1 MSIKIKP
8 KFSFKLLSV
17 LLAVLMVISSFPV
30 AVGSAFA
37 EDETN
42 QISMTFVVTDTAEQS
57 VKGATVEIRDNDT
70 KNVLTTSTLIGRFK
84 NTYETD
90 ENGKVTFDV
99 DEVDVYDYTVTA
111 KGMSTVSGKIN
122 KTDLADP
129 KKNDGTIS
137 VSLNYLVECSI
148 CKGTGEQNCPKCN
161 GTGKIC
167 STCSGKGK
175 IDQECPECN
184 GVDSENCA
192 KCLGK
197 GTVEEECP
205 DCNDESKQI
214 DCPDC
219 NGNKTVECKTCYGT
233 KEIEARDFE
242 FKFDGD
248 VSVPYKGSVE
258 NPVSVQD
265 ETNTNKATY
274 SSDNAD
280 ITVDENGTITAGKKA
295 KVGDSA
301 IITAIIP
308 VDKENGYK
316 AKRATCKVTVCKSGD
331 IESLYSVKYSMSY
344 IAAPVEFITA
354 KAQDD
359 KNAQDSKDDQKI
371 SVVYYKKDD
380 ESKTPVKPEDVG
392 TYRAEVSADGY
403 ENKIIEEDFV
413 ITPAKL
419 TIIPDEGQSK
429 EYGEVPNIKF
439 DYKVYDEEKPEDKV
453 ETINFKKID
462 DSKKPVFASKDN
474 TYRLSYKGFKGET
487 AENDEEPDHI
497 GDNEITL
504 GKLILDESA
513 KANKNYVIGG
523 IEKVYITVKDIPSEK
538 DKGLITLPTG
548 YYEYKNGE
556 KTEYWYNK
564 EYFDIH
570 NNVVEFKV
578 PNSEK
583 VTYKINTERN
593 FSGKR
598 DSVSFTK
605 ECHFTGHT
613 IYVKKIY
620 ENETNIFKKYSYTK
634 VTVNFGIDT
643 TAPKLNIKEGPNAQ
657 KPIKFVTQDESKNPV
672 KILGRLLGFGN
683 FFNTKIE
690 ATVDAIDD
698 GKFASGIAENSYGMW
713 LGTQNV
719 KKAEVEGESDKIE
732 DNVIRWFTSDKNK
745 LSYTLTNDE
754 KKNKT
759 KLEGNVFVSVKDNAG
774 NELKNEMV
782 NKSNSEG
789 LENTGFMIENNAPYI
804 GSEVETQ
811 NEKGET
817 KSEFEKGKIEVVHD
831 EKVKSNGNDVYSGD
845 VTFKFTAKDDDSG
858 IFSTKITVNG
868 KNEYDDTSK
877 AGSPLYEENIHIN
890 DGDNE
895 KKCTEREYE
904 IPTNGFD
911 KAATYII
918 KVIVADNAGNTD
930 EFEKTIHIDRQ
941 APVVTKFEV
950 KGTGTKDSDE
960 VPQKVISTSYGFY
973 FKESAD
979 VTVSFE
985 DAGTDVDWASGVAK
999 VKIYLQDK
1007 NGTIYQVTKNSNGN
1021 TVLTTA
1027 NSSDNITEIDFG
1039 DKISSKT
1046 TVTFTVGPDFKG
1058 QIYAMAY
1065 DAVGNCPTNSYVP
1078 SNYDKSSFVDGY
1090 QKPDG
1095 NIIESLEKHNSSYA
1109 INFNAPETKNKDKDG
1124 TPLYSDLDNKGINLD
1139 LTVSDTYSGIKSI
1152 SVEVSAPYDTDEN
1165 FKHKVTVGK
1174 NAKDSGALTYDNS
1187 GTRENDWVIT
1197 DTDENLATEMKNTI
1211 NITNNSNDIEV
1222 KVTLVDRASHESTKS
1237 YKLSIDKTKPE
1248 IEITYKNNDVQN
1260 GKYYQDDRT
1269 ATVTVRELNLSNP
1282 AQFNITALCDKTDIK
1297 PSEQALAELIKKTYD
1312 KKNFEKFHKEAGED
1326 GKKTEYYEF
1335 IFEIPA
1341 KTQGDYEITA
1351 SVTDNAGNKSD
1362 YNRVDRFSVDTTTP
1376 FITVTFDNDQSRN
1389 GNYFATKRTATITV
1403 TDRYFDAT
1411 QSPVVINSTDNGDKI
1426 SAPSQSG
1433 WSKQNGKYEQSCT
1446 VDFSKDG
1453 KYSFTVDTTDL
1464 SGKQATQYTVSD
1476 FIIDNTDPTIKL
1488 YINNEEVKDG
1498 ENRAYIDEVMP
1509 KVVVEDTNFSQTDTK
1524 VTITPVVAKDKTNFG
1539 YESTLISKKAKYE
1552 NGMTYVFN
1560 NFTGEDGKERKYDNI
1575 YNLDVSTTDKSGHT
1589 TKAQR
1594 ITFSVNRYG
1603 SVYICKPNKYYA
1615 EKPVIQVEE
1624 INVNPIN
1631 FKSKETY
1638 VNVISSS
1645 GKTQTLKSKDLI
1657 IQKQEASDKNW
1668 YSYLYAIPSSCF
1680 DIDDVYSIK
1689 VSSKDNAKRVSTNIN
1704 DANKKDIMFT
1714 VDTTNPYFEVTNY
1727 IENENIKADS
1737 KELEIALMDD
1747 TSGVASYSILF
1758 DGQPI
1763 ENIDTKIY
1771 ENKVN
1776 FKFNVKGATA
1786 LRDAKGRQLEVR
1798 ITDAAGRTNTMSEN
1812 DKSTF
1817 NVRISSNVFV
1827 EALAT
1832 MQDFY
1837 QKTTAF
1843 WCTVAGIIAAIG
1855 IVIWIILAK
1864 KKKKSNENE

>member
-1 MSIKIKP
+1 MSTKIKP

-17 LLAVLMVISSFPV
+17 LLAVLMVASSFPV
-30 AVGSAFA
+30 AAGSAFA
-37 EDETN
+37 ADDEEMITVE
-42 QISMTFVVTDTAEQS
+42 FKVTDSAEQP
-57 VKGATVEIRDNDT
+57 VNGAKIEVVDDKSDE
-70 KNVLTTSTLIGRFK
+70 VLTKHTLIDKIK
-84 NTYETD
+84 NTYETN
-90 ENGKVTFDV
+90 EKGEASFEIKK
-99 DEVDVYDYTVTA
+99 VDVYSYTITA
-111 KGMSTVSGKIN
+111 DDMFD
-122 KTDLADP
+122 KTDNFTI
-129 KKNDGTIS
+129 KKTEDGKVEPVK
-137 VSLNYLVECSI
+137 VSMEYKI
-148 CKGTGEQNCPKCN
+148 TCKKCNGDGEIQCPVCEGRGKVLKPCEICN
-161 GTGKIC
+161 GTGYTRVKC
-167 STCSGKGK
+167 PVCNGVDSAACERCSGKGDVEAECPVNAEPEEFITCKKCGGNKK
-175 IDQECPECN
+175 ITCPECN
-184 GVDSENCA
+184 G
-192 KCLGK
+192 
-197 GTVEEECP
+197 
-205 DCNDESKQI
+205 SK
-214 DCPDC
+214 
-219 NGNKTVECKTCYGT
+219 V
-233 KEIEARDFE
+233 IEAKDFRFSFNSTGIDLP
-242 FKFDGD
+242 FKG
-248 VSVPYKGSVE
+248 KAL
-258 NPVSVQD
+258 NPVVVEPLIDGEGKSQG
-265 ETNTNKATY
+265 KITY
-274 SSDNAD
+274 SSNNKNIAVEPDTGEVTATKNAQKGD
-280 ITVDENGTITAGKKA
+280 YATITAVIA
-295 KVGDSA
+295 F
-301 IITAIIP
+301 
-308 VDKENGYK
+308 DKENGYK
-316 AKRATCKVTVCKSGD
+316 AKKAEYTVTVVPNDEDSIENYIDKFDNLTYNGKSQEYIKAKTEGDYIPVDLKCQYYKGEAKEENKID
-331 IESLYSVKYSMSY
+331 IEDVKNAGDYSVEVSDKNHNPVILNFTIKKAPLTIKPCKPNNENPKKKWGAKTDIKYDVYGAVNGETPTFKGGLSY
-344 IAAPVEFITA
+344 KSLLPDEKGSHLIIKGSLELDESNEINRNYTIDSINPDRVEIEVLSIEEVEPSEVLNPLPKGYPESDEAFPKDGYWYNANFMNNNKVVTITA
-354 KAQDD
+354 K
-359 KNAQDSKDDQKI
+359 
-371 SVVYYKKDD
+371 
-380 ESKTPVKPEDVG
+380 
-392 TYRAEVSADGY
+392 
-403 ENKIIEEDFV
+403 
-413 ITPAKL
+413 
-419 TIIPDEGQSK
+419 
-429 EYGEVPNIKF
+429 
-439 DYKVYDEEKPEDKV
+439 
-453 ETINFKKID
+453 
-462 DSKKPVFASKDN
+462 
-474 TYRLSYKGFKGET
+474 
-487 AENDEEPDHI
+487 
-497 GDNEITL
+497 
-504 GKLILDESA
+504 
-513 KANKNYVIGG
+513 
-523 IEKVYITVKDIPSEK
+523 
-538 DKGLITLPTG
+538 
-548 YYEYKNGE
+548 
-556 KTEYWYNK
+556 NK
-564 EYFDIH
+564 EYKICTKESELFGI
-570 NNVVEFKV
+570 
-578 PNSEK
+578 NSNS
-583 VTYKINTERN
+583 VT
-593 FSGKR
+593 
-598 DSVSFTK
+598 FTK
-605 ECHFTGHT
+605 DKSCDKVT
-613 IYVKKIY
+613 IYVKRGAFDY
-620 ENETNIFKKYSYTK
+620 CQTK
-634 VTVNFGIDT
+634 VTFGIDT
-643 TAPKLNIKEGPNAQ
+643 TPPILSPSKGYD
-657 KPIKFVTQDESKNPV
+657 KPIRFDVQNKNPLAS
-672 KILGRLLGFGN
+672 IGRLLTFGN
-683 FFNTKIE
+683 FFNKQIV
-690 ATVDAIDD
+690 ATVEADD
-698 GKFASGIAENSYGMW
+698 SGSGIAENSYEMW
-713 LGTQNV
+713 LEEV
-719 KKAEVEGESDKIE
+719 SKDKKIKHSFNKYGNNDDKLVLKKE
-732 DNVIRWFTSDKNK
+732 DVLKGK
-745 LSYTLTNDE
+745 LYVN
-754 KKNKT
+754 
-759 KLEGNVFVSVKDNAG
+759 VKDNAG
-774 NELKNEMV
+774 NELETNGTKV
-782 NKSNSEG
+782 TTANSES
-789 LENTGFMIENNAPYI
+789 LSDTDFMIENNNPYLE
-804 GSEVETQ
+804 GS
-811 NEKGET
+811 
-817 KSEFEKGKIEVVHD
+817 KIEVD
-831 EKVKSNGNDVYSGD
+831 YDKNKVRTNGKDVYSGD
-845 VTFKFTAKDDDSG
+845 VTFKFTAKDVDSG
-858 IFSTKITVNG
+858 LYNVDIEAYTNKKPEGRDIPYTVAIDEDGHKLGINGVQTDSESFS
-868 KNEYDDTSK
+868 
-877 AGSPLYEENIHIN
+877 IN
-890 DGDNE
+890 TADLGQ
-895 KKCTEREYE
+895 
-904 IPTNGFD
+904 
-911 KAATYII
+911 AATYTI
-918 KVIVADNAGNTD
+918 KITVADNAGNVSQTYT
-930 EFEKTIHIDRQ
+930 KTIHIDRQ
-941 APVVTKFEV
+941 APVVTEFKI
-950 KGTGTKDSDE
+950 TGTAGGTSDGDTAPHDVRE
-960 VPQKVISTSYGFY
+960 TSYGFY
-973 FKESAD
+973 FKKSAD
-979 VTVSFE
+979 VTVSFK
-985 DAGTDVDWASGVAK
+985 DAGTDDNWASGVAK

-1007 NGTIYQVTKNSNGN
+1007 SGAIYQVNRDKS
-1021 TVLTTA
+1021 LTDVK
-1027 NSSDNITEIDFG
+1027 SVSDVTEITLPSVSNETSF
-1039 DKISSKT
+1039 
-1046 TVTFTVGPDFKG
+1046 TFSINQDFKG

-1065 DAVGNCPTNSYVP
+1065 DAVENYPKNSERP
-1078 SNYDKSSFVDGY
+1078 SGYTDDMFTKDGY

-1095 NIIESLEKHNSSYA
+1095 DIIESLEKHNLSYA

-1152 SVEVSAPYDTDEN
+1152 SVEVSAPYDTAEN

-1269 ATVTVRELNLSNP
+1269 ATVTVRELNLSTP

-1403 TDRYFDAT
+1403 TDRYFDPT

-1433 WSKQNGKYEQSCT
+1433 WSKQNSKYEQSCT

-1488 YINNEEVKDG
+1488 YINNKEVKDG

-1524 VTITPVVAKDKTNFG
+1524 VTITPVIAKDKTNFG

-1575 YNLDVSTTDKSGHT
+1575 YNLDVSTIDKSGHT

-1603 SVYICKPNKYYA
+1603 SVYICKPNRYYA

-1680 DIDDVYSIK
+1680 DVDDVYSIK
-1689 VSSKDNAKRVSTNIN
+1689 LSSKDNAKRVSTNIN

-1763 ENIDTKIY
+1763 EDFDTKIY

-1837 QKTTAF
+1837 QKTAAF
-1843 WCTVAGIIAAIG
+1843 WCTVAGIIAVIG
-1855 IVIWIILAK
+1855 IAIWIILAK
-1864 KKKKSNENE
+1864 KKKKSNEN

>member
-1 MSIKIKP
+1 MSTKIKP

-17 LLAVLMVISSFPV
+17 LLAVLMVASSFPV
-30 AVGSAFA
+30 AAGSAFA
-37 EDETN
+37 AGEDEKKKITVE
-42 QISMTFVVTDTAEQS
+42 FKVTDSAEQP
-57 VKGATVEIRDNDT
+57 VNGAKITVFNKDNS
-70 KNVLTTSTLIGRFK
+70 KILTENTILERIK
-84 NTYETD
+84 ETYETD
-90 ENGKVTFDV
+90 EKGEASFEIELVDEYEYSVTADNMFEKNGVFVKPGTADGKVT
-99 DEVDVYDYTVTA
+99 VDVPMEYCVTCLTCA
-111 KGMSTVSGKIN
+111 GNGEIQCPACEGQGKVLKPCEI
-122 KTDLADP
+122 
-129 KKNDGTIS
+129 
-137 VSLNYLVECSI
+137 
-148 CKGTGEQNCPKCN
+148 CN
-161 GTGKIC
+161 GTGYTRVKC
-167 STCSGKGK
+167 PVCNGVNSNGCERCSGNGDVEAECPKNAEPKEYITCTKCGGNKK
-175 IDQECPECN
+175 IICPECN
-184 GVDSENCA
+184 GDKIIAA
-192 KCLGK
+192 KDFRFYFSSIETDIYFKGK
-197 GTVEEECP
+197 VL
-205 DCNDESKQI
+205 
-214 DCPDC
+214 
-219 NGNKTVECKTCYGT
+219 
-233 KEIEARDFE
+233 
-242 FKFDGD
+242 
-248 VSVPYKGSVE
+248 
-258 NPVSVQD
+258 NPVVVEPLTSEEGISQG
-265 ETNTNKATY
+265 KITY
-274 SSDNAD
+274 SSNNKN
-280 ITVDENGTITAGKKA
+280 ITVDPNTGEVTATTDANIGDPATITAVIA
-295 KVGDSA
+295 F
-301 IITAIIP
+301 
-308 VDKENGYK
+308 DKENGYK
-316 AKRATCKVTVCKSGD
+316 AKKAEYTVKVVQSPTGISNELK
-331 IESLYSVKYSMSY
+331 INTKVKYQ
-344 IAAPVEFITA
+344 AKGLDLVENINNLKKYKITYY
-354 KAQDD
+354 DEN
-359 KNAQDSKDDQKI
+359 KNALSGLPENVGK
-371 SVVYYKKDD
+371 YY
-380 ESKTPVKPEDVG
+380 
-392 TYRAEVSADGY
+392 AMVSAEGY
-403 ENKIIEEDFV
+403 SKQRVPSEKADIKFLE
-413 ITPAKL
+413 ITPAEL
-419 TIIPDEGQSK
+419 TIIPDEGQKK
-429 EYGEVPNIKF
+429 EYGEQPIIDF
-439 DYKVYDEEKPEDKV
+439 TYKADDIDFESENMKDKQPQFTGMLSYNGYNPDSDDEPDKV
-453 ETINFKKID
+453 G
-462 DSKKPVFASKDN
+462 
-474 TYRLSYKGFKGET
+474 YR
-487 AENDEEPDHI
+487 
-497 GDNEITL
+497 EITQDDL
-504 GKLILDESA
+504 ALDNSNI
-513 KANKNYVIGG
+513 NKNYVIKPENVNPGPNKVKIYVKEIQEEKTEG
-523 IEKVYITVKDIPSEK
+523 I
-538 DKGLITLPTG
+538 LQLPEGFTK
-548 YYEYKNGE
+548 YTYKKEGKE
-556 KTEYWYNK
+556 ITEYWYNAAYFEKHK
-564 EYFDIH
+564 EEGLVFEPKKDG
-570 NNVVEFKV
+570 NVG
-578 PNSEK
+578 
-583 VTYKINTERN
+583 YKISINPRN
-593 FSGKR
+593 YANSK
-598 DSVSFTK
+598 D
-605 ECHFTGHT
+605 
-613 IYVKKIY
+613 KISY
-620 ENETNIFKKYSYTK
+620 ENEQEIQK
-634 VTVNFGIDT
+634 VTFYISKSNSSVITKKTLEFGIDT
-643 TAPKLNIKEGPNAQ
+643 TAPKLNIKDKPEAP
-657 KPIKFVTQDESKNPV
+657 KPIKFEHNNDSKLAS
-672 KILGRLLGFGN
+672 IGRLLTFGN
-683 FFNTKIE
+683 FFNEKIN
-690 ATVDAIDD
+690 ATVDAIDENKD
-698 GKFASGIAENSYGMW
+698 KSSGIDEDSYKMY
-713 LGTQNV
+713 L
-719 KKAEVEGESDKIE
+719 KLSK
-732 DNVIRWFTSDKNK
+732 DNKDIKDFTADKNK
-745 LSYTLTNDE
+745 LSYTLTDKE
-754 KKNKT
+754 KKDKT
-759 KLEGNVFVSVKDNAG
+759 KLEGNVFVSVKDKAG
-774 NELKNEMV
+774 NELEDAKPIDG
-782 NKSNSEG
+782 KSDKTGVMATGGNS
-789 LENTGFMIENNAPYI
+789 NITHTRFMIENIKPTLRQ
-804 GSEVETQ
+804 VETKDE
-811 NEKGET
+811 NGEI
-817 KSEFEKGKIEVVHD
+817 KKVSIEVVHD

-845 VTFKFTAKDDDSG
+845 VTFKFTAEDYESGLYNVDIRVCTNKNKDGVG
-858 IFSTKITVNG
+858 IDEIYK
-868 KNEYDDTSK
+868 D
-877 AGSPLYEENIHIN
+877 YEEKHKLGIN
-890 DGDNE
+890 GVQKYSESFSVN
-895 KKCTEREYE
+895 TEDITKEL
-904 IPTNGFD
+904 G
-911 KAATYII
+911 KAATYTI
-918 KVIVADNAGNTD
+918 KITVADNAGNVSQTYT
-930 EFEKTIHIDRQ
+930 KTIYIDRQ
-941 APVVTKFEV
+941 APVVTKFEITNTAG
-950 KGTGTKDSDE
+950 GTSDGDTAPHDVRE
-960 VPQKVISTSYGFY
+960 TSYGFY

-985 DAGTDVDWASGVAK
+985 DAGTDDNWASGVAK

-1007 NGTIYQVTKNSNGN
+1007 SGAIYRVNRDKSLTKVDS
-1021 TVLTTA
+1021 V
-1027 NSSDNITEIDFG
+1027 SDVTEITLPS
-1039 DKISSKT
+1039 ISNNTSF
-1046 TVTFTVGPDFKG
+1046 TFSINQDFKG

-1065 DAVGNCPTNSYVP
+1065 DAVGNCPTNSTLPEEYKN
-1078 SNYDKSSFVDGY
+1078 SELFKDGY
-1090 QKPDG
+1090 QKPNGD
-1095 NIIESLEKHNSSYA
+1095 IIESLKKHNSSYA

-1197 DTDENLATEMKNTI
+1197 NTDENLATEMKNTI

-1269 ATVTVRELNLSNP
+1269 ATVTVRELNLSTP

-1326 GKKTEYYEF
+1326 GKKIEYYEF

-1389 GNYFATKRTATITV
+1389 ANYFATKRTATITV

-1433 WSKQNGKYEQSCT
+1433 WSKQNSKYEQSCT

-1524 VTITPVVAKDKTNFG
+1524 VTITPVIAKDKTNFG

-1575 YNLDVSTTDKSGHT
+1575 YNLDVSTIDKSGHT

-1603 SVYICKPNKYYA
+1603 SVYICKPNRYYA

-1638 VNVISSS
+1638 INVISSS
-1645 GKTQTLKSKDLI
+1645 GKIQTLKSKDLI
-1657 IQKQEASDKNW
+1657 IQKQEASNKNW
-1668 YSYLYAIPSSCF
+1668 YSYLYAIPSKCF

-1689 VSSKDNAKRVSTNIN
+1689 ISSKDTAKRVSTNIN

-1727 IENENIKADS
+1727 IENENIKAES

-1747 TSGVASYSILF
+1747 TSGVASYNISF

-1763 ENIDTKIY
+1763 ENVETKVY

-1776 FKFNVKGATA
+1776 FKFDVKGATA
-1786 LRDAKGRQLEVR
+1786 LKDAKGRQLEVK

-1843 WCTVAGIIAAIG
+1843 WCTVAGIVAVIG
-1855 IVIWIILAK
+1855 VVAWIIIAK
-1864 KKKKSNENE
+1864 TKKKSNENE

>member
-1 MSIKIKP
+1 MSTKIKP

-17 LLAVLMVISSFPV
+17 LLAVLMMASSFPV
-30 AVGSAFA
+30 AAGSAFA
-37 EDETN
+37 KDETN
-42 QISMTFVVTDTAEQS
+42 QISMTFVVTDTAEQP
-57 VKGATVEIRDNDT
+57 VKGATVEIRDNNT
-70 KNVLTTSTLIGRFK
+70 KNVLTTSTLIDRFK

-111 KGMSTVSGKIN
+111 KGMSTISGKIN

-129 KKNDGTIS
+129 KKNDGTIY
-137 VSLNYLVECSI
+137 VSLNYLVECST
-148 CKGTGEQNCPKCN
+148 CKGTGKQNCPKCN

-167 STCSGKGK
+167 STCSGTGK
-175 IDQECPECN
+175 IDQKCPECN
-184 GVDSENCA
+184 GVDFENCA

-205 DCNDESKQI
+205 DCKDESKQI

-248 VSVPYKGSVE
+248 VSVSFKGSVK
-258 NPVSVQD
+258 NPVYVQD
-265 ETNTNKATY
+265 ETNTNKVTY
-274 SSDNAD
+274 SSDNADNTD
-280 ITVDENGTITAGKKA
+280 ITVDENGTITAGEKA
-295 KVGDSA
+295 KIGDWA

-316 AKRATCKVTVCKSGD
+316 AKKATCKVTVGESGD

-359 KNAQDSKDDQKI
+359 KDAQDSKDDQKI
-371 SVVYYKKDD
+371 NVVYYKKGD

-392 TYRAEVSADGY
+392 KYYAMVSAEGY
-403 ENKIIEEDFV
+403 SEQRVPAEDSEYLE
-413 ITPAKL
+413 ITPAEL
-419 TIIPDEGQSK
+419 TITPDSGPDPDQFQEKEFGEDYTITFKYSAEG
-429 EYGEVPNIKF
+429 
-439 DYKVYDEEKPEDKV
+439 
-453 ETINFKKID
+453 INFDNVDEKKHPQFKGELTYDKTGFESYPDNEPGNYDIQIGSLELD
-462 DSKKPVFASKDN
+462 DSKEINNNYKLNGFTDN
-474 TYRLSYKGFKGET
+474 VK
-487 AENDEEPDHI
+487 
-497 GDNEITL
+497 
-504 GKLILDESA
+504 
-513 KANKNYVIGG
+513 
-523 IEKVYITVKDIPSEK
+523 ITVEEIESIKDIVE
-538 DKGLITLPTG
+538 LPEG
-548 YYEYKNGE
+548 AYNG
-556 KTEYWYNK
+556 WYNK
-564 EYFDIH
+564 EYF
-570 NNVVEFKV
+570 NNKQLSISAPEGFEISKTLINYSDNVIF
-578 PNSEK
+578 EK
-583 VTYKINTERN
+583 QDEQSVGEVTLYLKNLN
-593 FSGKR
+593 FPDNNLR
-598 DSVSFTK
+598 L
-605 ECHFTGHT
+605 
-613 IYVKKIY
+613 YY
-620 ENETNIFKKYSYTK
+620 QTK
-634 VTVNFGIDT
+634 VTFGIDT
-643 TAPKLNIKEGPNAQ
+643 TPPILSPSKGYD
-657 KPIKFVTQDESKNPV
+657 KPIRFDVQNKNPLAS
-672 KILGRLLGFGN
+672 IGRLLTFGN
-683 FFNTKIE
+683 FFNKQIV
-690 ATVDAIDD
+690 ATVEADD
-698 GKFASGIAENSYGMW
+698 SGSGIAENSYEMR
-713 LGTQNV
+713 LEEV
-719 KKAEVEGESDKIE
+719 SKDKKIKHSFNKYG
-732 DNVIRWFTSDKNK
+732 DNDNK
-745 LSYTLTNDE
+745 LVLKFDDKE
-754 KKNKT
+754 DVLKG
-759 KLEGNVFVSVKDNAG
+759 KLYVNVKDNAG
-774 NELKNEMV
+774 NELETNGTKV
-782 NKSNSEG
+782 TTANSES
-789 LENTGFMIENNAPYI
+789 LSDTDFMIENIKPDIEGSTEKDKNAGI
-804 GSEVETQ
+804 
-811 NEKGET
+811 K
-817 KSEFEKGKIEVVHD
+817 VVAD
-831 EKVKSNGNDVYSGD
+831 NGVRQSGDVYSGD
-845 VTFKFTAKDDDSG
+845 VTFKFTAEDYESGLYNVDIKAYTNKNPNGVGIEEIDKDYKNKHKLG
-858 IFSTKITVNG
+858 IDHVQTYSESFSVNTKTIT
-868 KNEYDDTSK
+868 NEL
-877 AGSPLYEENIHIN
+877 GQ
-890 DGDNE
+890 
-895 KKCTEREYE
+895 
-904 IPTNGFD
+904 
-911 KAATYII
+911 AATYTI
-918 KVIVADNAGNTD
+918 KITVADNAGNTD

-985 DAGTDVDWASGVAK
+985 DAGTDDNWASGVAK

-1109 INFNAPETKNKDKDG
+1109 INFNAPETKNKDKEG

-1269 ATVTVRELNLSNP
+1269 ATVTVRELNLSTP

-1297 PSEQALAELIKKTYD
+1297 PSEQAFAELIKKTYD

-1524 VTITPVVAKDKTNFG
+1524 VTITPVIAKDKTNFG

-1575 YNLDVSTTDKSGHT
+1575 YNLDVSTIDKSGHT

-1603 SVYICKPNKYYA
+1603 SVYICKPNRYYA

-1638 VNVISSS
+1638 INVISSS
-1645 GKTQTLKSKDLI
+1645 GKIQTLKSKDLI
-1657 IQKQEASDKNW
+1657 IQKQEASNKNW
-1668 YSYLYAIPSSCF
+1668 YSYLYAIPSKCF

-1689 VSSKDNAKRVSTNIN
+1689 VSSKDTAKRVSTNIN

-1727 IENENIKADS
+1727 IENENIKAES

-1747 TSGVASYSILF
+1747 TSGVASYNISF

-1763 ENIDTKIY
+1763 ENVETKVY

-1776 FKFNVKGATA
+1776 FKFDVKGATA
-1786 LRDAKGRQLEVR
+1786 LKDAKGRQLEVK

-1843 WCTVAGIIAAIG
+1843 WCTVAGIVAVIG
-1855 IVIWIILAK
+1855 VVAWIIIAK
-1864 KKKKSNENE
+1864 TKKKSNENE

>member
-1 MSIKIKP
+1 MSTKIKP

-17 LLAVLMVISSFPV
+17 LLAVLMVASSFPV
-30 AVGSAFA
+30 AAGSAFA
-37 EDETN
+37 ADDEEMITVE
-42 QISMTFVVTDTAEQS
+42 FKVTDSAEQP
-57 VKGATVEIRDNDT
+57 VNGAKIEVVDDKSDE
-70 KNVLTTSTLIGRFK
+70 VLTKHTLIDKIK
-84 NTYETD
+84 NTYETN
-90 ENGKVTFDV
+90 EKGEASFEIKK
-99 DEVDVYDYTVTA
+99 VDVYSYTITA
-111 KGMSTVSGKIN
+111 DDMFD
-122 KTDLADP
+122 KTDNFTI
-129 KKNDGTIS
+129 KKTEDGKVEPVK
-137 VSLNYLVECSI
+137 VSMEYKI
-148 CKGTGEQNCPKCN
+148 TCKKCNGDGEIQCPVCEGRGKVLKPCEICN
-161 GTGKIC
+161 GTGYTRVKC
-167 STCSGKGK
+167 PVCNGVDSAACERCSGKGDVEAECPVNAEPEEFITCKKCGGNKK
-175 IDQECPECN
+175 ITCPECN
-184 GVDSENCA
+184 G
-192 KCLGK
+192 
-197 GTVEEECP
+197 
-205 DCNDESKQI
+205 SK
-214 DCPDC
+214 
-219 NGNKTVECKTCYGT
+219 V
-233 KEIEARDFE
+233 IEAKDFRFSFNSTGIDLP
-242 FKFDGD
+242 FKG
-248 VSVPYKGSVE
+248 KAL
-258 NPVSVQD
+258 NPVVVEPLIDGEGKSQG
-265 ETNTNKATY
+265 KITY
-274 SSDNAD
+274 SSNNKNIAVDPDTGEVTATKNAQKGD
-280 ITVDENGTITAGKKA
+280 YATITAVIA
-295 KVGDSA
+295 F
-301 IITAIIP
+301 
-308 VDKENGYK
+308 DKENGYK
-316 AKRATCKVTVCKSGD
+316 AKKAEYTVTVVPNDEDSIENYIDKFDNLTYNGKSQEYIKAKTEGDYIPVDLKCQYYKGEAKEENKID
-331 IESLYSVKYSMSY
+331 IEDVKNAGDYSVEVSDKNHNPVILNFTIKKAPLTIKPCKPNNENPKKKWGAKTDIKYDVYGAVNGETPTFKGGLSY
-344 IAAPVEFITA
+344 KSLLPDEKGSHLIIKGSLELDESNEINRNYTIDSINPDRVEIEVLSIEEVEPSEVLNPLPKGYPESDEAFPKDGYWYNANFMNNNKVVTITA
-354 KAQDD
+354 K
-359 KNAQDSKDDQKI
+359 
-371 SVVYYKKDD
+371 
-380 ESKTPVKPEDVG
+380 
-392 TYRAEVSADGY
+392 
-403 ENKIIEEDFV
+403 
-413 ITPAKL
+413 
-419 TIIPDEGQSK
+419 
-429 EYGEVPNIKF
+429 
-439 DYKVYDEEKPEDKV
+439 
-453 ETINFKKID
+453 
-462 DSKKPVFASKDN
+462 
-474 TYRLSYKGFKGET
+474 
-487 AENDEEPDHI
+487 
-497 GDNEITL
+497 
-504 GKLILDESA
+504 
-513 KANKNYVIGG
+513 
-523 IEKVYITVKDIPSEK
+523 
-538 DKGLITLPTG
+538 
-548 YYEYKNGE
+548 
-556 KTEYWYNK
+556 NK
-564 EYFDIH
+564 EYKICTKESELFGI
-570 NNVVEFKV
+570 
-578 PNSEK
+578 NSNS
-583 VTYKINTERN
+583 VT
-593 FSGKR
+593 
-598 DSVSFTK
+598 FTK
-605 ECHFTGHT
+605 DKSCDKVT
-613 IYVKKIY
+613 IYVKRGAFDY
-620 ENETNIFKKYSYTK
+620 CQTK
-634 VTVNFGIDT
+634 VTFGIDT
-643 TAPKLNIKEGPNAQ
+643 TPPILSPSKGYD
-657 KPIKFVTQDESKNPV
+657 KPIRFDVQNKNPLAS
-672 KILGRLLGFGN
+672 IGRLLTFGN
-683 FFNTKIE
+683 FFNKQIV
-690 ATVDAIDD
+690 ATVEADD
-698 GKFASGIAENSYGMW
+698 SGSGIAENSYEMW
-713 LGTQNV
+713 LEEV
-719 KKAEVEGESDKIE
+719 SKDKKIKHSFNKYGNNDDKLVLKKE
-732 DNVIRWFTSDKNK
+732 DVLKGK
-745 LSYTLTNDE
+745 LYVN
-754 KKNKT
+754 
-759 KLEGNVFVSVKDNAG
+759 VKDNAG
-774 NELKNEMV
+774 NELETNGTKV
-782 NKSNSEG
+782 TTANSES
-789 LENTGFMIENNAPYI
+789 LSDTDFMIENNNPYLE
-804 GSEVETQ
+804 GS
-811 NEKGET
+811 
-817 KSEFEKGKIEVVHD
+817 KIEVD
-831 EKVKSNGNDVYSGD
+831 YDKNKVRTNGKDVYSGD
-845 VTFKFTAKDDDSG
+845 VTFKFTAKDVDSG
-858 IFSTKITVNG
+858 LYNVDIEAYTNKKPEGRDIPYTVAIDEDGHKLGINGVQTDSESFS
-868 KNEYDDTSK
+868 
-877 AGSPLYEENIHIN
+877 IN
-890 DGDNE
+890 TADLGQ
-895 KKCTEREYE
+895 
-904 IPTNGFD
+904 
-911 KAATYII
+911 AATYTI
-918 KVIVADNAGNTD
+918 KITVADNAGNVSQTYT
-930 EFEKTIHIDRQ
+930 KTIHIDRQ
-941 APVVTKFEV
+941 APVVTEFKI
-950 KGTGTKDSDE
+950 TGTAGGTSDGDTAPHDVRE
-960 VPQKVISTSYGFY
+960 TSYGFY
-973 FKESAD
+973 FKKSAD
-979 VTVSFE
+979 VTVSFK
-985 DAGTDVDWASGVAK
+985 DAGTDDNWASGVAK

-1007 NGTIYQVTKNSNGN
+1007 SGAIYQVNRDKS
-1021 TVLTTA
+1021 LTDVK
-1027 NSSDNITEIDFG
+1027 SVSDVTEITLPSVSNETSF
-1039 DKISSKT
+1039 
-1046 TVTFTVGPDFKG
+1046 TFSINQDFKG

-1065 DAVGNCPTNSYVP
+1065 DTVENYPKNSERP
-1078 SNYDKSSFVDGY
+1078 SGYTDDMFTKDGY
-1090 QKPDG
+1090 QKPNGD
-1095 NIIESLEKHNSSYA
+1095 IIESLEKHNASYA

-1269 ATVTVRELNLSNP
+1269 ATVTVRELNLSTP

-1335 IFEIPA
+1335 IFKIPA

-1433 WSKQNGKYEQSCT
+1433 WSKQNSKYEQSCT

-1488 YINNEEVKDG
+1488 YINNKEVKDG

-1524 VTITPVVAKDKTNFG
+1524 VTITPVIAKDKTNFG

-1560 NFTGEDGKERKYDNI
+1560 NFKGEDGKERKYDNI
-1575 YNLDVSTTDKSGHT
+1575 YNLDVSTIDKSGHT

-1603 SVYICKPNKYYA
+1603 SVYICKPNRYYA

-1680 DIDDVYSIK
+1680 DVDDVYSIK
-1689 VSSKDNAKRVSTNIN
+1689 LSSKDNAKRVSTNIN

-1758 DGQPI
+1758 DGQPV
-1763 ENIDTKIY
+1763 EDFDTKIY

-1837 QKTTAF
+1837 QKTAAF
-1843 WCTVAGIIAAIG
+1843 WCTVAGIIAVIG
-1855 IVIWIILAK
+1855 IAIWIILAK
-1864 KKKKSNENE
+1864 KKKKSNEN

>member
-1 MSIKIKP
+1 MSTKIKP

-17 LLAVLMVISSFPV
+17 LLAVLMVASSFPV
-30 AVGSAFA
+30 AAGSAFA
-37 EDETN
+37 KDETN
-42 QISMTFVVTDTAEQS
+42 QISMTFVVTDTAEQP
-57 VKGATVEIRDNDT
+57 VNGATVEIKDNDT
-70 KNVLTTSTLIGRFK
+70 RKVLTTSTLIDRFK

-111 KGMSTVSGKIN
+111 KGMSTISGKIN

-129 KKNDGTIS
+129 KKNNGTIS
-137 VSLNYLVECSI
+137 VSLNYLVECST
-148 CKGTGEQNCPKCN
+148 CKGTGKQNCPKCN

-167 STCSGKGK
+167 STCSGTGK
-175 IDQECPECN
+175 IDQKCPECN
-184 GVDSENCA
+184 GVDFENCA

-205 DCNDESKQI
+205 DCKDESKQI

-248 VSVPYKGSVE
+248 VSVSFKGSVK
-258 NPVSVQD
+258 NPVYVQD
-265 ETNTNKATY
+265 ETNTNKVTY
-274 SSDNAD
+274 SSDNADNTD
-280 ITVDENGTITAGKKA
+280 ITVDENGTITAGEKA
-295 KVGDSA
+295 KIGDWA

-316 AKRATCKVTVCKSGD
+316 AKKATCKVTVGESGD

-359 KNAQDSKDDQKI
+359 KDDQDSKDDQKI
-371 SVVYYKKDD
+371 NVDYYKKGD

-392 TYRAEVSADGY
+392 KYYAMVSAEGY
-403 ENKIIEEDFV
+403 SEQRVPSEDNEYLE
-413 ITPAKL
+413 ITPAEL
-419 TIIPDEGQSK
+419 TITPDSGPDPDQFQEK
-429 EYGEVPNIKF
+429 EYGE
-439 DYKVYDEEKPEDKV
+439 DYTITFKYSAEG
-453 ETINFKKID
+453 INFDNVDEKKHPQFKGELTYNKTGFESYPDNKPGNYYILIGSLKLD
-462 DSKKPVFASKDN
+462 DSKEINNNYNKIVKF
-474 TYRLSYKGFKGET
+474 TEGVQI
-487 AENDEEPDHI
+487 HI
-497 GDNEITL
+497 
-504 GKLILDESA
+504 
-513 KANKNYVIGG
+513 
-523 IEKVYITVKDIPSEK
+523 KDIEDN
-538 DKGLITLPTG
+538 DKIKVALPEG
-548 YYEYKNGE
+548 AYNG
-556 KTEYWYNK
+556 WYNK
-564 EYFDIH
+564 EYFE
-570 NNVVEFKV
+570 NNNKQLLISAPEG
-578 PNSEK
+578 
-583 VTYKINTERN
+583 YKISKTLINYSDNVIFEKQDEQSVGEVTLYLKNLN
-593 FSGKR
+593 FPDNNSR
-598 DSVSFTK
+598 LYYQTR
-605 ECHFTGHT
+605 
-613 IYVKKIY
+613 
-620 ENETNIFKKYSYTK
+620 
-634 VTVNFGIDT
+634 VTFGIDT
-643 TAPKLNIKEGPNAQ
+643 TAPKLNIKDKPEAP
-657 KPIKFVTQDESKNPV
+657 KPIKFEHNNDSKLAS
-672 KILGRLLGFGN
+672 IGRLLTFGN
-683 FFNTKIE
+683 FFNEKIN

-698 GKFASGIAENSYGMW
+698 GKFASGIDENSYKMY
-713 LGTQNV
+713 LKLSN
-719 KKAEVEGESDKIE
+719 DNE
-732 DNVIRWFTSDKNK
+732 DIKNFTADKNK
-745 LSYTLTNDE
+745 LTYTYKDE
-754 KKNKT
+754 QYQK
-759 KLEGNVFVSVKDNAG
+759 GNIFVGFCDKAG
-774 NELKNEMV
+774 NAVEEMA
-782 NKSNSEG
+782 NTENSNIY
-789 LENTGFMIENNAPYI
+789 NTDFMIENKDPYLENSNNPI
-804 GSEVETQ
+804 S
-811 NEKGET
+811 
-817 KSEFEKGKIEVVHD
+817 VVPKTGVRKQPD
-831 EKVKSNGNDVYSGD
+831 RDDVYSGD
-845 VTFKFTAKDDDSG
+845 VIFKFTATDKDSG
-858 IFSTKITVNG
+858 LYHVEVSVNNEIVKENKNKKFSFSTQQMSQDYEI
-868 KNEYDDTSK
+868 DTSEF
-877 AGSPLYEENIHIN
+877 AMAP
-890 DGDNE
+890 
-895 KKCTEREYE
+895 EY
-904 IPTNGFD
+904 T
-911 KAATYII
+911 I
-918 KVIVADNAGNTD
+918 KVQVSDNAGNVSQTYT
-930 EFEKTIHIDRQ
+930 KKIYIDRQ
-941 APVVTKFEV
+941 APVVTKFEITNTAG
-950 KGTGTKDSDE
+950 GTSDGDT
-960 VPQKVISTSYGFY
+960 VPHDVRKTSYGFY

-979 VTVSFE
+979 VTITFKDFDSK
-985 DAGTDVDWASGVAK
+985 TSYASGIKSA
-999 VKIYLQDK
+999 KIYLVDK
-1007 NGTIYQVTKNSNGN
+1007 DNGVIYQIKNKQMDSVSNLN
-1021 TVLTTA
+1021 DVK
-1027 NSSDNITEIDFG
+1027 EIDLKSNYG
-1039 DKISSKT
+1039 YSTEVKY
-1046 TVTFTVGPDFKG
+1046 TFRIDSDFKG

-1065 DAVGNCPTNSYVP
+1065 DSVENYPMNRNSERP
-1078 SNYDKSSFVDGY
+1078 SGYTDDMFTKDGY

-1095 NIIESLEKHNSSYA
+1095 DIIESLKKHNSSYA
-1109 INFNAPETKNKDKDG
+1109 INFNAPETKNKDKEG

-1269 ATVTVRELNLSNP
+1269 ATVTVRELNLSTP

-1351 SVTDNAGNKSD
+1351 SVTDNSGNKSD

-1433 WSKQNGKYEQSCT
+1433 WSKQNSKYEQSCT

-1524 VTITPVVAKDKTNFG
+1524 VTITPVIAKDKTNFG

-1575 YNLDVSTTDKSGHT
+1575 YNLDVSTIDKSGHT

-1603 SVYICKPNKYYA
+1603 SVYICKPNRYYA

-1638 VNVISSS
+1638 INVISSS
-1645 GKTQTLKSKDLI
+1645 GKIQTLKSKDLI
-1657 IQKQEASDKNW
+1657 IQKQEASNKNW
-1668 YSYLYAIPSSCF
+1668 YSYLYAIPSKCF

-1689 VSSKDNAKRVSTNIN
+1689 VSSKDTAKRVSTNIN

-1727 IENENIKADS
+1727 IENENIKAES

-1747 TSGVASYSILF
+1747 TSGVASYNISF

-1763 ENIDTKIY
+1763 ENVETKVY

-1776 FKFNVKGATA
+1776 FKFDVKGATA
-1786 LRDAKGRQLEVR
+1786 LKDAKGRQLEVK

-1843 WCTVAGIIAAIG
+1843 WCTVAGIVAVIG
-1855 IVIWIILAK
+1855 VVAWIIIAK
-1864 KKKKSNENE
+1864 TKKKSNENE

>member
-1 MSIKIKP
+1 MSTKIKP

-17 LLAVLMVISSFPV
+17 LLAVLMVASSFPV
-30 AVGSAFA
+30 AAGSAFA
-37 EDETN
+37 ADDEEMITVE
-42 QISMTFVVTDTAEQS
+42 FKVTDSAEQP
-57 VKGATVEIRDNDT
+57 VNGAKIEVVDDKSDE
-70 KNVLTTSTLIGRFK
+70 VLTKHTLIDKIK
-84 NTYETD
+84 NTYETN
-90 ENGKVTFDV
+90 EKGEASFEIKK
-99 DEVDVYDYTVTA
+99 VDVYSYTVTA
-111 KGMSTVSGKIN
+111 DDMFDKTDNFTIKKTEDGKIEPV
-122 KTDLADP
+122 KVSMEYKITC
-129 KKNDGTIS
+129 KKCNGDGEI
-137 VSLNYLVECSI
+137 
-148 CKGTGEQNCPKCN
+148 QCPVCEGLGKVLKPCEICN
-161 GTGKIC
+161 GTGYTRVKC
-167 STCSGKGK
+167 PVCNGVNSNGCERCSGNGDVEAECPKNAEPKEYITCKKCGGNKK
-175 IDQECPECN
+175 ITCPECN
-184 GVDSENCA
+184 GNKIIAA
-192 KCLGK
+192 KDFRFYFNSTGIDIFFKGK
-197 GTVEEECP
+197 VL
-205 DCNDESKQI
+205 
-214 DCPDC
+214 
-219 NGNKTVECKTCYGT
+219 
-233 KEIEARDFE
+233 
-242 FKFDGD
+242 
-248 VSVPYKGSVE
+248 
-258 NPVSVQD
+258 NPVVVEPLPDGEGKSQG
-265 ETNTNKATY
+265 KITY
-274 SSDNAD
+274 SSNNKNIA
-280 ITVDENGTITAGKKA
+280 VDPDTGEVTATELDEEATITAVIA
-295 KVGDSA
+295 F
-301 IITAIIP
+301 
-308 VDKENGYK
+308 DKENGYK
-316 AKRATCKVTVCKSGD
+316 AKKAEYTVTVVQSPTGISNELK
-331 IESLYSVKYSMSY
+331 INTKVKYQ
-344 IAAPVEFITA
+344 AKGLDLVENINNLKKYKITYY
-354 KAQDD
+354 DEN
-359 KNAQDSKDDQKI
+359 KNALSGLPENVGK
-371 SVVYYKKDD
+371 YY
-380 ESKTPVKPEDVG
+380 
-392 TYRAEVSADGY
+392 AMVSAEGY
-403 ENKIIEEDFV
+403 SKQRVPSEKADIKFLE
-413 ITPAKL
+413 ITPAEL
-419 TIIPDEGQSK
+419 TIIPDEGQKK
-429 EYGEVPNIKF
+429 EYGEDCKITYQYSA
-439 DYKVYDEEKPEDKV
+439 DG
-453 ETINFKKID
+453 INFDKNFDVNKKPIFTGKLSYQYDTTYPDVVGEHDIINDTNDMLRLD
-462 DSKKPVFASKDN
+462 DSKKINNNYKINGF
-474 TYRLSYKGFKGET
+474 TY
-487 AENDEEPDHI
+487 N
-497 GDNEITL
+497 
-504 GKLILDESA
+504 
-513 KANKNYVIGG
+513 VQ
-523 IEKVYITVKDIPSEK
+523 IEVKDIDEIK
-538 DKGLITLPTG
+538 DIVKLPEG
-548 YYEYKNGE
+548 AYNG
-556 KTEYWYNK
+556 WYNK
-564 EYFDIH
+564 EYF
-570 NNVVEFKV
+570 
-578 PNSEK
+578 EK
-583 VTYKINTERN
+583 K
-593 FSGKR
+593 GKKLQIKAPQGFTI
-598 DSVSFTK
+598 STTGESSTFGENISFTEEQSMGEVPLYLK
-605 ECHFTGHT
+605 
-613 IYVKKIY
+613 
-620 ENETNIFKKYSYTK
+620 NEKGSADHPRKYYKTT
-634 VTVNFGIDT
+634 VTFGIDT
-643 TAPKLNIKEGPNAQ
+643 TAPKLKEDGK
-657 KPIKFVTQDESKNPV
+657 KPIKFEHNNDSKLAS
-672 KILGRLLGFGN
+672 IGRLLTFGN
-683 FFNTKIE
+683 FFNEKIN
-690 ATVDAIDD
+690 ATVNAEDE
-698 GKFASGIAENSYGMW
+698 GKYPSGIDENSYKMY
-713 LGTQNV
+713 L
-719 KKAEVEGESDKIE
+719 KLSDNE
-732 DNVIRWFTSDKNK
+732 DIKNFTADKNK
-745 LSYTLTNDE
+745 LSYTLTDIE
-754 KKNKT
+754 KKEKT
-759 KLEGNVFVSVKDNAG
+759 KLEGNVFVSVKDRAG
-774 NELKNEMV
+774 NKLENEMV
-782 NKSNSEG
+782 SQSNAEG
-789 LENTGFMIENNAPYI
+789 LENTGFMIENIKPTLRQ
-804 GSEVETQ
+804 VETKDE
-811 NEKGET
+811 N
-817 KSEFEKGKIEVVHD
+817 GKIKKVSIEVVHD

-845 VTFKFTAKDDDSG
+845 VTFKFTAEDYESGLYNVDIRVNGDSAAESG
-858 IFSTKITVNG
+858 LVIPEGDAPNAKEAVTSKNYEVSTAKFKKAASYKIKIT
-868 KNEYDDTSK
+868 
-877 AGSPLYEENIHIN
+877 
-890 DGDNE
+890 
-895 KKCTEREYE
+895 
-904 IPTNGFD
+904 
-911 KAATYII
+911 
-918 KVIVADNAGNTD
+918 VADNAGNTD

-941 APVVTKFEV
+941 APVVTEFKITNTAG
-950 KGTGTKDSDE
+950 GTSDGDT
-960 VPQKVISTSYGFY
+960 VPQNVSLTSYGFY

-979 VTVSFE
+979 VTITFKDFDSK
-985 DAGTDVDWASGVAK
+985 TSYASGIKSA
-999 VKIYLQDK
+999 KIYLVDK
-1007 NGTIYQVTKNSNGN
+1007 DNGAIYQIKDKKMDSVSNLN
-1021 TVLTTA
+1021 DVK
-1027 NSSDNITEIDFG
+1027 EIDLKSNYG
-1039 DKISSKT
+1039 YSTEAKY
-1046 TVTFTVGPDFKG
+1046 TFRIDSDFKG

-1065 DAVGNCPTNSYVP
+1065 DAVGNCPTNSTLPEEYNN
-1078 SNYDKSSFVDGY
+1078 SELFKDGY

-1095 NIIESLEKHNSSYA
+1095 DIIESLKKHNATYA
-1109 INFNAPETKNKDKDG
+1109 INFKAPETKNKDKDG

-1269 ATVTVRELNLSNP
+1269 ATVTVRELNLSTP

-1326 GKKTEYYEF
+1326 GKRTEYYEF

-1362 YNRVDRFSVDTTTP
+1362 YNRIDRFSVDTTTP

-1433 WSKQNGKYEQSCT
+1433 WSKQNSKYEQSCT

-1524 VTITPVVAKDKTNFG
+1524 VTITPVIAKDKTNFG

-1575 YNLDVSTTDKSGHT
+1575 YNLDVSTIDKSGHT

-1603 SVYICKPNKYYA
+1603 SVYICKPNRYYA

-1638 VNVISSS
+1638 INVISSS
-1645 GKTQTLKSKDLI
+1645 GKIQTLKSKDLI
-1657 IQKQEASDKNW
+1657 IQKQEASNKNW
-1668 YSYLYAIPSSCF
+1668 YSYLYAIPSKCF

-1689 VSSKDNAKRVSTNIN
+1689 ISSKDTAKRVSTNIN

-1727 IENENIKADS
+1727 IENENIKAES

-1747 TSGVASYSILF
+1747 TSGVASYNISF

-1763 ENIDTKIY
+1763 ENVETKVY

-1776 FKFNVKGATA
+1776 FKFDVKGATA
-1786 LRDAKGRQLEVR
+1786 LKDAKGRQLEVK

-1843 WCTVAGIIAAIG
+1843 WCTVAGIVAVIG
-1855 IVIWIILAK
+1855 VVAWIIIAK
-1864 KKKKSNENE
+1864 TKKKSNENE

>member
-1 MSIKIKP
+1 MSTKIKP

-17 LLAVLMVISSFPV
+17 LLAVLMVASSFPV
-30 AVGSAFA
+30 AAGSAFA
-37 EDETN
+37 AGEDEKKKITVE
-42 QISMTFVVTDTAEQS
+42 FKVTDSAEQP
-57 VKGATVEIRDNDT
+57 VNGAKITVFNKDNS
-70 KNVLTTSTLIGRFK
+70 KILTENTILERIK
-84 NTYETD
+84 ETYETD
-90 ENGKVTFDV
+90 EKGEASFEIELVDEYEYSVTADNMFEKNGVFVKPGTADGKVT
-99 DEVDVYDYTVTA
+99 VDVPMEYCVTCLTCA
-111 KGMSTVSGKIN
+111 GNGEIQCPACEGQGKVLKPCEI
-122 KTDLADP
+122 
-129 KKNDGTIS
+129 
-137 VSLNYLVECSI
+137 
-148 CKGTGEQNCPKCN
+148 CN
-161 GTGKIC
+161 GTGYTRVKC
-167 STCSGKGK
+167 PVCNGVDSAACERCSGNGDVEAECPKNAEPKEYITCTKCGGNKK
-175 IDQECPECN
+175 ITCPECN
-184 GVDSENCA
+184 GDKIIAA
-192 KCLGK
+192 KDFRFSFNSTGIDLPFKGK
-197 GTVEEECP
+197 VSNSVVVEP
-205 DCNDESKQI
+205 L
-214 DCPDC
+214 
-219 NGNKTVECKTCYGT
+219 T
-233 KEIEARDFE
+233 
-242 FKFDGD
+242 DGEGK
-248 VSVPYKGSVE
+248 SQGKI
-258 NPVSVQD
+258 
-265 ETNTNKATY
+265 TY
-274 SSDNAD
+274 SSNNKN
-280 ITVDENGTITAGKKA
+280 ITVDPNTGEVTATTDANIGDPATITAVIA
-295 KVGDSA
+295 F
-301 IITAIIP
+301 
-308 VDKENGYK
+308 DKENGYK
-316 AKRATCKVTVCKSGD
+316 AKKAEYTVTVVQSPTGISNELK
-331 IESLYSVKYSMSY
+331 INTKVKYQ
-344 IAAPVEFITA
+344 AKGLDLVENINNLKKYKITYY
-354 KAQDD
+354 DEN
-359 KNAQDSKDDQKI
+359 KNALSGLPENVGK
-371 SVVYYKKDD
+371 YY
-380 ESKTPVKPEDVG
+380 
-392 TYRAEVSADGY
+392 AMVSAEGY
-403 ENKIIEEDFV
+403 SEQRVPSEDNEYLE
-413 ITPAKL
+413 ITPAEL
-419 TIIPDEGQSK
+419 TIIPDSDPLQEK
-429 EYGEVPNIKF
+429 EYGEQPIIDF
-439 DYKVYDEEKPEDKV
+439 TYKADDIDFVSENMKDKRPQFTGMLSYDGYNPDSDDEPDKV
-453 ETINFKKID
+453 G
-462 DSKKPVFASKDN
+462 
-474 TYRLSYKGFKGET
+474 Y
-487 AENDEEPDHI
+487 H
-497 GDNEITL
+497 EITQGDL
-504 GKLILDESA
+504 ALDNSNI
-513 KANKNYVIGG
+513 NKNYVIKPENVNPGPNKVTIHVKEIQEAKDLNLDMKKPYVYTAPDG
-523 IEKVYITVKDIPSEK
+523 TTQNWYNSEILGENKNLVINAPKDGENVKYKISKEKVSFKK
-538 DKGLITLPTG
+538 A
-548 YYEYKNGE
+548 GE
-556 KTEYWYNK
+556 S
-564 EYFDIH
+564 
-570 NNVVEFKV
+570 VEF
-578 PNSEK
+578 SEQQFGE
-583 VTYKINTERN
+583 VEIYII
-593 FSGKR
+593 
-598 DSVSFTK
+598 TK
-605 ECHFTGHT
+605 ETKEKQFGWPIKRT
-613 IYVKKIY
+613 ISVT
-620 ENETNIFKKYSYTK
+620 NETVYKKTFS
-634 VTVNFGIDT
+634 FGIDT
-643 TAPKLNIKEGPNAQ
+643 TSPTLSNVNFEHNNDSKLASI
-657 KPIKFVTQDESKNPV
+657 
-672 KILGRLLGFGN
+672 GRLLTFGN
-683 FFNTKIE
+683 FFNEKIN
-690 ATVDAIDD
+690 ATVDAIDEKKDKD
-698 GKFASGIAENSYGMW
+698 GNDISSGIDENSYKMW
-713 LGTQNV
+713 LGTQKV
-719 KKAEVEGESDKIE
+719 TKAEVEGESDKIE
-732 DNVIRWFTSDKNK
+732 KNVIRDFTSKNNV
-745 LSYTLTNDE
+745 LTLEENESTL
-754 KKNKT
+754 K
-759 KLEGNVFVSVKDNAG
+759 GNVFVSVKDKAG
-774 NELKNEMV
+774 NELKDEMV
-782 NKSNSEG
+782 TDKNSEG
-789 LENTGFMIENNAPYI
+789 LRNTDFMIENIKPDIEGSTEKDKNAGI
-804 GSEVETQ
+804 
-811 NEKGET
+811 K
-817 KSEFEKGKIEVVHD
+817 VVAD
-831 EKVKSNGNDVYSGD
+831 NGVRQQQDSDVYSGD

-858 IFSTKITVNG
+858 KANNSGLYNVDIEAYTNKTEKGKKFKYNEVIDEKEHKLGIDGVQTYSESFSVNTKTIT
-868 KNEYDDTSK
+868 NEL
-877 AGSPLYEENIHIN
+877 GQ
-890 DGDNE
+890 
-895 KKCTEREYE
+895 
-904 IPTNGFD
+904 
-911 KAATYII
+911 AATYTI
-918 KVIVADNAGNTD
+918 KVTVADNAGNTD

-941 APVVTKFEV
+941 APVVTEFKITNTAG
-950 KGTGTKDSDE
+950 GTSDGDT
-960 VPQKVISTSYGFY
+960 VPQNVSLTSYGFY

-979 VTVSFE
+979 VTITFKDFDSK
-985 DAGTDVDWASGVAK
+985 TSYASGIKSA
-999 VKIYLQDK
+999 KIYLVDK
-1007 NGTIYQVTKNSNGN
+1007 DNGAIYQIKDKKMDSVSNLN
-1021 TVLTTA
+1021 NVK
-1027 NSSDNITEIDFG
+1027 EIDLKSNYG
-1039 DKISSKT
+1039 YSTEVKY
-1046 TVTFTVGPDFKG
+1046 TFEIGPDFKG

-1065 DAVGNCPTNSYVP
+1065 DAVGNCPTNSTLPEEYNN
-1078 SNYDKSSFVDGY
+1078 SELFKDGY

-1095 NIIESLEKHNSSYA
+1095 DIIESLKKHNATYA
-1109 INFNAPETKNKDKDG
+1109 INFKAPETKNKDKDG

-1269 ATVTVRELNLSNP
+1269 ATVTVRELNLSTP

-1426 SAPSQSG
+1426 SAPSQSS
-1433 WSKQNGKYEQSCT
+1433 WSKQNSKYEQSCT

-1524 VTITPVVAKDKTNFG
+1524 VTITPVIAKDKTNFG

-1575 YNLDVSTTDKSGHT
+1575 YNLDVSTIDKSGHT

-1603 SVYICKPNKYYA
+1603 SVYICKPNRYYA

-1638 VNVISSS
+1638 INVISSS
-1645 GKTQTLKSKDLI
+1645 GKIQTLKSKDLI
-1657 IQKQEASDKNW
+1657 IQKQEASNKNW
-1668 YSYLYAIPSSCF
+1668 YSYLYAIPSKCF

-1689 VSSKDNAKRVSTNIN
+1689 ISSKDTAKRVSTNIN

-1727 IENENIKADS
+1727 IENENIKAES

-1747 TSGVASYSILF
+1747 TSGVASYNISF

-1763 ENIDTKIY
+1763 ENVETKVY

-1776 FKFNVKGATA
+1776 FKFDVKGATA
-1786 LRDAKGRQLEVR
+1786 LKDAKGRQLEVK

-1843 WCTVAGIIAAIG
+1843 WCTVAGIVAVIG
-1855 IVIWIILAK
+1855 VVAWIIIAK
-1864 KKKKSNENE
+1864 TKKKSNENE

>member
-1 MSIKIKP
+1 MSTKIKP
-8 KFSFKLLSV
+8 KFSFKLLS
-17 LLAVLMVISSFPV
+17 LFMAVLMVASSFPV
-30 AVGSAFA
+30 TAGSAFA
-37 EDETN
+37 ADDEEMITVE
-42 QISMTFVVTDTAEQS
+42 FKVTDSAEQP
-57 VKGATVEIRDNDT
+57 VNGAKIEVVDDKSDE
-70 KNVLTTSTLIGRFK
+70 VLTKHTLIDKIK
-84 NTYETD
+84 NTYETN
-90 ENGKVTFDV
+90 EKGEASFEIKK
-99 DEVDVYDYTVTA
+99 VDVYSYTVTA
-111 KGMSTVSGKIN
+111 DDMFD
-122 KTDLADP
+122 KTDNFTI
-129 KKNDGTIS
+129 KKTEDGKVEPVK
-137 VSLNYLVECSI
+137 VSMEYKI
-148 CKGTGEQNCPKCN
+148 TCKKCNGDGEIQCPVCEGLGKVLKPCEICN
-161 GTGKIC
+161 GTGYTRVKC
-167 STCSGKGK
+167 PVCNGVDSAACERCSGNGDVEAECPKNAEPKEYITCTKCGGNKK
-175 IDQECPECN
+175 IICPECN
-184 GVDSENCA
+184 GDKIIAA
-192 KCLGK
+192 KDFRFYFNSTGIDIFFKGK
-197 GTVEEECP
+197 VL
-205 DCNDESKQI
+205 
-214 DCPDC
+214 
-219 NGNKTVECKTCYGT
+219 
-233 KEIEARDFE
+233 
-242 FKFDGD
+242 
-248 VSVPYKGSVE
+248 
-258 NPVSVQD
+258 NPVVVEPLPDGEGKSQG
-265 ETNTNKATY
+265 KITY
-274 SSDNAD
+274 SSNNKNIA
-280 ITVDENGTITAGKKA
+280 VDPDTGEVTATELDEEATITAVIA
-295 KVGDSA
+295 F
-301 IITAIIP
+301 
-308 VDKENGYK
+308 DKENGYK
-316 AKRATCKVTVCKSGD
+316 AKKAEYTVTVVQSPTGISNELK
-331 IESLYSVKYSMSY
+331 INTKVKYQ
-344 IAAPVEFITA
+344 AKGLDLVENINNLKKYKITYY
-354 KAQDD
+354 DEN
-359 KNAQDSKDDQKI
+359 KNALSGLPENVGK
-371 SVVYYKKDD
+371 YY
-380 ESKTPVKPEDVG
+380 
-392 TYRAEVSADGY
+392 AMVSAEGY
-403 ENKIIEEDFV
+403 SKQRVPAEDTEFLE
-413 ITPAKL
+413 ITPAEL
-419 TIIPDEGQSK
+419 TIIPDSDPLQEK
-429 EYGEVPNIKF
+429 EYGEQPIIDF
-439 DYKVYDEEKPEDKV
+439 TYKADDIDFESENMKDKQPQFTGMLSYDGYNPDSDDEPDKV
-453 ETINFKKID
+453 G
-462 DSKKPVFASKDN
+462 
-474 TYRLSYKGFKGET
+474 YR
-487 AENDEEPDHI
+487 
-497 GDNEITL
+497 EITQGDL
-504 GKLILDESA
+504 ALDNSNI
-513 KANKNYVIGG
+513 NKNYVIKPENVNPGPNKVKIHVKEIQEAKALNLDMKKPYVYTAPDG
-523 IEKVYITVKDIPSEK
+523 TTQNWYNSEILGENKNLVINAPKDGENVKYKISKEKVSFKK
-538 DKGLITLPTG
+538 A
-548 YYEYKNGE
+548 GE
-556 KTEYWYNK
+556 S
-564 EYFDIH
+564 
-570 NNVVEFKV
+570 VEF
-578 PNSEK
+578 SEQQFGE
-583 VTYKINTERN
+583 VEIYII
-593 FSGKR
+593 
-598 DSVSFTK
+598 TK
-605 ECHFTGHT
+605 ETKEKQFGWLIKRT
-613 IYVKKIY
+613 ISVT
-620 ENETNIFKKYSYTK
+620 NETVYKKTFS
-634 VTVNFGIDT
+634 FGIDT
-643 TAPKLNIKEGPNAQ
+643 TAPKLNIKEDPKAP
-657 KPIKFVTQDESKNPV
+657 KPIEFVTQDESKNPV

-698 GKFASGIAENSYGMW
+698 GKFASGIDENSYKMY
-713 LGTQNV
+713 LKLSNDKDIKDFKAD
-719 KKAEVEGESDKIE
+719 KK
-732 DNVIRWFTSDKNK
+732 DKNK
-745 LSYTLTNDE
+745 LTLTLPNDPDVWQ
-754 KKNKT
+754 
-759 KLEGNVFVSVKDNAG
+759 GNVYVNVKDKAG
-774 NELKNEMV
+774 NELEDAKPIDGKPDKTGVMATGGN
-782 NKSNSEG
+782 SNIT
-789 LENTGFMIENNAPYI
+789 NTRFMIENIKPTLRQ
-804 GSEVETQ
+804 VETKDE
-811 NEKGET
+811 NGEI
-817 KSEFEKGKIEVVHD
+817 KKVSIEVVHD

-845 VTFKFTAKDDDSG
+845 VTFKFTAEDYESG
-858 IFSTKITVNG
+858 LYNVDIEAYTNKTEKGKKFKYNEVIEKEHKLGIDHVQTYSESFSVNTKTIT
-868 KNEYDDTSK
+868 
-877 AGSPLYEENIHIN
+877 
-890 DGDNE
+890 
-895 KKCTEREYE
+895 
-904 IPTNGFD
+904 D
-911 KAATYII
+911 KLGQAATYTI
-918 KVIVADNAGNTD
+918 KITVADNAGNVSQTYT
-930 EFEKTIHIDRQ
+930 KTIHIDRQ
-941 APVVTKFEV
+941 APVVTKFEITNTAG
-950 KGTGTKDSDE
+950 GTSDGDTAPHDVRE
-960 VPQKVISTSYGFY
+960 TSYGFY

-985 DAGTDVDWASGVAK
+985 DVGTDDNWASGVAK

-1007 NGTIYQVTKNSNGN
+1007 SGAIYRVNRDKSITKVDS
-1021 TVLTTA
+1021 V
-1027 NSSDNITEIDFG
+1027 SDVTEITLPS
-1039 DKISSKT
+1039 ISNNTSF
-1046 TVTFTVGPDFKG
+1046 TFSINQDFKG

-1065 DAVGNCPTNSYVP
+1065 DAVENYPMNRNSERP
-1078 SNYDKSSFVDGY
+1078 SGYTDDNLFTKDGY
-1090 QKPDG
+1090 QKPNGD
-1095 NIIESLEKHNSSYA
+1095 IIESLKKHNATYA
-1109 INFNAPETKNKDKDG
+1109 INFKAPETKNKDKDG

-1269 ATVTVRELNLSNP
+1269 ATVTVRELNLSTP

-1433 WSKQNGKYEQSCT
+1433 WSKQNSKYEQSCT

-1524 VTITPVVAKDKTNFG
+1524 VTITPVIAKDKTNFG

-1575 YNLDVSTTDKSGHT
+1575 YNLDVSTIDKSGHT

-1603 SVYICKPNKYYA
+1603 SVYICKPNRYYA

-1638 VNVISSS
+1638 INVISSS
-1645 GKTQTLKSKDLI
+1645 GKIQTLKSKDLI
-1657 IQKQEASDKNW
+1657 IQKQEASNKNW
-1668 YSYLYAIPSSCF
+1668 YSYLYAIPSKCF

-1689 VSSKDNAKRVSTNIN
+1689 VSSKDTAKRVSTNIN

-1727 IENENIKADS
+1727 IENENIKAES

-1747 TSGVASYSILF
+1747 TSGVASYNISF

-1763 ENIDTKIY
+1763 ENVETKVY

-1776 FKFNVKGATA
+1776 FKFDVKGATA
-1786 LRDAKGRQLEVR
+1786 LKDAKGRQLEVK

-1843 WCTVAGIIAAIG
+1843 WCTVAGIVAVIG
-1855 IVIWIILAK
+1855 VVAWIIIAK
-1864 KKKKSNENE
+1864 TKKKSNENE

>member
-1 MSIKIKP
+1 MSTKIKP
-8 KFSFKLLSV
+8 KSSFKLLSV
-17 LLAVLMVISSFPV
+17 LLAVLMVTSSFPV
-30 AVGSAFA
+30 AAGSAFA
-37 EDETN
+37 ADDEEMITVE
-42 QISMTFVVTDTAEQS
+42 FKVTDSAEQP
-57 VKGATVEIRDNDT
+57 VNGAKIEVVDDKRDE
-70 KNVLTTSTLIGRFK
+70 VLTKHTLIDKIK
-84 NTYETD
+84 NTYETNEKGEASFEIKKAD
-90 ENGKVTFDV
+90 VYSYTITADDMFDKTDNFTIKKTEDGKVEPV
-99 DEVDVYDYTVTA
+99 
-111 KGMSTVSGKIN
+111 KVSMEYKITCKKCNGDGEIQCPVCEGRGKVLKPCEI
-122 KTDLADP
+122 
-129 KKNDGTIS
+129 
-137 VSLNYLVECSI
+137 
-148 CKGTGEQNCPKCN
+148 CN
-161 GTGKIC
+161 GTGYTRVK
-167 STCSGKGK
+167 
-175 IDQECPECN
+175 CPECN
-184 GVDSENCA
+184 GVDSAACERCS
-192 KCLGK
+192 GK
-197 GTVEEECP
+197 GDVEAECP
-205 DCNDESKQI
+205 VNAEPEEFITCKKCGGNKKI
-214 DCPDC
+214 TCPEC
-219 NGNKTVECKTCYGT
+219 NGNKIIAAK
-233 KEIEARDFE
+233 DFRFYFNSTGIDIF
-242 FKFDGD
+242 FKGK
-248 VSVPYKGSVE
+248 VL
-258 NPVSVQD
+258 NPVVVEPLPDGEGKSQG
-265 ETNTNKATY
+265 KITY
-274 SSDNAD
+274 SSNNKNIAVDPDTGEVTATKNAQKGD
-280 ITVDENGTITAGKKA
+280 SATITAVIA
-295 KVGDSA
+295 F
-301 IITAIIP
+301 
-308 VDKENGYK
+308 DKENGYK
-316 AKRATCKVTVCKSGD
+316 AKKAEYTVTVVQSPTGISNELK
-331 IESLYSVKYSMSY
+331 VNTKAKYQ
-344 IAAPVEFITA
+344 AKGLDFVENINNLKEYKITYY
-354 KAQDD
+354 DEN
-359 KNAQDSKDDQKI
+359 KNALSGLPENVGK
-371 SVVYYKKDD
+371 YY
-380 ESKTPVKPEDVG
+380 
-392 TYRAEVSADGY
+392 AMVSAEGY
-403 ENKIIEEDFV
+403 SKQRVPAENTEFLE
-413 ITPAKL
+413 ITPAEL
-419 TIIPDEGQSK
+419 TIIPDSGQHK
-429 EYGEVPNIKF
+429 EYGE
-439 DYKVYDEEKPEDKV
+439 DYTITYKYSADGINFDKV
-453 ETINFKKID
+453 DKK
-462 DSKKPVFASKDN
+462 KHPQ
-474 TYRLSYKGFKGET
+474 FKGELT
-487 AENDEEPDHI
+487 YDKTGFESYP
-497 GDNEITL
+497 DNEPGAYNI
-504 GKLILDESA
+504 LIGSLELDDSDA
-513 KANKNYVIGG
+513 SKAINNNYKINGFTDKVQ
-523 IEKVYITVKDIPSEK
+523 IEVKDIEDN
-538 DKGLITLPTG
+538 DKIKVALPEG
-548 YYEYKNGE
+548 AYNG
-556 KTEYWYNK
+556 WYNK
-564 EYFDIH
+564 EYFNK
-570 NNVVEFKV
+570 NNNQLLISAPEG
-578 PNSEK
+578 
-583 VTYKINTERN
+583 YKISKTIINY
-593 FSGKR
+593 S
-598 DSVSFTK
+598 DSV
-605 ECHFTGHT
+605 
-613 IYVKKIY
+613 
-620 ENETNIFKKYSYTK
+620 IFKKDKDEQSKGEVTLYLKNLNFPDNNSRLYYKTK
-634 VTVNFGIDT
+634 VTFGIDT
-643 TAPKLNIKEGPNAQ
+643 TSPVLSNVNFEHNNDSKLASI
-657 KPIKFVTQDESKNPV
+657 
-672 KILGRLLGFGN
+672 GRLLTFGN
-683 FFNTKIE
+683 FFNEKIT
-690 ATVDAIDD
+690 ATVTAKDENKDKHNKDIS
-698 GKFASGIAENSYGMW
+698 SGIDENSYKMY
-713 LGTQNV
+713 LKLSN
-719 KKAEVEGESDKIE
+719 DNE
-732 DNVIRWFTSDKNK
+732 DIKNFTADKNK
-745 LSYTLTNDE
+745 LSYTYTD
-754 KKNKT
+754 KG
-759 KLEGNVFVSVKDNAG
+759 KLKGNVFVSVKDKAG
-774 NELKNEMV
+774 NELNDEMV
-782 NKSNSEG
+782 TDKNSEG
-789 LENTGFMIENNAPYI
+789 LRNTDFMIENIKPDIEGSTEKDKNAGI
-804 GSEVETQ
+804 
-811 NEKGET
+811 K
-817 KSEFEKGKIEVVHD
+817 VVAD
-831 EKVKSNGNDVYSGD
+831 GVRQSGDVYSGD
-845 VTFKFTAKDDDSG
+845 VTFKFTAKDVDSG
-858 IFSTKITVNG
+858 LYNVDIEAYTNKTEKGKELKFKYNEVIDEKEHKLGIDGVQKYSESFSVNTEDITKELG
-868 KNEYDDTSK
+868 Q
-877 AGSPLYEENIHIN
+877 
-890 DGDNE
+890 
-895 KKCTEREYE
+895 
-904 IPTNGFD
+904 
-911 KAATYII
+911 AATYTI
-918 KVIVADNAGNTD
+918 KITVADNAGNTD

-941 APVVTKFEV
+941 APVVTRFEI
-950 KGTGTKDSDE
+950 TGTAGGTSDGDTLPHDVRE
-960 VPQKVISTSYGFY
+960 TSYGFY
-973 FKESAD
+973 FKEKAY
-979 VTVSFE
+979 VTVTFK
-985 DAGTDVDWASGVAK
+985 DAGTDDNWASGVAK
-999 VKIYLQDK
+999 AKIYLQDK
-1007 NGTIYQVTKNSNGN
+1007 SGAIYQIKDKKMDSVSNLN
-1021 TVLTTA
+1021 NVE
-1027 NSSDNITEIDFG
+1027 EIDLKSNYG
-1039 DKISSKT
+1039 YSTEAKY
-1046 TVTFTVGPDFKG
+1046 TFEIGPDFKG

-1065 DAVGNCPTNSYVP
+1065 DAVGNCPTNSTLPEKYNN
-1078 SNYDKSSFVDGY
+1078 SELFKDGY

-1095 NIIESLEKHNSSYA
+1095 DIIESLEKHNSSYA

-1152 SVEVSAPYDTDEN
+1152 SVEVSAPYDTAEN

-1248 IEITYKNNDVQN
+1248 IEISYKNNDVQN

-1269 ATVTVRELNLSNP
+1269 ATVTVRELNLSTP

-1411 QSPVVINSTDNGDKI
+1411 QSPVVINSTDNGEKI
-1426 SAPSQSG
+1426 SAPSQSA

-1464 SGKQATQYTVSD
+1464 SGKQAAQYTVSD

-1488 YINNEEVKDG
+1488 YINNKEVKDG

-1524 VTITPVVAKDKTNFG
+1524 VTITPVIAKDKTNFG

-1575 YNLDVSTTDKSGHT
+1575 YNLDVSTIDKSGHT

-1603 SVYICKPNKYYA
+1603 SVYICKPNRYYA

-1680 DIDDVYSIK
+1680 DVDDVYSIK
-1689 VSSKDNAKRVSTNIN
+1689 LSSKDNAKRVSTNIN

-1758 DGQPI
+1758 DGQPV
-1763 ENIDTKIY
+1763 EDFDTKIY

-1837 QKTTAF
+1837 QKTAAF
-1843 WCTVAGIIAAIG
+1843 WCTVAGIIAVIG
-1855 IVIWIILAK
+1855 IAIWIILAK
-1864 KKKKSNENE
+1864 KKKKSNEN

>member
-1 MSIKIKP
+1 MSTKNKSKI
-8 KFSFKLLSV
+8 SLKLLS
-17 LLAVLMVISSFPV
+17 LFMAVLMVISSFPV
-30 AVGSAFA
+30 AAGSAFA
-37 EDETN
+37 KDETN
-42 QISMTFVVTDTAEQS
+42 QISMTFVVTDTAEQP
-57 VKGATVEIRDNDT
+57 VKGATVEIRDNNT
-70 KNVLTTSTLIGRFK
+70 KNVLTTSTLIDRFK

-111 KGMSTVSGKIN
+111 KGMSTISGKIN

-137 VSLNYLVECSI
+137 VSLNYLVECST
-148 CKGTGEQNCPKCN
+148 CKGTGKQNCPKCN

-167 STCSGKGK
+167 STCSGTGK
-175 IDQECPECN
+175 IDQKCPECN
-184 GVDSENCA
+184 GVDFENCA

-205 DCNDESKQI
+205 DCKDESKQI

-248 VSVPYKGSVE
+248 VSVSFKGSVK
-258 NPVSVQD
+258 NPVYVQD
-265 ETNTNKATY
+265 ETNTNKVTY
-274 SSDNAD
+274 SSDNADNTD
-280 ITVDENGTITAGKKA
+280 ITVDENGTITAGEKA
-295 KVGDSA
+295 KIGDWA

-316 AKRATCKVTVCKSGD
+316 AKKATCKVSVGESGD

-359 KNAQDSKDDQKI
+359 KDAQDSKDDQKI
-371 SVVYYKKDD
+371 NVVYYKKGD

-392 TYRAEVSADGY
+392 KYYAMVSAEGY
-403 ENKIIEEDFV
+403 SEQRVPSEDNEYLE
-413 ITPAKL
+413 ITPAEL
-419 TIIPDEGQSK
+419 TITPDSGPDPDQFQEKEFGEDYTITFKYSAEG
-429 EYGEVPNIKF
+429 
-439 DYKVYDEEKPEDKV
+439 
-453 ETINFKKID
+453 INFDNVDKKKHPQFKGELTYDKTGFESYPDNEPGNYYILIGSLELD
-462 DSKKPVFASKDN
+462 DSKEINNNYNKIVKF
-474 TYRLSYKGFKGET
+474 TEGVQI
-487 AENDEEPDHI
+487 HI
-497 GDNEITL
+497 
-504 GKLILDESA
+504 
-513 KANKNYVIGG
+513 
-523 IEKVYITVKDIPSEK
+523 KDIDVIEN
-538 DKGLITLPTG
+538 IVELPTG
-548 YYEYKNGE
+548 AYNG
-556 KTEYWYNK
+556 WYNK
-564 EYFDIH
+564 EYF
-570 NNVVEFKV
+570 NNKQLSISAPKGFEISTTVEASTF
-578 PNSEK
+578 
-583 VTYKINTERN
+583 
-593 FSGKR
+593 GK
-598 DSVSFTK
+598 DVSFTDEQSK
-605 ECHFTGHT
+605 RAVPLYLKNKNLSDDHPR
-613 IYVKKIY
+613 
-620 ENETNIFKKYSYTK
+620 KYYQTK
-634 VTVNFGIDT
+634 VTFGIDT
-643 TAPKLNIKEGPNAQ
+643 IAPKLNIKEDPKAL

-672 KILGRLLGFGN
+672 KILGHLLRFGN

-690 ATVDAIDD
+690 ATVDAIDENKDKD
-698 GKFASGIAENSYGMW
+698 GENIASSIDEDSYGMW
-713 LGTQNV
+713 LGTQEV
-719 KKAEVEGESDKIE
+719 TKAEVEGESDKTKN
-732 DNVIRWFTSDKNK
+732 NVIRNFTSKNNV
-745 LSYTLTNDE
+745 LTLE
-754 KKNKT
+754 ENKST
-759 KLEGNVFVSVKDNAG
+759 LKGNVFVSVKDNAG
-774 NELKNEMV
+774 NKLENEQV
-782 NKSNSEG
+782 SQSNAEG
-789 LENTGFMIENNAPYI
+789 LENTGFMIENKAPYI
-804 GSEVETQ
+804 GSNVETT

-817 KSEFEKGKIEVVHD
+817 KSEFEEGIIEVD
-831 EKVKSNGNDVYSGD
+831 YDKNKVRTNGNDVYSGD

-858 IFSTKITVNG
+858 LYNVDIRVNG
-868 KNEYDDTSK
+868 DSAAESRLVIPEEDAPNAKEAVTSK
-877 AGSPLYEENIHIN
+877 IYEVSTANL
-890 DGDNE
+890 
-895 KKCTEREYE
+895 K
-904 IPTNGFD
+904 
-911 KAATYII
+911 KAASYKIEIT
-918 KVIVADNAGNTD
+918 VADNAGNVSQTYT
-930 EFEKTIHIDRQ
+930 KTIHIDRQ
-941 APVVTKFEV
+941 APVVTEFKITNTAG
-950 KGTGTKDSDE
+950 GTSDGDT
-960 VPQKVISTSYGFY
+960 VPQNVSLTSYGFY

-979 VTVSFE
+979 VTITFKDFDSK
-985 DAGTDVDWASGVAK
+985 TSYASGIKSA
-999 VKIYLQDK
+999 KIYLVDK
-1007 NGTIYQVTKNSNGN
+1007 DNGAIYQIKDKKMDSVSNLN
-1021 TVLTTA
+1021 NVK
-1027 NSSDNITEIDFG
+1027 EIDLKSNYG
-1039 DKISSKT
+1039 YSTEVKY
-1046 TVTFTVGPDFKG
+1046 TFEIGPDFKG

-1065 DAVGNCPTNSYVP
+1065 DAVENYPKNSERP
-1078 SNYDKSSFVDGY
+1078 SDYTDDNLFTKDGY

-1095 NIIESLEKHNSSYA
+1095 NIIESLKKHNSSYA

-1269 ATVTVRELNLSNP
+1269 ATVTVRELNLSTP

-1326 GKKTEYYEF
+1326 GKKIEYYEF

-1433 WSKQNGKYEQSCT
+1433 WSKQNSKYEQSCT

-1524 VTITPVVAKDKTNFG
+1524 VTITPVIAKDKTNFG

-1575 YNLDVSTTDKSGHT
+1575 YNLDVSTIDKSGHT

-1603 SVYICKPNKYYA
+1603 SVYICKPNRYYA

-1638 VNVISSS
+1638 INVISSS
-1645 GKTQTLKSKDLI
+1645 GKIQTLKSKDLI
-1657 IQKQEASDKNW
+1657 IQKQEASNKNW
-1668 YSYLYAIPSSCF
+1668 YSYLYAIPSKCF

-1689 VSSKDNAKRVSTNIN
+1689 ISSKDTAKRVSTNIN

-1727 IENENIKADS
+1727 IENENIKAES

-1747 TSGVASYSILF
+1747 TSGVASYNISF

-1763 ENIDTKIY
+1763 ENVETKVY

-1776 FKFNVKGATA
+1776 FKFDVKGATA
-1786 LRDAKGRQLEVR
+1786 LKDAKGRQLEVK

-1843 WCTVAGIIAAIG
+1843 WCTVAGIVAVIG
-1855 IVIWIILAK
+1855 VVAWIIIAK
-1864 KKKKSNENE
+1864 TKKKSNENE

>member
-1 MSIKIKP
+1 MSTKIKP
-8 KFSFKLLSV
+8 KFSFKLLS
-17 LLAVLMVISSFPV
+17 LFMAVLMVASSFPV
-30 AVGSAFA
+30 AAGSAFA
-37 EDETN
+37 KDETN
-42 QISMTFVVTDTAEQS
+42 QISMTFVVTDTAEQP
-57 VKGATVEIRDNDT
+57 VNGATVEIKDNDT
-70 KNVLTTSTLIGRFK
+70 RKVLTTSTLIGRLK

-111 KGMSTVSGKIN
+111 KGMSTISGKIN

-129 KKNDGTIS
+129 KKNNGTIS
-137 VSLNYLVECSI
+137 VSLNYLVECST
-148 CKGTGEQNCPKCN
+148 CKGTGKQNCPKCN

-167 STCSGKGK
+167 STCSGTGK
-175 IDQECPECN
+175 IDQKCPECN
-184 GVDSENCA
+184 GVDFENCA

-205 DCNDESKQI
+205 DCKDESKQI

-248 VSVPYKGSVE
+248 VSVSFKGSVK
-258 NPVSVQD
+258 NPVYVQD
-265 ETNTNKATY
+265 ETNTNKVTY

-295 KVGDSA
+295 KVGDWA

-359 KNAQDSKDDQKI
+359 KDAQDSKDDQKI
-371 SVVYYKKDD
+371 NVVYYKKDD

-392 TYRAEVSADGY
+392 TYRAEVSADDY

-419 TIIPDEGQSK
+419 TIIPDSDPRQEK

-439 DYKVYDEEKPEDKV
+439 DYKVYDEEKPEDKI
-453 ETINFKKID
+453 ETIDFEKID

-523 IEKVYITVKDIPSEK
+523 IEKVYIKVKDIPFEK
-538 DKGLITLPTG
+538 DKELIKLPTG

-564 EYFDIH
+564 EYFDNH
-570 NNVVEFKV
+570 KNVVEFKA

-605 ECHFTGHT
+605 ECHFIEHI

-634 VTVNFGIDT
+634 VKVTFGIDR
-643 TAPKLNIKEGPNAQ
+643 TAPKLKCGEDGK
-657 KPIKFVTQDESKNPV
+657 KPIKFVTQDESKNPI
-672 KILGRLLGFGN
+672 KIFGHLLRFGN

-690 ATVDAIDD
+690 ATVDAIDENKDKD
-698 GKFASGIAENSYGMW
+698 GENIASGIDEKSYGMW
-713 LGTQNV
+713 LGTQEV
-719 KKAEVEGESDKIE
+719 IKAS
-732 DNVIRWFTSDKNK
+732 FTSDKNK
-745 LSYTLTNDE
+745 LSYTYTDKE
-754 KKNKT
+754 

-774 NELKNEMV
+774 NKLENEMV
-782 NKSNSEG
+782 SQSNAEG

-804 GSEVETQ
+804 TAEVETKDE
-811 NEKGET
+811 NGEIKKVST
-817 KSEFEKGKIEVVHD
+817 TGQIAVVHD

-845 VTFKFTAKDDDSG
+845 VTFKFTAEDYESGLYNVDIKAYTNKKPEDTEGMDIPYINAIDNNDNKEHKLGIDGVQTDSES
-858 IFSTKITVNG
+858 FS
-868 KNEYDDTSK
+868 
-877 AGSPLYEENIHIN
+877 IN
-890 DGDNE
+890 TADLGQ
-895 KKCTEREYE
+895 
-904 IPTNGFD
+904 
-911 KAATYII
+911 AATYTIEI
-918 KVIVADNAGNTD
+918 TVADNAGNVSQTYT
-930 EFEKTIHIDRQ
+930 KTIHIDRQ

-1174 NAKDSGALTYDNS
+1174 NAKDSSALTYDNS

-1197 DTDENLATEMKNTI
+1197 NTDENLATEMKNTI

-1269 ATVTVRELNLSNP
+1269 ATVTVRELNLSTP

-1433 WSKQNGKYEQSCT
+1433 WSKQNSKYEQSCT

-1524 VTITPVVAKDKTNFG
+1524 VTITPVIAKDKTNFG

-1575 YNLDVSTTDKSGHT
+1575 YNLDVSTIDKSGHT

-1603 SVYICKPNKYYA
+1603 SVYICKPNRYYA

-1638 VNVISSS
+1638 INVISSS
-1645 GKTQTLKSKDLI
+1645 GKIQTLKSKDLI
-1657 IQKQEASDKNW
+1657 IQKQEASNKNW
-1668 YSYLYAIPSSCF
+1668 YSYLYAIPSKCF

-1689 VSSKDNAKRVSTNIN
+1689 ISSKDTAKRVSTNIN

-1727 IENENIKADS
+1727 IENENIKAES

-1747 TSGVASYSILF
+1747 TSGVASYNISF

-1763 ENIDTKIY
+1763 ENVETKVY

-1776 FKFNVKGATA
+1776 FKFDVKGATA
-1786 LRDAKGRQLEVR
+1786 LKDAKGRQLEVK

-1843 WCTVAGIIAAIG
+1843 WCTVAGIVAVIG
-1855 IVIWIILAK
+1855 VVAWIIIAK
-1864 KKKKSNENE
+1864 TKKKSNEN

>member
-1 MSIKIKP
+1 MSTKIKP

-17 LLAVLMVISSFPV
+17 LLAVLMVASSFPV
-30 AVGSAFA
+30 AAGSAFA
-37 EDETN
+37 AGEDEKKKITVE
-42 QISMTFVVTDTAEQS
+42 FKVTDSAEQP
-57 VKGATVEIRDNDT
+57 VNGAKITVFNKDNS
-70 KNVLTTSTLIGRFK
+70 KILTENTILERIK
-84 NTYETD
+84 ETYETD
-90 ENGKVTFDV
+90 EKGEASFEIELVDEYEYSVTADNMFEKNGVFVKPGTADGKVT
-99 DEVDVYDYTVTA
+99 VDVPMEYCVTCLTCA
-111 KGMSTVSGKIN
+111 GNGEIQCPACEGLGKVLKPCEI
-122 KTDLADP
+122 
-129 KKNDGTIS
+129 
-137 VSLNYLVECSI
+137 
-148 CKGTGEQNCPKCN
+148 CN
-161 GTGKIC
+161 GTGYTRVKC
-167 STCSGKGK
+167 PVCNGVDSAACERCSGKGDVKAKCPVNAEPEEFITCKKCGGNKK
-175 IDQECPECN
+175 ITCPECN
-184 GVDSENCA
+184 GDKIIAA
-192 KCLGK
+192 KDFDFQFKDIFVPFKGDAKVELLNEVKSQGK
-197 GTVEEECP
+197 
-205 DCNDESKQI
+205 I
-214 DCPDC
+214 
-219 NGNKTVECKTCYGT
+219 
-233 KEIEARDFE
+233 
-242 FKFDGD
+242 
-248 VSVPYKGSVE
+248 
-258 NPVSVQD
+258 
-265 ETNTNKATY
+265 TY
-274 SSDNAD
+274 SSNSKNIAVDPDTGEVTATKNAQKGD
-280 ITVDENGTITAGKKA
+280 SATITAVIA
-295 KVGDSA
+295 F
-301 IITAIIP
+301 
-308 VDKENGYK
+308 DKENGYK
-316 AKRATCKVTVCKSGD
+316 AKKAEYTVTVVPNDEDSIENYIDKFDNLTYNGKSQEYIKAKTEGDYIPVDLKCQYYKGEAKEENKID
-331 IESLYSVKYSMSY
+331 IEDVKNAGDYSVEVSDINHPDPVKLYFTIEKAPLIIKPRKPNNENPTKKWGAKTDIKYDFYGAVNGETPTFKGGLSY
-344 IAAPVEFITA
+344 ERQNPLLPDEKGSHPITIGSLELDESNEINKNYTIDSINPDGVEIEVLPIEEVKPSEVLNPLPKGYPESDEAFPENGYWYNANFMNNNKVIITA
-354 KAQDD
+354 K
-359 KNAQDSKDDQKI
+359 
-371 SVVYYKKDD
+371 
-380 ESKTPVKPEDVG
+380 
-392 TYRAEVSADGY
+392 
-403 ENKIIEEDFV
+403 
-413 ITPAKL
+413 
-419 TIIPDEGQSK
+419 
-429 EYGEVPNIKF
+429 
-439 DYKVYDEEKPEDKV
+439 
-453 ETINFKKID
+453 
-462 DSKKPVFASKDN
+462 
-474 TYRLSYKGFKGET
+474 
-487 AENDEEPDHI
+487 
-497 GDNEITL
+497 
-504 GKLILDESA
+504 
-513 KANKNYVIGG
+513 
-523 IEKVYITVKDIPSEK
+523 
-538 DKGLITLPTG
+538 
-548 YYEYKNGE
+548 
-556 KTEYWYNK
+556 NK
-564 EYFDIH
+564 EYEICTEESELFR
-570 NNVVEFKV
+570 K
-578 PNSEK
+578 NSNSL
-583 VTYKINTERN
+583 TFTEDK
-593 FSGKR
+593 SCE
-598 DSVSFTK
+598 DV
-605 ECHFTGHT
+605 T
-613 IYVKKIY
+613 IYVKRRDFDY
-620 ENETNIFKKYSYTK
+620 CQTK
-634 VTVNFGIDT
+634 VTFGIDT
-643 TAPKLNIKEGPNAQ
+643 TSPTLSDVQFEHNNDSKLASI
-657 KPIKFVTQDESKNPV
+657 
-672 KILGRLLGFGN
+672 GRLLTFGN
-683 FFNTKIE
+683 FFNEKIN
-690 ATVDAIDD
+690 ATVNAEDE
-698 GKFASGIAENSYGMW
+698 GKYPSGIDEDSYKMY
-713 LGTQNV
+713 LKLSN
-719 KKAEVEGESDKIE
+719 DNE
-732 DNVIRWFTSDKNK
+732 DIKNFTADKNK
-745 LSYTLTNDE
+745 LSYTYTD
-754 KKNKT
+754 KG
-759 KLEGNVFVSVKDNAG
+759 KLKGNVFVSVKDKAG
-774 NELKNEMV
+774 NELKDEMV
-782 NKSNSEG
+782 TDKNSEG
-789 LENTGFMIENNAPYI
+789 LRNTDFMIENIKPDIEGSTEKDKNAGI
-804 GSEVETQ
+804 
-811 NEKGET
+811 K
-817 KSEFEKGKIEVVHD
+817 VVAD
-831 EKVKSNGNDVYSGD
+831 NGVRQSGDVYSGD

-858 IFSTKITVNG
+858 KANNSGLYNVDIEAYTNKTEKGKKFKYNEVIDEKEHKLGIDGVQTYSESFSVNTKTIT
-868 KNEYDDTSK
+868 NEL
-877 AGSPLYEENIHIN
+877 GQ
-890 DGDNE
+890 
-895 KKCTEREYE
+895 
-904 IPTNGFD
+904 
-911 KAATYII
+911 AATYTI
-918 KVIVADNAGNTD
+918 KITVADNAGNTD

-973 FKESAD
+973 FKESVD

-1065 DAVGNCPTNSYVP
+1065 DAVENYPKNSEIP
-1078 SNYDKSSFVDGY
+1078 SDYTDDMFTKDGY

-1095 NIIESLEKHNSSYA
+1095 DIIESLEKHNSSYA

-1174 NAKDSGALTYDNS
+1174 NAKDSSALTYDNS

-1269 ATVTVRELNLSNP
+1269 ATVTVRELNLSTP

-1433 WSKQNGKYEQSCT
+1433 WSKQNSKYEQSCT

-1524 VTITPVVAKDKTNFG
+1524 VTITPVIAKDKTNFG

-1575 YNLDVSTTDKSGHT
+1575 YNLDVSTIDKSGHT

-1603 SVYICKPNKYYA
+1603 SVYICKPNRYYA

-1638 VNVISSS
+1638 INVISSS
-1645 GKTQTLKSKDLI
+1645 GKIQTLKSKDLI
-1657 IQKQEASDKNW
+1657 IQKQEASNKNW
-1668 YSYLYAIPSSCF
+1668 YSYLYAIPSKCF

-1689 VSSKDNAKRVSTNIN
+1689 VSSKDTAKRVSTNIN

-1727 IENENIKADS
+1727 IENENIKAES

-1747 TSGVASYSILF
+1747 TSGVASYNISF

-1763 ENIDTKIY
+1763 ENVETKVY

-1776 FKFNVKGATA
+1776 FKFDVKGATA
-1786 LRDAKGRQLEVR
+1786 LKDAKGRQLEVK

-1843 WCTVAGIIAAIG
+1843 WCTVAGIVAVIG
-1855 IVIWIILAK
+1855 VVAWIIIAK
-1864 KKKKSNENE
+1864 TKKKSNENE

>member
-1 MSIKIKP
+1 MSTKIKP

-17 LLAVLMVISSFPV
+17 LLAVLMVASSFPV
-30 AVGSAFA
+30 AAGSAFA
-37 EDETN
+37 ADDEELITVE
-42 QISMTFVVTDTAEQS
+42 FKVTDSAEQP
-57 VKGATVEIRDNDT
+57 VNGAKIEVVDDKSDE
-70 KNVLTTSTLIGRFK
+70 VLTKHTLIDKIK
-84 NTYETD
+84 NTYETN
-90 ENGKVTFDV
+90 EKGEASFEIKK
-99 DEVDVYDYTVTA
+99 VDVYSYTVTA
-111 KGMSTVSGKIN
+111 DDMFD
-122 KTDLADP
+122 KTDNFTI
-129 KKNDGTIS
+129 KKTEDGKVEPVK
-137 VSLNYLVECSI
+137 VSMEYKI
-148 CKGTGEQNCPKCN
+148 TCKKCNGDGEIQCPVCEGRGKVLKPCEICN
-161 GTGKIC
+161 GTGYTRVKC
-167 STCSGKGK
+167 PVCNGVDSAACERCSGKGDVEAECPVNAEPEEFITCKKCGGNKK
-175 IDQECPECN
+175 ITCPECN
-184 GVDSENCA
+184 GDKIIAA
-192 KCLGK
+192 KDFDFQFKDIFVPFKGDAKVELLNEVKSQGK
-197 GTVEEECP
+197 
-205 DCNDESKQI
+205 I
-214 DCPDC
+214 
-219 NGNKTVECKTCYGT
+219 
-233 KEIEARDFE
+233 
-242 FKFDGD
+242 
-248 VSVPYKGSVE
+248 
-258 NPVSVQD
+258 
-265 ETNTNKATY
+265 TY
-274 SSDNAD
+274 SSNNEN
-280 ITVDENGTITAGKKA
+280 ITVDSDGKVTATKNAQK
-295 KVGDSA
+295 GDSA
-301 IITAIIP
+301 TITVVIAF
-308 VDKENGYK
+308 DKGNGYK
-316 AKRATCKVTVCKSGD
+316 AKKAEYTVTVVQSPTGISNELK
-331 IESLYSVKYSMSY
+331 INTKVKYQAKGLDLLENINNLKEY
-344 IAAPVEFITA
+344 KITYY
-354 KAQDD
+354 DEN
-359 KNAQDSKDDQKI
+359 KNALSGLPENVGK
-371 SVVYYKKDD
+371 YY
-380 ESKTPVKPEDVG
+380 
-392 TYRAEVSADGY
+392 AMVSAEGY
-403 ENKIIEEDFV
+403 SKQRVPAENTEFLE
-413 ITPAKL
+413 ITPAEL
-419 TIIPDEGQSK
+419 TIIPDEGQHK
-429 EYGEVPNIKF
+429 EYGEEPIIDF
-439 DYKVYDEEKPEDKV
+439 TYKADDIDFASENMKDKQPQFTGMLSYDGYNPDSDNEPDKV
-453 ETINFKKID
+453 
-462 DSKKPVFASKDN
+462 
-474 TYRLSYKGFKGET
+474 
-487 AENDEEPDHI
+487 
-497 GDNEITL
+497 GDREITQGDL
-504 GKLILDESA
+504 ALDNSNI
-513 KANKNYVIGG
+513 NKNYVIKPENVNPGPNKVTIHVKEIQEAKDLNLDMKKPYVYTAPDG
-523 IEKVYITVKDIPSEK
+523 TTQNWYNSEILGENKNLVINAPKDGENVKYKISKEKVSFKK
-538 DKGLITLPTG
+538 A
-548 YYEYKNGE
+548 GE
-556 KTEYWYNK
+556 
-564 EYFDIH
+564 F
-570 NNVVEFKV
+570 VEFSEQQFGKV
-578 PNSEK
+578 EIYIIAK
-583 VTYKINTERN
+583 E
-593 FSGKR
+593 
-598 DSVSFTK
+598 TK
-605 ECHFTGHT
+605 EKQIGWLIKRT
-613 IYVKKIY
+613 ISVT
-620 ENETNIFKKYSYTK
+620 NETVYKKTFS
-634 VTVNFGIDT
+634 FGIDT
-643 TAPKLNIKEGPNAQ
+643 TSPTLSDVQFEHNNDSKLASI
-657 KPIKFVTQDESKNPV
+657 
-672 KILGRLLGFGN
+672 GRLLTFGN
-683 FFNTKIE
+683 FFNKKIT
-690 ATVDAIDD
+690 ATVTADD
-698 GKFASGIAENSYGMW
+698 ENKDKHNKDISSGIDETSYEMW
-713 LGTQNV
+713 LGTQKV
-719 KKAEVEGESDKIE
+719 TKAEVEGESDKIE
-732 DNVIRWFTSDKNK
+732 NNVIRDFTS
-745 LSYTLTNDE
+745 
-754 KKNKT
+754 KKNVLT
-759 KLEGNVFVSVKDNAG
+759 LEENDSTLKGNVFVSVKDKAG
-774 NELKNEMV
+774 NELKDEMV
-782 NKSNSEG
+782 TDKNSEG
-789 LENTGFMIENNAPYI
+789 LRNTDFMIENIKPDIEGSTEKDKNAGI
-804 GSEVETQ
+804 
-811 NEKGET
+811 K
-817 KSEFEKGKIEVVHD
+817 VVAD
-831 EKVKSNGNDVYSGD
+831 GVRQSGDVYSGD
-845 VTFKFTAKDDDSG
+845 VTFKFTAKDDESGLYNVDIKAYTNKKPEDTEGMDIPYASVIDKEHKLGIDGVQTDSES
-858 IFSTKITVNG
+858 FSVNTKSITEELGQAAKYTIKITV
-868 KNEYDDTSK
+868 
-877 AGSPLYEENIHIN
+877 
-890 DGDNE
+890 
-895 KKCTEREYE
+895 
-904 IPTNGFD
+904 
-911 KAATYII
+911 
-918 KVIVADNAGNTD
+918 ADNSGNTD
-930 EFEKTIHIDRQ
+930 EFEKTIYIDRQ
-941 APVVTKFEV
+941 APVVTDFKITSTAG
-950 KGTGTKDSDE
+950 GTSDGDT
-960 VPQKVISTSYGFY
+960 VPHDVRETSYGFY
-973 FKESAD
+973 FKEKAD
-979 VTVSFE
+979 VTVTFE
-985 DAGTDVDWASGVAK
+985 DFKTDDNWASGVAK

-1021 TVLTTA
+1021 TVLTTK
-1027 NSSDNITEIDFG
+1027 NSSENVAEINFG

-1046 TVTFTVGPDFKG
+1046 TVTFTVNQDFKG
-1058 QIYAMAY
+1058 QIYAVAY
-1065 DAVGNCPTNSYVP
+1065 DAVENYPMNSERP
-1078 SNYDKSSFVDGY
+1078 SGYTDDNLFTKDGY

-1095 NIIESLEKHNSSYA
+1095 DIIESLEKHNSSYA

-1152 SVEVSAPYDTDEN
+1152 SVEVSAPYDTAEN

-1269 ATVTVRELNLSNP
+1269 ATVTVRELNLSTP

-1433 WSKQNGKYEQSCT
+1433 WSKQNSKYEQSCT

-1464 SGKQATQYTVSD
+1464 SGKKATQYTVSD

-1488 YINNEEVKDG
+1488 YINNKEVKDG

-1524 VTITPVVAKDKTNFG
+1524 VTITPVIAKDKTNFG

-1575 YNLDVSTTDKSGHT
+1575 YNLDVSTIDKSGHT

-1603 SVYICKPNKYYA
+1603 SVYICKPNRYYA

-1680 DIDDVYSIK
+1680 DVDDVYSIK

-1758 DGQPI
+1758 DGQPV
-1763 ENIDTKIY
+1763 EDFDTKIY

-1837 QKTTAF
+1837 QKTAAF
-1843 WCTVAGIIAAIG
+1843 WCTVAGIIAVIG
-1855 IVIWIILAK
+1855 IAIWIILAK
-1864 KKKKSNENE
+1864 KKKKSNEN

>member
-1 MSIKIKP
+1 MSTKIKP

-17 LLAVLMVISSFPV
+17 LLAVLMVASSFPV
-30 AVGSAFA
+30 AAGSAFA
-37 EDETN
+37 ADDEEMITVE
-42 QISMTFVVTDTAEQS
+42 FKVTDSAEQP
-57 VKGATVEIRDNDT
+57 VNGAKIEVVDDKSDE
-70 KNVLTTSTLIGRFK
+70 VLTKHTLIDKIK
-84 NTYETD
+84 NTYETN
-90 ENGKVTFDV
+90 EKGEASFEIKKA
-99 DEVDVYDYTVTA
+99 DVYSYTVTA
-111 KGMSTVSGKIN
+111 DDMFD
-122 KTDLADP
+122 KTDNFTI
-129 KKNDGTIS
+129 KKTEDGKVEPVK
-137 VSLNYLVECSI
+137 VSMEYKI
-148 CKGTGEQNCPKCN
+148 TCKKCNGDGEIQCPVCEGRGKVLKPCEICN
-161 GTGKIC
+161 GTGYTRVK
-167 STCSGKGK
+167 
-175 IDQECPECN
+175 CPECN
-184 GVDSENCA
+184 GVDSAACERCS
-192 KCLGK
+192 GK
-197 GTVEEECP
+197 GDVEAECP
-205 DCNDESKQI
+205 VNAEPEEFITCKKCGGNKKI
-214 DCPDC
+214 TCPEC
-219 NGNKTVECKTCYGT
+219 NGDKIIAAKDFDFQFKDIFVPFKGDAKVELLNEVKSQG
-233 KEIEARDFE
+233 KI
-242 FKFDGD
+242 
-248 VSVPYKGSVE
+248 
-258 NPVSVQD
+258 
-265 ETNTNKATY
+265 TY
-274 SSDNAD
+274 SSNNEN
-280 ITVDENGTITAGKKA
+280 ITVDSDGKVTATDNA
-295 KVGDSA
+295 KLDEEA
-301 IITAIIP
+301 IITAVIAF
-308 VDKENGYK
+308 DKENGYK
-316 AKRATCKVTVCKSGD
+316 AEKTTFNVRVDESDDIQGKLDKTYSLNYIGANQEFVKAKTDSG
-331 IESLYSVKYSMSY
+331 IKINVKYFEVTDEG
-344 IAAPVEFITA
+344 VE
-354 KAQDD
+354 KEL
-359 KNAQDSKDDQKI
+359 KDDNGENIAPENVGK
-371 SVVYYKKDD
+371 YYAK
-380 ESKTPVKPEDVG
+380 
-392 TYRAEVSADGY
+392 VSAEGY
-403 ENKIIEEDFV
+403 SEQRVPAENTEFLE
-413 ITPAKL
+413 ITPAEL
-419 TIIPDEGQSK
+419 TIIPDSGQHK
-429 EYGEVPNIKF
+429 EYGE
-439 DYKVYDEEKPEDKV
+439 DYTITFKYSADG
-453 ETINFKKID
+453 INFDKNFDVNKKPIFTGKLSYQYDTTYPDVVGKHDIINDTNDMLRLD
-462 DSKKPVFASKDN
+462 DSKEINNNYKIIKFIDN
-474 TYRLSYKGFKGET
+474 VKITV
-487 AENDEEPDHI
+487 ND
-497 GDNEITL
+497 ITL
-504 GKLILDESA
+504 IKELVSLPES
-513 KANKNYVIGG
+513 Y
-523 IEKVYITVKDIPSEK
+523 
-538 DKGLITLPTG
+538 
-548 YYEYKNGE
+548 NG
-556 KTEYWYNK
+556 WYNK
-564 EYFDIH
+564 KYFDD
-570 NNVVEFKV
+570 NNDQLLISAPEGFKISKTKKLLSYS
-578 PNSEK
+578 NSVAFDKDKPMGE
-583 VTYKINTERN
+583 VI
-593 FSGKR
+593 
-598 DSVSFTK
+598 
-605 ECHFTGHT
+605 
-613 IYVKKIY
+613 IYLKKLP
-620 ENETNIFKKYSYTK
+620 ENKKYPKRYYSTK
-634 VTVNFGIDT
+634 IKFGIDT
-643 TAPKLNIKEGPNAQ
+643 TPPVLSNVNFEHNNDSKLASI
-657 KPIKFVTQDESKNPV
+657 
-672 KILGRLLGFGN
+672 GRLFTFGN
-683 FFNTKIE
+683 FFNEKIT
-690 ATVDAIDD
+690 ATVTAKDENKDIS
-698 GKFASGIAENSYGMW
+698 SGIDENSYKMY
-713 LGTQNV
+713 LKLSN
-719 KKAEVEGESDKIE
+719 DNE
-732 DNVIRWFTSDKNK
+732 DIKNFTADKNK
-745 LSYTLTNDE
+745 LSYTYTD
-754 KKNKT
+754 KG
-759 KLEGNVFVSVKDNAG
+759 KLKGNVFVSVKDKAG
-774 NELKNEMV
+774 NELNDEMV
-782 NKSNSEG
+782 TDKNSEG
-789 LENTGFMIENNAPYI
+789 LRNTDFMIENIKPDIEGSTEKDKNAGI
-804 GSEVETQ
+804 
-811 NEKGET
+811 K
-817 KSEFEKGKIEVVHD
+817 VVAD
-831 EKVKSNGNDVYSGD
+831 GVRQSGDVYSGD
-845 VTFKFTAKDDDSG
+845 VTFKFTAKDVDSG
-858 IFSTKITVNG
+858 LYNVDIEAYTNKTEKGKELKFKYNEVIDEKEHKLGIDGVQTDSESFSVNTKTITDELG
-868 KNEYDDTSK
+868 Q
-877 AGSPLYEENIHIN
+877 
-890 DGDNE
+890 
-895 KKCTEREYE
+895 
-904 IPTNGFD
+904 
-911 KAATYII
+911 AATYTI
-918 KVIVADNAGNTD
+918 KITVADNAGNTD

-950 KGTGTKDSDE
+950 KGTAGGTSDGDTLPHDVRE
-960 VPQKVISTSYGFY
+960 TSYGFY
-973 FKESAD
+973 FKKSAD
-979 VTVSFE
+979 VTVSFK
-985 DAGTDVDWASGVAK
+985 DAGTDDNWASGVAK

-1007 NGTIYQVTKNSNGN
+1007 SGAIYRVNRDKSLTKVDS
-1021 TVLTTA
+1021 V
-1027 NSSDNITEIDFG
+1027 SDVTEISLPPV
-1039 DKISSKT
+1039 SSVSNET
-1046 TVTFTVGPDFKG
+1046 SFTFSINQDFKG

-1065 DAVGNCPTNSYVP
+1065 DAVENYPMNSKRPLKYT
-1078 SNYDKSSFVDGY
+1078 DDMFTKDGY
-1090 QKPDG
+1090 QKPNGD
-1095 NIIESLEKHNSSYA
+1095 IIESLEKHNSSYA

-1152 SVEVSAPYDTDEN
+1152 SVEVSAPYDTAEN

-1187 GTRENDWVIT
+1187 ETRENDWVIT

-1269 ATVTVRELNLSNP
+1269 ATVTVRELNISTP

-1297 PSEQALAELIKKTYD
+1297 PSEQALEELIKKTYD

-1433 WSKQNGKYEQSCT
+1433 WSKQNSKYEQSCT

-1464 SGKQATQYTVSD
+1464 SGKKATQYTVSD

-1488 YINNEEVKDG
+1488 YINNKEVKDG

-1524 VTITPVVAKDKTNFG
+1524 VTITPVIAKDKTNFG

-1575 YNLDVSTTDKSGHT
+1575 YNLDVSTIDKSGHT

-1603 SVYICKPNKYYA
+1603 SVYICKPNRYYA

-1680 DIDDVYSIK
+1680 DVDDVYSIK
-1689 VSSKDNAKRVSTNIN
+1689 LSSKDNAKRVSTNIN

-1758 DGQPI
+1758 DGQPV
-1763 ENIDTKIY
+1763 EDFDTKIY

-1837 QKTTAF
+1837 QKTAAF
-1843 WCTVAGIIAAIG
+1843 WCTVAGIIAVIG
-1855 IVIWIILAK
+1855 IAIWIILAK
-1864 KKKKSNENE
+1864 KKKKSNEN

>member
-1 MSIKIKP
+1 MSTKIKP

-17 LLAVLMVISSFPV
+17 LLAVLMVASSFPV
-30 AVGSAFA
+30 AAGSAFA
-37 EDETN
+37 AGEDEKKKITVE
-42 QISMTFVVTDTAEQS
+42 FKVTDSAEQP
-57 VKGATVEIRDNDT
+57 VNGAKITVFNKDNS
-70 KNVLTTSTLIGRFK
+70 KILTENTILERIK
-84 NTYETD
+84 ETYETD
-90 ENGKVTFDV
+90 EKGEASFEIELVDEYEYSVTADNMFEKNGVFVKPGTADGKVT
-99 DEVDVYDYTVTA
+99 VDVPMEYCVTCLTCA
-111 KGMSTVSGKIN
+111 GNGEIQCPACEGQGKVLKPCEI
-122 KTDLADP
+122 
-129 KKNDGTIS
+129 
-137 VSLNYLVECSI
+137 
-148 CKGTGEQNCPKCN
+148 CN
-161 GTGKIC
+161 GTGYTRVKCPVCNGVNSNGCERCFGNGDVEAECPKNAEPKEYITCTKCGGNKKI
-167 STCSGKGK
+167 T
-175 IDQECPECN
+175 CPECN
-184 GVDSENCA
+184 GDKIIAA
-192 KCLGK
+192 KDFRFSFNSTGIDLPFKGK
-197 GTVEEECP
+197 VSNSVVVEPLTDGEGK
-205 DCNDESKQI
+205 SQGKI
-214 DCPDC
+214 TYFS
-219 NGNKTVECKTCYGT
+219 NKK
-233 KEIEARDFE
+233 
-242 FKFDGD
+242 
-248 VSVPYKGSVE
+248 
-258 NPVSVQD
+258 N
-265 ETNTNKATY
+265 
-274 SSDNAD
+274 
-280 ITVDENGTITAGKKA
+280 ITVDPNTGEVTATTDANIGDPATITAVIA
-295 KVGDSA
+295 F
-301 IITAIIP
+301 
-308 VDKENGYK
+308 DKENGYK
-316 AKRATCKVTVCKSGD
+316 AKKAEYTVTVVQSPTGISNELK
-331 IESLYSVKYSMSY
+331 INTKVKYQ
-344 IAAPVEFITA
+344 AKGLDLVENINNLKKYKITYY
-354 KAQDD
+354 DEN
-359 KNAQDSKDDQKI
+359 KNALSGLPENVGK
-371 SVVYYKKDD
+371 YY
-380 ESKTPVKPEDVG
+380 
-392 TYRAEVSADGY
+392 AMVSAEGY
-403 ENKIIEEDFV
+403 SKQRVPSEKADIKFLE
-413 ITPAKL
+413 ITPAEL
-419 TIIPDEGQSK
+419 TIIPDKDQKK
-429 EYGEVPNIKF
+429 EYGEDCTIK
-439 DYKVYDEEKPEDKV
+439 YKYLADGINFDKV
-453 ETINFKKID
+453 DEKKHPQFKGELTYDKTGFESYPDNEPGAYKILIGNLELD
-462 DSKKPVFASKDN
+462 DSKKINNNYKINGF
-474 TYRLSYKGFKGET
+474 TY
-487 AENDEEPDHI
+487 N
-497 GDNEITL
+497 
-504 GKLILDESA
+504 
-513 KANKNYVIGG
+513 VQ
-523 IEKVYITVKDIPSEK
+523 IEVKDIDVIE
-538 DKGLITLPTG
+538 DIVELPTG
-548 YYEYKNGE
+548 AYNG
-556 KTEYWYNK
+556 WYNK
-564 EYFDIH
+564 EYFNKK
-570 NNVVEFKV
+570 NNQLLISAPEGFEISK
-578 PNSEK
+578 
-583 VTYKINTERN
+583 TIINY
-593 FSGKR
+593 S
-598 DSVSFTK
+598 DSV
-605 ECHFTGHT
+605 
-613 IYVKKIY
+613 
-620 ENETNIFKKYSYTK
+620 IFIDKDEQSKGEVTLYLKNLNFPDNNLRLYYQTK
-634 VTVNFGIDT
+634 VTFGIDT
-643 TAPKLNIKEGPNAQ
+643 TPPILSPSKGYD
-657 KPIKFVTQDESKNPV
+657 KPIRFDVQNKNPLAS
-672 KILGRLLGFGN
+672 IGRLLTFGN
-683 FFNTKIE
+683 FFNKQIV
-690 ATVDAIDD
+690 ATVEADD
-698 GKFASGIAENSYGMW
+698 SGSGIAENSYEMR
-713 LGTQNV
+713 LEEV
-719 KKAEVEGESDKIE
+719 SKDKKIKHSFNKYG
-732 DNVIRWFTSDKNK
+732 DNDNK
-745 LSYTLTNDE
+745 LVLKFDDKE
-754 KKNKT
+754 DVLKG
-759 KLEGNVFVSVKDNAG
+759 KLYVNVKDNAG
-774 NELKNEMV
+774 NELETNGTKV
-782 NKSNSEG
+782 TTANSES
-789 LENTGFMIENNAPYI
+789 LSDTDFMIENIKPDIEGSTEKDKNAGI
-804 GSEVETQ
+804 
-811 NEKGET
+811 K
-817 KSEFEKGKIEVVHD
+817 VVAD
-831 EKVKSNGNDVYSGD
+831 NGVRQSGDVYSGD
-845 VTFKFTAKDDDSG
+845 VTFKFTAEDYESGLYNVDIKAYTNKNPNGVGIEEIDKDYKNKHKLG
-858 IFSTKITVNG
+858 IDHVQTYSESFSVNTKTIT
-868 KNEYDDTSK
+868 
-877 AGSPLYEENIHIN
+877 
-890 DGDNE
+890 DNL
-895 KKCTEREYE
+895 
-904 IPTNGFD
+904 GQ
-911 KAATYII
+911 AATYTI
-918 KVIVADNAGNTD
+918 KITVADNAGNTD

-985 DAGTDVDWASGVAK
+985 DAGTDDNWASGVAK

-1109 INFNAPETKNKDKDG
+1109 INFNAPETKNKDKEG

-1269 ATVTVRELNLSNP
+1269 ATVTVRELNLSTP

-1326 GKKTEYYEF
+1326 GKKIEYYEF

-1524 VTITPVVAKDKTNFG
+1524 VTITPVIAKDKTNFG

-1575 YNLDVSTTDKSGHT
+1575 YNLDVSTIDKSGHT

-1603 SVYICKPNKYYA
+1603 SVYICKPNRYYA

-1638 VNVISSS
+1638 INVISSS
-1645 GKTQTLKSKDLI
+1645 GKIQTLKSKDLI
-1657 IQKQEASDKNW
+1657 IQKQEASNKNW
-1668 YSYLYAIPSSCF
+1668 YSYLYAIPSKCF

-1689 VSSKDNAKRVSTNIN
+1689 VSSKDTAKRVSTNIN

-1727 IENENIKADS
+1727 IENENIKAES

-1747 TSGVASYSILF
+1747 TSGVASYNISF

-1763 ENIDTKIY
+1763 ENVETKVY

-1776 FKFNVKGATA
+1776 FKFDVKGATA
-1786 LRDAKGRQLEVR
+1786 LKDAKGRQLEVK

-1837 QKTTAF
+1837 EKTTAF
-1843 WCTVAGIIAAIG
+1843 WCTVAGIVAVIG
-1855 IVIWIILAK
+1855 VVAWIIIAK
-1864 KKKKSNENE
+1864 TKKKSNENE

>member
-1 MSIKIKP
+1 MSTKIKP

-17 LLAVLMVISSFPV
+17 LLAVLMVASSFPV
-30 AVGSAFA
+30 AAGSAFA
-37 EDETN
+37 ADDEEMITVE
-42 QISMTFVVTDTAEQS
+42 FKVTDSAEQP
-57 VKGATVEIRDNDT
+57 VNGAKIEVVDDKSDE
-70 KNVLTTSTLIGRFK
+70 VLTKHTLIDKIK
-84 NTYETD
+84 NTYETN
-90 ENGKVTFDV
+90 EKGEASFEIKK
-99 DEVDVYDYTVTA
+99 VDVYSYTITA
-111 KGMSTVSGKIN
+111 DDMFD
-122 KTDLADP
+122 KTDNFTI
-129 KKNDGTIS
+129 KKTEDGKVEPVK
-137 VSLNYLVECSI
+137 VSMEYKI
-148 CKGTGEQNCPKCN
+148 TCKKCNGDGEIQCPVCEGRGKVLKPCEICN
-161 GTGKIC
+161 GTGYTRVKC
-167 STCSGKGK
+167 PVCNGVDSAACERCSGKGDVEAECPVNAEPEEFITCKKCGGNKK
-175 IDQECPECN
+175 ITCPECN
-184 GVDSENCA
+184 G
-192 KCLGK
+192 
-197 GTVEEECP
+197 
-205 DCNDESKQI
+205 SK
-214 DCPDC
+214 
-219 NGNKTVECKTCYGT
+219 V
-233 KEIEARDFE
+233 IEAKDFRFSFNSTGIDLP
-242 FKFDGD
+242 FKG
-248 VSVPYKGSVE
+248 KAL
-258 NPVSVQD
+258 NPVVVEPLIDGEGKSQG
-265 ETNTNKATY
+265 KITY
-274 SSDNAD
+274 SSNNKNIAVEPDTGEVTATKNAQKGD
-280 ITVDENGTITAGKKA
+280 YATITAVIA
-295 KVGDSA
+295 F
-301 IITAIIP
+301 
-308 VDKENGYK
+308 DKENGYK
-316 AKRATCKVTVCKSGD
+316 AKKAEYTVTVVPNDEDSIENYIDKFDNLTYNGKSQEYIKAKTEGDYIPVDLKCQYYKGEAKEENKID
-331 IESLYSVKYSMSY
+331 IEDVKNAGDYSVEVSDKNHNPVILNFTIKKAPLTIKPCKPNNENPKKKWGAKTDIKYDVYGAVNGETPTFKGGLSY
-344 IAAPVEFITA
+344 KSLLPDEKGSHLIIKGSLELDESNEINRNYTIDSINPDRVEIEVLSIEEVEPSEVLNPLPKGYPESDEAFPKDGYWYNANFMNNNKVVTITA
-354 KAQDD
+354 K
-359 KNAQDSKDDQKI
+359 
-371 SVVYYKKDD
+371 
-380 ESKTPVKPEDVG
+380 
-392 TYRAEVSADGY
+392 
-403 ENKIIEEDFV
+403 
-413 ITPAKL
+413 
-419 TIIPDEGQSK
+419 
-429 EYGEVPNIKF
+429 
-439 DYKVYDEEKPEDKV
+439 
-453 ETINFKKID
+453 
-462 DSKKPVFASKDN
+462 
-474 TYRLSYKGFKGET
+474 
-487 AENDEEPDHI
+487 
-497 GDNEITL
+497 
-504 GKLILDESA
+504 
-513 KANKNYVIGG
+513 
-523 IEKVYITVKDIPSEK
+523 
-538 DKGLITLPTG
+538 
-548 YYEYKNGE
+548 
-556 KTEYWYNK
+556 NK
-564 EYFDIH
+564 EYKICTKESELFGI
-570 NNVVEFKV
+570 
-578 PNSEK
+578 NSNS
-583 VTYKINTERN
+583 VT
-593 FSGKR
+593 
-598 DSVSFTK
+598 FTK
-605 ECHFTGHT
+605 DKSCDKVT
-613 IYVKKIY
+613 IYVKRGAFDY
-620 ENETNIFKKYSYTK
+620 CQTK
-634 VTVNFGIDT
+634 VTFGIDT
-643 TAPKLNIKEGPNAQ
+643 TPPILSPSKGYD
-657 KPIKFVTQDESKNPV
+657 KPIRFDVQNKNPLAS
-672 KILGRLLGFGN
+672 IGRLLTFGN
-683 FFNTKIE
+683 FFNKQIV
-690 ATVDAIDD
+690 ATVEADD
-698 GKFASGIAENSYGMW
+698 SGSGIAENSYEMW
-713 LGTQNV
+713 LEEV
-719 KKAEVEGESDKIE
+719 SKDKKIKHSFNKYGNNDDKLVLKKE
-732 DNVIRWFTSDKNK
+732 DVLKGK
-745 LSYTLTNDE
+745 LYVN
-754 KKNKT
+754 
-759 KLEGNVFVSVKDNAG
+759 VKDNAG
-774 NELKNEMV
+774 NELETNGTKV
-782 NKSNSEG
+782 TTANSES
-789 LENTGFMIENNAPYI
+789 LSDTDFMIENNNPYLE
-804 GSEVETQ
+804 GS
-811 NEKGET
+811 
-817 KSEFEKGKIEVVHD
+817 KIEVD
-831 EKVKSNGNDVYSGD
+831 YDKNKVRTNGKDVYSGD
-845 VTFKFTAKDDDSG
+845 VTFKFTAKDVDSG
-858 IFSTKITVNG
+858 LYNVDIEAYTNKKPEGRDIPYTVAIDEDGHKLGINGVQTDSESFS
-868 KNEYDDTSK
+868 
-877 AGSPLYEENIHIN
+877 IN
-890 DGDNE
+890 TADLGQ
-895 KKCTEREYE
+895 
-904 IPTNGFD
+904 
-911 KAATYII
+911 AATYTI
-918 KVIVADNAGNTD
+918 KITVADNAGNVSQTYT
-930 EFEKTIHIDRQ
+930 KTIHIDRQ
-941 APVVTKFEV
+941 APVVTEFKI
-950 KGTGTKDSDE
+950 TGTAGGTSDGDTAPHDVRE
-960 VPQKVISTSYGFY
+960 TSYGFY
-973 FKESAD
+973 FKKSAD
-979 VTVSFE
+979 VTVSFK
-985 DAGTDVDWASGVAK
+985 DAGTDDNWASGVAK

-1007 NGTIYQVTKNSNGN
+1007 SGAIYQVNRDKS
-1021 TVLTTA
+1021 LTDVK
-1027 NSSDNITEIDFG
+1027 SVSDVTEITLPSVSNETSF
-1039 DKISSKT
+1039 
-1046 TVTFTVGPDFKG
+1046 TFSINQDFKG

-1065 DAVGNCPTNSYVP
+1065 DAVENYPKNSERP
-1078 SNYDKSSFVDGY
+1078 SGYTDDMFTKDGY

-1095 NIIESLEKHNSSYA
+1095 DIIESLEKHNLSYA

-1152 SVEVSAPYDTDEN
+1152 SVEVSAPYDTAEN

-1269 ATVTVRELNLSNP
+1269 ATVTVRELNLSTP

-1403 TDRYFDAT
+1403 TDRYFDPT

-1433 WSKQNGKYEQSCT
+1433 WSKQNSKYEQSCT

-1488 YINNEEVKDG
+1488 YINNKEVKDG

-1524 VTITPVVAKDKTNFG
+1524 VTITPVIAKDKTNFG

-1575 YNLDVSTTDKSGHT
+1575 YNLDVSTIDKSGHT

-1603 SVYICKPNKYYA
+1603 SVYICKPNRYYA

-1680 DIDDVYSIK
+1680 DVDDVYSIK
-1689 VSSKDNAKRVSTNIN
+1689 LSSKDNAKRVSTNIN

-1763 ENIDTKIY
+1763 EDFDTKIY

-1837 QKTTAF
+1837 QKTAAF
-1843 WCTVAGIIAAIG
+1843 WCTVAGLIAVIG
-1855 IVIWIILAK
+1855 IAIWIILAK
-1864 KKKKSNENE
+1864 KKKKSNEN

>member
-1 MSIKIKP
+1 MSTKIKP

-17 LLAVLMVISSFPV
+17 LLAVLMVASSFPV
-30 AVGSAFA
+30 AAGSAFA
-37 EDETN
+37 ADDEEMITVE
-42 QISMTFVVTDTAEQS
+42 FKVTDSAEQP
-57 VKGATVEIRDNDT
+57 VNGAKIEVVGNGE
-70 KNVLTTSTLIGRFK
+70 VLTKHTLIDRIK
-84 NTYETD
+84 NTYETN
-90 ENGKVTFDV
+90 EKGEASFEIKK
-99 DEVDVYDYTVTA
+99 VDVYSYTVTA
-111 KGMSTVSGKIN
+111 DDMFD
-122 KTDLADP
+122 KTDNFTI
-129 KKNDGTIS
+129 KKTEDGKVEPVK
-137 VSLNYLVECSI
+137 VSMEYKI
-148 CKGTGEQNCPKCN
+148 TCKKCNGDGEIQCPVCEGRGKVLKPCEICN
-161 GTGKIC
+161 GTGYTRVKC
-167 STCSGKGK
+167 PVCNGVDSAACERCSGKGDVEAECPVNAEPEEFITCKKCGGNKK
-175 IDQECPECN
+175 ITCPECN
-184 GVDSENCA
+184 GDKIIAA
-192 KCLGK
+192 KDFDFQFKDIFVPFKGDAKVELLNEVKSQGK
-197 GTVEEECP
+197 
-205 DCNDESKQI
+205 I
-214 DCPDC
+214 
-219 NGNKTVECKTCYGT
+219 
-233 KEIEARDFE
+233 
-242 FKFDGD
+242 
-248 VSVPYKGSVE
+248 
-258 NPVSVQD
+258 
-265 ETNTNKATY
+265 TY
-274 SSDNAD
+274 SSNNENIIVDSDGKVTATDNAKL
-280 ITVDENGTITAGKKA
+280 DEE
-295 KVGDSA
+295 A
-301 IITAIIP
+301 IITAVIAF
-308 VDKENGYK
+308 DKENGYK
-316 AKRATCKVTVCKSGD
+316 AEKTTFNVRVDESDDIQGKLDKIYSLNYIGANQEFVKAKTDSG
-331 IESLYSVKYSMSY
+331 IKINVKYFEVTDEG
-344 IAAPVEFITA
+344 VE
-354 KAQDD
+354 KEL
-359 KNAQDSKDDQKI
+359 KDDNGENIAPENVGK
-371 SVVYYKKDD
+371 YYAK
-380 ESKTPVKPEDVG
+380 
-392 TYRAEVSADGY
+392 VSAEGY
-403 ENKIIEEDFV
+403 SEQRVPAENTEFLE
-413 ITPAKL
+413 ITPAEL
-419 TIIPDEGQSK
+419 TIIPDSGQHK
-429 EYGEVPNIKF
+429 EYGE
-439 DYKVYDEEKPEDKV
+439 DYTITYKYSADGINFDKV
-453 ETINFKKID
+453 DKK
-462 DSKKPVFASKDN
+462 KHPQ
-474 TYRLSYKGFKGET
+474 FKGELT
-487 AENDEEPDHI
+487 YDKTGFESYP
-497 GDNEITL
+497 DNEPGAYNI
-504 GKLILDESA
+504 LIGSLELDDSDA
-513 KANKNYVIGG
+513 SKTINNNYKINGFTDKVQ
-523 IEKVYITVKDIPSEK
+523 IEVKDIEDN
-538 DKGLITLPTG
+538 DKIKVALPEG
-548 YYEYKNGE
+548 AYNG
-556 KTEYWYNK
+556 WYNK
-564 EYFDIH
+564 EYFNK
-570 NNVVEFKV
+570 NNNQLLISAPEG
-578 PNSEK
+578 
-583 VTYKINTERN
+583 YKISKTIINY
-593 FSGKR
+593 S
-598 DSVSFTK
+598 DSV
-605 ECHFTGHT
+605 
-613 IYVKKIY
+613 
-620 ENETNIFKKYSYTK
+620 IFKDKDEQSKGEVTLYLKNLNFPDNNSRLYYKTK
-634 VTVNFGIDT
+634 VTFGIDT
-643 TAPKLNIKEGPNAQ
+643 TPPILSPSKGYD
-657 KPIKFVTQDESKNPV
+657 KPIRFDVQNKNPLAS
-672 KILGRLLGFGN
+672 IGRLLTFGN
-683 FFNTKIE
+683 FFNKQIV
-690 ATVDAIDD
+690 ATVEADD
-698 GKFASGIAENSYGMW
+698 SGSGIAENSYEMW
-713 LGTQNV
+713 LEEV
-719 KKAEVEGESDKIE
+719 SKDKKIKHSFNKYGNNDDKLVLKKE
-732 DNVIRWFTSDKNK
+732 DVLKGK
-745 LSYTLTNDE
+745 LYVN
-754 KKNKT
+754 
-759 KLEGNVFVSVKDNAG
+759 VKDNAG
-774 NELKNEMV
+774 NELETNGTKV
-782 NKSNSEG
+782 TTANSES
-789 LENTGFMIENNAPYI
+789 LSDTDFMIENNNPYLE
-804 GSEVETQ
+804 GS
-811 NEKGET
+811 
-817 KSEFEKGKIEVVHD
+817 KIEVD
-831 EKVKSNGNDVYSGD
+831 YDKNKVRTNGKDVYSGD
-845 VTFKFTAKDDDSG
+845 VTFKFTAKDVDSG
-858 IFSTKITVNG
+858 LYNVDIEAYTNKTEKGKELKFKYNEVIDEKEHKLGIDGVQTDSESFSVNTKTITDELG
-868 KNEYDDTSK
+868 Q
-877 AGSPLYEENIHIN
+877 
-890 DGDNE
+890 
-895 KKCTEREYE
+895 
-904 IPTNGFD
+904 
-911 KAATYII
+911 AATYTI
-918 KVIVADNAGNTD
+918 KITVADNAGNTD

-941 APVVTKFEV
+941 APVVTEFKI
-950 KGTGTKDSDE
+950 TGTAGGTSDGDYAPHDVRE
-960 VPQKVISTSYGFY
+960 TSYGFY
-973 FKESAD
+973 FKEKAY
-979 VTVSFE
+979 VTVTFK
-985 DAGTDVDWASGVAK
+985 DAGTDDNWASGVAK
-999 VKIYLQDK
+999 AKIYLQDK
-1007 NGTIYQVTKNSNGN
+1007 SGAIYQIKDKKMDSVSNLN
-1021 TVLTTA
+1021 NVE
-1027 NSSDNITEIDFG
+1027 EIDLKSNYG
-1039 DKISSKT
+1039 YSTEAKY
-1046 TVTFTVGPDFKG
+1046 TFEIGPDFKG

-1065 DAVGNCPTNSYVP
+1065 DSVGNCPTNSTLPEKYNN
-1078 SNYDKSSFVDGY
+1078 SELFKDGY

-1095 NIIESLEKHNSSYA
+1095 DIIESLEKHNSSYA

-1152 SVEVSAPYDTDEN
+1152 SVEVSAPYDTAEN

-1269 ATVTVRELNLSNP
+1269 ATVTVRELNLSTP

-1464 SGKQATQYTVSD
+1464 SGKKATQYTVSD

-1488 YINNEEVKDG
+1488 YINNKEVKDG

-1524 VTITPVVAKDKTNFG
+1524 VTITPVIAKDKTNFG

-1575 YNLDVSTTDKSGHT
+1575 YNLDVSTIDKSGHT

-1603 SVYICKPNKYYA
+1603 SVYICKPNRYYA

-1680 DIDDVYSIK
+1680 DVDDVYSIK

-1758 DGQPI
+1758 DGQPV
-1763 ENIDTKIY
+1763 EDFDTKIY

-1837 QKTTAF
+1837 QKTAAF
-1843 WCTVAGIIAAIG
+1843 WCTVAGIIAVIG
-1855 IVIWIILAK
+1855 IAIWIILAK
-1864 KKKKSNENE
+1864 KKKKSNEN

>member
-1 MSIKIKP
+1 MSTKIKP
-8 KFSFKLLSV
+8 KFSFKLLS
-17 LLAVLMVISSFPV
+17 LFMAVLMVASSFPV
-30 AVGSAFA
+30 AAGSAFA
-37 EDETN
+37 ADDEEMITVE
-42 QISMTFVVTDTAEQS
+42 FKVTDSAEQP
-57 VKGATVEIRDNDT
+57 VNGAKIEVVGSGE
-70 KNVLTTSTLIGRFK
+70 VLTKHTLIDKIK
-84 NTYETD
+84 NTYETN
-90 ENGKVTFDV
+90 EKGEASFEIKK
-99 DEVDVYDYTVTA
+99 VDVYSYTVTA
-111 KGMSTVSGKIN
+111 DDMFDKTDNFTIKKTEDGKIEPV
-122 KTDLADP
+122 KVSMEYKITC
-129 KKNDGTIS
+129 KKCNGDGEI
-137 VSLNYLVECSI
+137 
-148 CKGTGEQNCPKCN
+148 QCPVCEGLGKVLKPCEICN
-161 GTGKIC
+161 GTGYTRVKC
-167 STCSGKGK
+167 PVCNGVNSNGCERCSGNGDVEAECPKNAEPKEYITCTKCGGNKK
-175 IDQECPECN
+175 IICPECN
-184 GVDSENCA
+184 GDKIIAAKDFRFSFNSTGIDLPFKGKVSNSVVVEPLTDGEGKSQGKITYFSNKKNIAVDPNTGEVTATTDAN
-192 KCLGK
+192 
-197 GTVEEECP
+197 
-205 DCNDESKQI
+205 I
-214 DCPDC
+214 
-219 NGNKTVECKTCYGT
+219 
-233 KEIEARDFE
+233 
-242 FKFDGD
+242 GD
-248 VSVPYKGSVE
+248 P
-258 NPVSVQD
+258 
-265 ETNTNKATY
+265 A
-274 SSDNAD
+274 
-280 ITVDENGTITAGKKA
+280 TITAVIA
-295 KVGDSA
+295 F
-301 IITAIIP
+301 
-308 VDKENGYK
+308 DKENGYK
-316 AKRATCKVTVCKSGD
+316 AKKAEYTVTVVQSPTGISNELK
-331 IESLYSVKYSMSY
+331 INTKVKYQ
-344 IAAPVEFITA
+344 AKGLDLVENINNLKKYKITYY
-354 KAQDD
+354 DEN
-359 KNAQDSKDDQKI
+359 KNALSGLPENVGK
-371 SVVYYKKDD
+371 YY
-380 ESKTPVKPEDVG
+380 
-392 TYRAEVSADGY
+392 AMVSAEGY
-403 ENKIIEEDFV
+403 SEQRVPAEDNEYLE
-413 ITPAKL
+413 ITPAEL
-419 TIIPDEGQSK
+419 TIIPDSGQHK
-429 EYGEVPNIKF
+429 EYGEEPIIDF
-439 DYKVYDEEKPEDKV
+439 TYKADDIDFVSENMKDKQPQFTGMLSYDGYNPDSDDEPDKV
-453 ETINFKKID
+453 
-462 DSKKPVFASKDN
+462 
-474 TYRLSYKGFKGET
+474 
-487 AENDEEPDHI
+487 
-497 GDNEITL
+497 GDREITQGDL
-504 GKLILDESA
+504 ALDNSNI
-513 KANKNYVIGG
+513 NKNYVIKPENVNPGPNKVTIHVKEIQEAKDLNLDMKKPYVYTAPDG
-523 IEKVYITVKDIPSEK
+523 TTQNWYNSEILGENKSLVINAPKDGENVEYKISKEKVSFKK
-538 DKGLITLPTG
+538 A
-548 YYEYKNGE
+548 GE
-556 KTEYWYNK
+556 S
-564 EYFDIH
+564 
-570 NNVVEFKV
+570 VEFSEQQFGKV
-578 PNSEK
+578 EIYIIAK
-583 VTYKINTERN
+583 E
-593 FSGKR
+593 
-598 DSVSFTK
+598 TK
-605 ECHFTGHT
+605 EKQFGWLIKRT
-613 IYVKKIY
+613 ISVT
-620 ENETNIFKKYSYTK
+620 NETVYKKDFS
-634 VTVNFGIDT
+634 FGIDT
-643 TAPKLNIKEGPNAQ
+643 TSPTLSNVNFEHNNDSKLASI
-657 KPIKFVTQDESKNPV
+657 
-672 KILGRLLGFGN
+672 GRLLTFGN
-683 FFNTKIE
+683 FFNEKIN
-690 ATVDAIDD
+690 ATVDAIDEKKDKD
-698 GKFASGIAENSYGMW
+698 GKDISSGIDEDSYKMY
-713 LGTQNV
+713 LKLSN
-719 KKAEVEGESDKIE
+719 DNE
-732 DNVIRWFTSDKNK
+732 DIKNFTADKNK
-745 LSYTLTNDE
+745 LSYTYTD
-754 KKNKT
+754 KG
-759 KLEGNVFVSVKDNAG
+759 KLKGNVFVSVKDKAG
-774 NELKNEMV
+774 NELKDEMV
-782 NKSNSEG
+782 TDKNSEG
-789 LENTGFMIENNAPYI
+789 LRNTDFMIENIKPDIEGSTEKDKNAGI
-804 GSEVETQ
+804 
-811 NEKGET
+811 K
-817 KSEFEKGKIEVVHD
+817 VVAD
-831 EKVKSNGNDVYSGD
+831 NGVRQQQDSDVYSSD

-858 IFSTKITVNG
+858 KANNSGLYNVDIEAYTNKTEKGKELKFKYNDVIDVIDEKEHKLGIDGVQTYSESFSVNTKTIT
-868 KNEYDDTSK
+868 NEL
-877 AGSPLYEENIHIN
+877 GQ
-890 DGDNE
+890 
-895 KKCTEREYE
+895 
-904 IPTNGFD
+904 
-911 KAATYII
+911 AATYTI
-918 KVIVADNAGNTD
+918 KITVADNAGNTD

-941 APVVTKFEV
+941 APVVTKFEI
-950 KGTGTKDSDE
+950 TGTAGTSDGDTAPHDVRE
-960 VPQKVISTSYGFY
+960 TSYGFY

-979 VTVSFE
+979 VTVSFK
-985 DAGTDVDWASGVAK
+985 DVGTDDNWASGVAK

-1007 NGTIYQVTKNSNGN
+1007 SGAIYQVNRDKSLTKVDS
-1021 TVLTTA
+1021 V
-1027 NSSDNITEIDFG
+1027 SDVTEISLPSV
-1039 DKISSKT
+1039 SSVSNET
-1046 TVTFTVGPDFKG
+1046 SFTFSINQDFKG

-1065 DAVGNCPTNSYVP
+1065 DAVENYPMNRNSERP
-1078 SNYDKSSFVDGY
+1078 SGYTDDMFTKDGY
-1090 QKPDG
+1090 QKPNGD
-1095 NIIESLEKHNSSYA
+1095 IIESLKKHNSSYA

-1269 ATVTVRELNLSNP
+1269 ATVTVRELNLSTP

-1326 GKKTEYYEF
+1326 GKKIEYYEF

-1362 YNRVDRFSVDTTTP
+1362 YNRIDRFSVDTTTP

-1433 WSKQNGKYEQSCT
+1433 WSKQNSKYEQSCT

-1524 VTITPVVAKDKTNFG
+1524 VTITPVIAKDKTNFG

-1575 YNLDVSTTDKSGHT
+1575 YNLDVSTIDKSGHT

-1603 SVYICKPNKYYA
+1603 SVYICKPNRYYA

-1638 VNVISSS
+1638 INVISSS
-1645 GKTQTLKSKDLI
+1645 GKIQTLKSKDLI
-1657 IQKQEASDKNW
+1657 IQKQEASNKNW
-1668 YSYLYAIPSSCF
+1668 YSYLYAIPSKCF

-1689 VSSKDNAKRVSTNIN
+1689 ISSKDTAKRVSTNIN

-1727 IENENIKADS
+1727 IENENIKAES

-1747 TSGVASYSILF
+1747 TSGVASYNISF

-1763 ENIDTKIY
+1763 ENVETKVY

-1776 FKFNVKGATA
+1776 FKFDVKGATA
-1786 LRDAKGRQLEVR
+1786 LKDAKGRQLEVK

-1843 WCTVAGIIAAIG
+1843 WCTVAGIVAVIG
-1855 IVIWIILAK
+1855 VVAWIIIAK
-1864 KKKKSNENE
+1864 TKKKSNENE

>member
-1 MSIKIKP
+1 MSTKIKP

-17 LLAVLMVISSFPV
+17 LLAVLMVASSFPV
-30 AVGSAFA
+30 AAGSAFA
-37 EDETN
+37 ADDEEMITVE
-42 QISMTFVVTDTAEQS
+42 FKVTDSAEQP
-57 VKGATVEIRDNDT
+57 VNGAKIEVVDDKSDE
-70 KNVLTTSTLIGRFK
+70 VLTKHTLIDKIK
-84 NTYETD
+84 NTYETN
-90 ENGKVTFDV
+90 EKGEASFEIKK
-99 DEVDVYDYTVTA
+99 VDVYSYTITA
-111 KGMSTVSGKIN
+111 DDMFD
-122 KTDLADP
+122 KTDNFTI
-129 KKNDGTIS
+129 KKTEDGKVEPVK
-137 VSLNYLVECSI
+137 VSMEYKI
-148 CKGTGEQNCPKCN
+148 TCKKCNGDGEIQCPVCEGRGKVLKPCEICN
-161 GTGKIC
+161 GTGYTRVKC
-167 STCSGKGK
+167 PVCNGVDSAACERCSGKGDVEAECPVNAEPEEFITCKKCGGNKK
-175 IDQECPECN
+175 ITCPECN
-184 GVDSENCA
+184 G
-192 KCLGK
+192 
-197 GTVEEECP
+197 
-205 DCNDESKQI
+205 SK
-214 DCPDC
+214 
-219 NGNKTVECKTCYGT
+219 V
-233 KEIEARDFE
+233 IEAKDFRFSFNSTGIDLP
-242 FKFDGD
+242 FKG
-248 VSVPYKGSVE
+248 KAL
-258 NPVSVQD
+258 NPVVVEPLIDGEGKSQG
-265 ETNTNKATY
+265 KITY
-274 SSDNAD
+274 SSNNKNIAVEPDTGEVTATKNAQKGD
-280 ITVDENGTITAGKKA
+280 YATITAVIA
-295 KVGDSA
+295 F
-301 IITAIIP
+301 
-308 VDKENGYK
+308 DKENGYK
-316 AKRATCKVTVCKSGD
+316 AKKAEYTVTVVPNDEDSIENYIDKFDNLTYNGKSQEYIKAKTEGDYIPVDLKCQYYKGEAKEENKID
-331 IESLYSVKYSMSY
+331 IEDVKNAGDYSVEVSDKNHNPVILNFTIKKAPLTIKPCKPNNENPKKKWGAKTDIKYDVYGAVNGETPTFKGGLSY
-344 IAAPVEFITA
+344 KSLLPDEKGSHLIIKGSLELDESNEINRNYTIDSINPDRVEIEVLSIEEVEPSEVLNPLPKGYPESDEAFPKDGYWYNANFMNNNKVVTITA
-354 KAQDD
+354 K
-359 KNAQDSKDDQKI
+359 
-371 SVVYYKKDD
+371 
-380 ESKTPVKPEDVG
+380 
-392 TYRAEVSADGY
+392 
-403 ENKIIEEDFV
+403 
-413 ITPAKL
+413 
-419 TIIPDEGQSK
+419 
-429 EYGEVPNIKF
+429 
-439 DYKVYDEEKPEDKV
+439 
-453 ETINFKKID
+453 
-462 DSKKPVFASKDN
+462 
-474 TYRLSYKGFKGET
+474 
-487 AENDEEPDHI
+487 
-497 GDNEITL
+497 
-504 GKLILDESA
+504 
-513 KANKNYVIGG
+513 
-523 IEKVYITVKDIPSEK
+523 
-538 DKGLITLPTG
+538 
-548 YYEYKNGE
+548 
-556 KTEYWYNK
+556 NK
-564 EYFDIH
+564 EYKICTKESELFGI
-570 NNVVEFKV
+570 
-578 PNSEK
+578 NSNS
-583 VTYKINTERN
+583 VT
-593 FSGKR
+593 
-598 DSVSFTK
+598 FTK
-605 ECHFTGHT
+605 DKSCDKVT
-613 IYVKKIY
+613 IYVKRGAFDY
-620 ENETNIFKKYSYTK
+620 CQTK
-634 VTVNFGIDT
+634 VTFGIDT
-643 TAPKLNIKEGPNAQ
+643 TPPILSPSKGYD
-657 KPIKFVTQDESKNPV
+657 KPIRFDVQNKNPLAS
-672 KILGRLLGFGN
+672 IGRLLTFGN
-683 FFNTKIE
+683 FFNKQIV
-690 ATVDAIDD
+690 ATVEADD
-698 GKFASGIAENSYGMW
+698 SGSGIAENSYEMW
-713 LGTQNV
+713 LEEV
-719 KKAEVEGESDKIE
+719 SKDKKIKHSFNKYGNNDDKLVLKKE
-732 DNVIRWFTSDKNK
+732 DVLKGK
-745 LSYTLTNDE
+745 LYVN
-754 KKNKT
+754 
-759 KLEGNVFVSVKDNAG
+759 VKDNAG
-774 NELKNEMV
+774 NELETNGTKV
-782 NKSNSEG
+782 TTANSES
-789 LENTGFMIENNAPYI
+789 LSDTDFMIENNNPYLE
-804 GSEVETQ
+804 GS
-811 NEKGET
+811 
-817 KSEFEKGKIEVVHD
+817 KIEVD
-831 EKVKSNGNDVYSGD
+831 YDKNKVRTNGKDVYSGD
-845 VTFKFTAKDDDSG
+845 VTFKFTAKDVDSG
-858 IFSTKITVNG
+858 LYNVDIEAYTNKKPEGRDIPYTVAIDEDGHKLGINGVQTDSESFS
-868 KNEYDDTSK
+868 
-877 AGSPLYEENIHIN
+877 IN
-890 DGDNE
+890 TADLGQ
-895 KKCTEREYE
+895 
-904 IPTNGFD
+904 
-911 KAATYII
+911 AATYTI
-918 KVIVADNAGNTD
+918 KITVADNAGNVSQTYT
-930 EFEKTIHIDRQ
+930 KTIHIDRQ
-941 APVVTKFEV
+941 APVVTEFKI
-950 KGTGTKDSDE
+950 TGTAGGTSDGDTAPHDVRE
-960 VPQKVISTSYGFY
+960 TSYGFY
-973 FKESAD
+973 FKKSAD
-979 VTVSFE
+979 VTVSFK
-985 DAGTDVDWASGVAK
+985 DAGTDDNWASGVAK

-1007 NGTIYQVTKNSNGN
+1007 SGAIYQVERDKKLTKVDS
-1021 TVLTTA
+1021 V
-1027 NSSDNITEIDFG
+1027 SDVTEIPLPS
-1039 DKISSKT
+1039 ISNNTSF
-1046 TVTFTVGPDFKG
+1046 TFSINQDFKG

-1174 NAKDSGALTYDNS
+1174 NAKDSSALTYDNS

-1269 ATVTVRELNLSNP
+1269 ATVTVRELNLSTP

-1433 WSKQNGKYEQSCT
+1433 WSKQNSKYEQSCT

-1464 SGKQATQYTVSD
+1464 SGKKATQYTVSD

-1488 YINNEEVKDG
+1488 YINNKEVKDG

-1524 VTITPVVAKDKTNFG
+1524 VTITPVIAKDKTNFG

-1575 YNLDVSTTDKSGHT
+1575 YNLDVSTIDKSGHT

-1603 SVYICKPNKYYA
+1603 SVYICKPNRYYA

-1680 DIDDVYSIK
+1680 DVDDVYSIK

-1763 ENIDTKIY
+1763 EDFDTKIY

-1837 QKTTAF
+1837 QKTAAF
-1843 WCTVAGIIAAIG
+1843 WCTVAGIIAVIG
-1855 IVIWIILAK
+1855 IAIWIILAK
-1864 KKKKSNENE
+1864 KKKKSNEN

>member
-1 MSIKIKP
+1 MSTKIKP

-17 LLAVLMVISSFPV
+17 LLAVLMVASSFPV
-30 AVGSAFA
+30 AAGSAFA
-37 EDETN
+37 ADDEEMITVE
-42 QISMTFVVTDTAEQS
+42 FKVTDSAEQP
-57 VKGATVEIRDNDT
+57 VNGAKIEVVDDKSDE
-70 KNVLTTSTLIGRFK
+70 VLTKHTLIDKIK
-84 NTYETD
+84 NTYETNEKGEASFEIKKAD
-90 ENGKVTFDV
+90 VYSCTITADDMFDKTDNFTIKKTEDGKVEPV
-99 DEVDVYDYTVTA
+99 
-111 KGMSTVSGKIN
+111 KVSMEYKITCKKCNGDGEIQCPVCEGRGKVLKPCEI
-122 KTDLADP
+122 
-129 KKNDGTIS
+129 
-137 VSLNYLVECSI
+137 
-148 CKGTGEQNCPKCN
+148 CN
-161 GTGKIC
+161 GTGYTRVKC
-167 STCSGKGK
+167 PVCNGVDSAACERCSGKGDVEAECPVNAEPEEFITCKKCGGNKK
-175 IDQECPECN
+175 ITCPECN
-184 GVDSENCA
+184 G
-192 KCLGK
+192 
-197 GTVEEECP
+197 
-205 DCNDESKQI
+205 SK
-214 DCPDC
+214 
-219 NGNKTVECKTCYGT
+219 V
-233 KEIEARDFE
+233 IEAKDFRFSFNSTGIDLP
-242 FKFDGD
+242 FKG
-248 VSVPYKGSVE
+248 KAL
-258 NPVSVQD
+258 NPVVVEPLIDGEGKSQG
-265 ETNTNKATY
+265 KITY
-274 SSDNAD
+274 SSNNKNIAVDPDTGEVTATKNAQKGD
-280 ITVDENGTITAGKKA
+280 YATITAVIA
-295 KVGDSA
+295 F
-301 IITAIIP
+301 
-308 VDKENGYK
+308 DKENGYK
-316 AKRATCKVTVCKSGD
+316 AKKAEYTVTVVPNDEDSIENYIDKFDNLTYNGKSQEYIKAKTEGDYIPVDLKCQYYKGEAKEENKID
-331 IESLYSVKYSMSY
+331 IEDVKNAGDYSVEVSDKNHNPVILNFTIKKAPLTIKPCKPNNENPKKKWGAKTDIKYDVYGAVNGETPTFKGGLSY
-344 IAAPVEFITA
+344 KSLLPDEKGSHLIIKGSLELDESNEINRNYTIDSINPDRVEIEVLSIEEVEPSEVLNPLPKGYPESDEAFPKDGYWYNANFMNNNKVVTITA
-354 KAQDD
+354 K
-359 KNAQDSKDDQKI
+359 
-371 SVVYYKKDD
+371 
-380 ESKTPVKPEDVG
+380 
-392 TYRAEVSADGY
+392 
-403 ENKIIEEDFV
+403 
-413 ITPAKL
+413 
-419 TIIPDEGQSK
+419 
-429 EYGEVPNIKF
+429 
-439 DYKVYDEEKPEDKV
+439 
-453 ETINFKKID
+453 
-462 DSKKPVFASKDN
+462 
-474 TYRLSYKGFKGET
+474 
-487 AENDEEPDHI
+487 
-497 GDNEITL
+497 
-504 GKLILDESA
+504 
-513 KANKNYVIGG
+513 
-523 IEKVYITVKDIPSEK
+523 
-538 DKGLITLPTG
+538 
-548 YYEYKNGE
+548 
-556 KTEYWYNK
+556 NK
-564 EYFDIH
+564 EYKICTKESELFGI
-570 NNVVEFKV
+570 
-578 PNSEK
+578 NSNS
-583 VTYKINTERN
+583 VT
-593 FSGKR
+593 
-598 DSVSFTK
+598 FTK
-605 ECHFTGHT
+605 DKSCDKVT
-613 IYVKKIY
+613 IYVKRGAFDY
-620 ENETNIFKKYSYTK
+620 CQTK
-634 VTVNFGIDT
+634 VTFGIDT
-643 TAPKLNIKEGPNAQ
+643 TPPILSPSKGYD
-657 KPIKFVTQDESKNPV
+657 KPIRFDVQNKNPLAS
-672 KILGRLLGFGN
+672 IGRLLTFGN
-683 FFNTKIE
+683 FFNKQIV
-690 ATVDAIDD
+690 ATVEADD
-698 GKFASGIAENSYGMW
+698 SGSGIAENSYEMW
-713 LGTQNV
+713 LEEV
-719 KKAEVEGESDKIE
+719 SKDKKIKHSFNKYGNNDDKLVLKKE
-732 DNVIRWFTSDKNK
+732 DVLKGK
-745 LSYTLTNDE
+745 LYVN
-754 KKNKT
+754 
-759 KLEGNVFVSVKDNAG
+759 VKDNAG
-774 NELKNEMV
+774 NELETNGTKV
-782 NKSNSEG
+782 TTANSES
-789 LENTGFMIENNAPYI
+789 LSDTDFMIENNNPYLE
-804 GSEVETQ
+804 GS
-811 NEKGET
+811 
-817 KSEFEKGKIEVVHD
+817 KIEVD
-831 EKVKSNGNDVYSGD
+831 YDKNKVRTNGKDVYSGD

-858 IFSTKITVNG
+858 LYNVDIKAYTNKNPNGVGIDEIDKDYKNKHKLGIDGVQTDSESFSINTAELGQASTYTIKIT
-868 KNEYDDTSK
+868 
-877 AGSPLYEENIHIN
+877 
-890 DGDNE
+890 
-895 KKCTEREYE
+895 
-904 IPTNGFD
+904 
-911 KAATYII
+911 
-918 KVIVADNAGNTD
+918 VADNAGNVSQTYT
-930 EFEKTIHIDRQ
+930 KTIYIDRQ
-941 APVVTKFEV
+941 APVVTGFKIT
-950 KGTGTKDSDE
+950 GTGTKDSDE

-985 DAGTDVDWASGVAK
+985 DAGTDDNWASGVAK

-1007 NGTIYQVTKNSNGN
+1007 SGAIYRVERDKKLTKVDS
-1021 TVLTTA
+1021 V
-1027 NSSDNITEIDFG
+1027 SDVTEITLPS
-1039 DKISSKT
+1039 ISNNTSF
-1046 TVTFTVGPDFKG
+1046 TFSINQDFKG

-1269 ATVTVRELNLSNP
+1269 ATVTVRELNLSTP

-1426 SAPSQSG
+1426 SAPSQSA
-1433 WSKQNGKYEQSCT
+1433 WSKQNSKYEQSCT

-1464 SGKQATQYTVSD
+1464 SGKKATQYTVSD

-1488 YINNEEVKDG
+1488 YINNKEVKDG

-1524 VTITPVVAKDKTNFG
+1524 VTITPVIAKDKTNFG

-1575 YNLDVSTTDKSGHT
+1575 YNLDVSTIDKSGHT

-1603 SVYICKPNKYYA
+1603 SVYICKPNRYYA

-1680 DIDDVYSIK
+1680 DVDDVYSIK
-1689 VSSKDNAKRVSTNIN
+1689 LSSKDNAKRVSTNIN

-1758 DGQPI
+1758 DGQPV
-1763 ENIDTKIY
+1763 EDFDTKIY

-1837 QKTTAF
+1837 QKTAAF
-1843 WCTVAGIIAAIG
+1843 WCTVAGIIAVIG
-1855 IVIWIILAK
+1855 IAIWIILAK
-1864 KKKKSNENE
+1864 KKKKSNEN

>member
-1 MSIKIKP
+1 MSTKIKP
-8 KFSFKLLSV
+8 KFSFKLLSF
-17 LLAVLMVISSFPV
+17 LLAVLMVASSFPV
-30 AVGSAFA
+30 AAGSAFA
-37 EDETN
+37 ADEEEMITVE
-42 QISMTFVVTDTAEQS
+42 FKVTDSAEQP
-57 VKGATVEIRDNDT
+57 VNGAKIEVVDDKRDE
-70 KNVLTTSTLIGRFK
+70 VLTKHTLIDKIK
-84 NTYETD
+84 NTYETN
-90 ENGKVTFDV
+90 EKGEASFEIKKA
-99 DEVDVYDYTVTA
+99 DVYSYTVTA
-111 KGMSTVSGKIN
+111 DDMFD
-122 KTDLADP
+122 KTDNFTI
-129 KKNDGTIS
+129 KKTEDGKVEPVK
-137 VSLNYLVECSI
+137 VSMEYKI
-148 CKGTGEQNCPKCN
+148 TCKKCNGDGEIQCPVCEGRGKVLKPCEICN
-161 GTGKIC
+161 GTGYTRVK
-167 STCSGKGK
+167 
-175 IDQECPECN
+175 CPECN
-184 GVDSENCA
+184 GVDSAACERCS
-192 KCLGK
+192 GK
-197 GTVEEECP
+197 GDVEAECP
-205 DCNDESKQI
+205 VNAEPEEFITCKKCGGNKKI
-214 DCPDC
+214 TCPEC
-219 NGNKTVECKTCYGT
+219 NGDKIIAAKDFDFQFKDIFVPFKGDAKVELLNEVKSQG
-233 KEIEARDFE
+233 KI
-242 FKFDGD
+242 
-248 VSVPYKGSVE
+248 
-258 NPVSVQD
+258 
-265 ETNTNKATY
+265 TY
-274 SSDNAD
+274 SSNNEN
-280 ITVDENGTITAGKKA
+280 ITVDSDGKVTATKNAQKGDSATITAVIA
-295 KVGDSA
+295 F
-301 IITAIIP
+301 
-308 VDKENGYK
+308 DKENGYK
-316 AKRATCKVTVCKSGD
+316 AKKAEYTVTVVPNDEDSIENYIDKFDNLTYNGKSQEYIKAKTEGD
-331 IESLYSVKYSMSY
+331 YIPVDLKCQYYKVEVIEEIKEEIKINIEDVKNAGDYSVEVSDKNHPDPVKLYFTIEKAPLTIKPIKPNNENPKKKWGAKTDIKYDVYGAVNGEKPTFKGGLSY
-344 IAAPVEFITA
+344 KKNNLLPDEKGSHLITKGSLELDESNEINRNYTIDSINPDRVEIVVLSIEEVEPSEVLNPLPKGYPESDEAFPKDGYWYNANFMKNNNKVVTITA
-354 KAQDD
+354 K
-359 KNAQDSKDDQKI
+359 KEKYEICTKESELFGINSN
-371 SVVYYKKDD
+371 SV
-380 ESKTPVKPEDVG
+380 T
-392 TYRAEVSADGY
+392 
-403 ENKIIEEDFV
+403 F
-413 ITPAKL
+413 
-419 TIIPDEGQSK
+419 
-429 EYGEVPNIKF
+429 
-439 DYKVYDEEKPEDKV
+439 DEEKLCEDV
-453 ETINFKKID
+453 
-462 DSKKPVFASKDN
+462 
-474 TYRLSYKGFKGET
+474 
-487 AENDEEPDHI
+487 
-497 GDNEITL
+497 
-504 GKLILDESA
+504 
-513 KANKNYVIGG
+513 
-523 IEKVYITVKDIPSEK
+523 
-538 DKGLITLPTG
+538 
-548 YYEYKNGE
+548 
-556 KTEYWYNK
+556 
-564 EYFDIH
+564 
-570 NNVVEFKV
+570 
-578 PNSEK
+578 
-583 VTYKINTERN
+583 
-593 FSGKR
+593 
-598 DSVSFTK
+598 
-605 ECHFTGHT
+605 T
-613 IYVKKIY
+613 IYVKRGAFDYCQTRVK
-620 ENETNIFKKYSYTK
+620 
-634 VTVNFGIDT
+634 FGIDKT
-643 TAPKLNIKEGPNAQ
+643 YPTIRNVEFK
-657 KPIKFVTQDESKNPV
+657 TKNDNSLAV
-672 KILGRLLGFGN
+672 LGRILSFGN
-683 FFNTKIE
+683 FFNKQIV
-690 ATVDAIDD
+690 ATVNAEDE
-698 GKFASGIAENSYGMW
+698 GKYASCIAEDSYKMY
-713 LGTQNV
+713 L
-719 KKAEVEGESDKIE
+719 KLSK
-732 DNVIRWFTSDKNK
+732 DNENNEYIKNFTADKNK
-745 LSYTLTNDE
+745 LSYTYTGKE
-754 KKNKT
+754 

-774 NELKNEMV
+774 NELENEKV
-782 NKSNSEG
+782 SQSNAEG
-789 LENTGFMIENNAPYI
+789 LENTGFMIENNKPYLE
-804 GSEVETQ
+804 GS
-811 NEKGET
+811 
-817 KSEFEKGKIEVVHD
+817 KIEVD
-831 EKVKSNGNDVYSGD
+831 YDKNKVRTNGKDVYSGD

-858 IFSTKITVNG
+858 LYNVDITVNG
-868 KNEYDDTSK
+868 KSAAESGLVISEEDAPNAKEAVTSK
-877 AGSPLYEENIHIN
+877 NYEVSTA
-890 DGDNE
+890 
-895 KKCTEREYE
+895 KFK
-904 IPTNGFD
+904 
-911 KAATYII
+911 KAASYKI
-918 KVIVADNAGNTD
+918 KITVADNAGNTD

-941 APVVTKFEV
+941 APVVTKFEI
-950 KGTGTKDSDE
+950 TGTAGGTSDGDFLPHD
-960 VPQKVISTSYGFY
+960 VRKTSYGFY
-973 FKESAD
+973 FKESAE
-979 VTVSFE
+979 VKVKFE
-985 DAGTDVDWASGVAK
+985 DFGTDDNWASGVAK

-1007 NGTIYQVTKNSNGN
+1007 NGAIYQVTKNSNGN
-1021 TVLTTA
+1021 TVLTTV
-1027 NSSDNITEIDFG
+1027 NSSDKVDEIKFDT
-1039 DKISSKT
+1039 ISNET
-1046 TVTFTVGPDFKG
+1046 TVTFTVNQDFKG

-1065 DAVGNCPTNSYVP
+1065 DAVENCPTNSTLPEKYKN
-1078 SNYDKSSFVDGY
+1078 SELFKDGY

-1095 NIIESLEKHNSSYA
+1095 DIIESLEKHNSSYA

-1152 SVEVSAPYDTDEN
+1152 SVEVSAPYDTAEN

-1269 ATVTVRELNLSNP
+1269 ATVTVRELNLSTP

-1433 WSKQNGKYEQSCT
+1433 WSKQNSKYEQSCT

-1524 VTITPVVAKDKTNFG
+1524 VTITPVIAKDKTNFG

-1575 YNLDVSTTDKSGHT
+1575 YNLDVSTIDKSGHT

-1603 SVYICKPNKYYA
+1603 SVYICKPNRYYA

-1645 GKTQTLKSKDLI
+1645 GKIQTLKSKDLI

-1680 DIDDVYSIK
+1680 DVDDVYSIK
-1689 VSSKDNAKRVSTNIN
+1689 LSSKDNAKRVSTNIN

-1763 ENIDTKIY
+1763 EDFDTKIY

-1837 QKTTAF
+1837 QKTAAF
-1843 WCTVAGIIAAIG
+1843 WCTVAGIIAVIG

-1864 KKKKSNENE
+1864 KKKKLNEN

>member
-1 MSIKIKP
+1 MSTKIKP

-17 LLAVLMVISSFPV
+17 LLAVLMVASSFPV
-30 AVGSAFA
+30 AAGSAFA
-37 EDETN
+37 ADDEEMITVE
-42 QISMTFVVTDTAEQS
+42 FKVTDSAEQP
-57 VKGATVEIRDNDT
+57 VNGAKIEVVGNGE
-70 KNVLTTSTLIGRFK
+70 VLTKHTLIDRIK
-84 NTYETD
+84 NTYETN
-90 ENGKVTFDV
+90 EKGEASFEIKK
-99 DEVDVYDYTVTA
+99 VDVYSYTVTA
-111 KGMSTVSGKIN
+111 DDMFD
-122 KTDLADP
+122 KTDNFTI
-129 KKNDGTIS
+129 KKTEDGKVEPVK
-137 VSLNYLVECSI
+137 VSMEYKI
-148 CKGTGEQNCPKCN
+148 TCKKCNGDGEIQCPVCEGRGKVLKPCEICN
-161 GTGKIC
+161 GTGYTRVKC
-167 STCSGKGK
+167 PVCNGVDSAACERCSGKGDVEAECPVNAKPEEFITCKKCGGNKK
-175 IDQECPECN
+175 ITCPECN
-184 GVDSENCA
+184 G
-192 KCLGK
+192 
-197 GTVEEECP
+197 
-205 DCNDESKQI
+205 SK
-214 DCPDC
+214 
-219 NGNKTVECKTCYGT
+219 V
-233 KEIEARDFE
+233 IEAKDFRFSFNSTGIDLP
-242 FKFDGD
+242 FKG
-248 VSVPYKGSVE
+248 KAL
-258 NPVSVQD
+258 NPVVVEPLIDGEGKSQG
-265 ETNTNKATY
+265 KITY
-274 SSDNAD
+274 SSNNKNIAVDPDTGEVTATKNAQKGD
-280 ITVDENGTITAGKKA
+280 YATITAVIA
-295 KVGDSA
+295 F
-301 IITAIIP
+301 
-308 VDKENGYK
+308 DKENGYK
-316 AKRATCKVTVCKSGD
+316 AKKAEYTVTVVQSPTGISNELKTNTK
-331 IESLYSVKYSMSY
+331 VKYQ
-344 IAAPVEFITA
+344 AKGLDLVENINNLKEYKITYY
-354 KAQDD
+354 DEN
-359 KNAQDSKDDQKI
+359 KNALSGLPENVGK
-371 SVVYYKKDD
+371 YY
-380 ESKTPVKPEDVG
+380 
-392 TYRAEVSADGY
+392 AMVSAEGY
-403 ENKIIEEDFV
+403 SKQRVPAENTEFLE
-413 ITPAKL
+413 ITPAEL
-419 TIIPDEGQSK
+419 TIIPDKGQSK
-429 EYGEVPNIKF
+429 EYGE
-439 DYKVYDEEKPEDKV
+439 DYKITYQYSADN
-453 ETINFKKID
+453 INFDENFDVNKKPIFTGKLSYQYDTTYPDEAGEHDIINDINDKLRLD
-462 DSKKPVFASKDN
+462 DSKEINNNYEIIKFIDN
-474 TYRLSYKGFKGET
+474 VK
-487 AENDEEPDHI
+487 
-497 GDNEITL
+497 
-504 GKLILDESA
+504 
-513 KANKNYVIGG
+513 
-523 IEKVYITVKDIPSEK
+523 ITVKEIKLIKDIVE
-538 DKGLITLPTG
+538 LPTG
-548 YYEYKNGE
+548 AYNG
-556 KTEYWYNK
+556 WYNK
-564 EYFDIH
+564 EYFEKNGELQI
-570 NNVVEFKV
+570 KA
-578 PNSEK
+578 PNG
-583 VTYKINTERN
+583 YKISKTFINY
-593 FSGKR
+593 S
-598 DSVSFTK
+598 DSV
-605 ECHFTGHT
+605 
-613 IYVKKIY
+613 
-620 ENETNIFKKYSYTK
+620 IFKDKDEQSVGEVTLYLKNLNFPNNNSRLYCQTK
-634 VTVNFGIDT
+634 VKFGIDT
-643 TAPKLNIKEGPNAQ
+643 TAPKLKYGEDGK
-657 KPIKFVTQDESKNPV
+657 KPIEFEHDNDSKLAS
-672 KILGRLLGFGN
+672 IGRLLTFGN
-683 FFNTKIE
+683 FFNKQSV
-690 ATVDAIDD
+690 ATVEADD
-698 GKFASGIAENSYGMW
+698 SGSGIAENSYEIW
-713 LGTQNV
+713 LEEVSKDKKHSFNKYGDNDNKLVLKFDAKEDVLKGKLYVNV
-719 KKAEVEGESDKIE
+719 KDK
-732 DNVIRWFTSDKNK
+732 
-745 LSYTLTNDE
+745 
-754 KKNKT
+754 
-759 KLEGNVFVSVKDNAG
+759 AG
-774 NELKNEMV
+774 NELKDEMV
-782 NKSNSEG
+782 TDKNSEG
-789 LENTGFMIENNAPYI
+789 LRNTDFMIENIKPDIEGSTEKDKNAGI
-804 GSEVETQ
+804 
-811 NEKGET
+811 K
-817 KSEFEKGKIEVVHD
+817 VVAD
-831 EKVKSNGNDVYSGD
+831 NGVRQSGDVYSGD
-845 VTFKFTAKDDDSG
+845 VTFKFTAKDVESG
-858 IFSTKITVNG
+858 LYNVDITVNG
-868 KNEYDDTSK
+868 KPAAGSGLVISEEDAPNAKEAVTSK
-877 AGSPLYEENIHIN
+877 NYEVSTA
-890 DGDNE
+890 
-895 KKCTEREYE
+895 KFK
-904 IPTNGFD
+904 
-911 KAATYII
+911 KAASYKI
-918 KVIVADNAGNTD
+918 KITVADNAGNTD

-941 APVVTKFEV
+941 APVVTKFEI
-950 KGTGTKDSDE
+950 TGTAGGTSDGDTLPHDVRE
-960 VPQKVISTSYGFY
+960 TSYGFY
-973 FKESAD
+973 FKEKAY
-979 VTVSFE
+979 VTVTFK
-985 DAGTDVDWASGVAK
+985 DAGTDDNWASGVAK
-999 VKIYLQDK
+999 AKIYLQDK
-1007 NGTIYQVTKNSNGN
+1007 SGAIYQIKDKKMDSVSNLN
-1021 TVLTTA
+1021 NVE
-1027 NSSDNITEIDFG
+1027 EIDLKSNYG
-1039 DKISSKT
+1039 YSTEVKY
-1046 TVTFTVGPDFKG
+1046 TFEIGPDFKG

-1065 DAVGNCPTNSYVP
+1065 DAVGNCPTNSTLPEEYKNP
-1078 SNYDKSSFVDGY
+1078 ELFKDGY
-1090 QKPDG
+1090 QKPNGD
-1095 NIIESLEKHNSSYA
+1095 IIESLEKHNSSYA

-1152 SVEVSAPYDTDEN
+1152 SVEVSAPYDTAEN

-1269 ATVTVRELNLSNP
+1269 ATVTVRELNLSTP

-1411 QSPVVINSTDNGDKI
+1411 QSLVVINSTDNGDKI

-1433 WSKQNGKYEQSCT
+1433 WSKQNSKYEQSCT

-1464 SGKQATQYTVSD
+1464 SGKKATQYTVSD

-1488 YINNEEVKDG
+1488 YINNKEVKDG

-1524 VTITPVVAKDKTNFG
+1524 VTITPVIAKDKTNFG

-1575 YNLDVSTTDKSGHT
+1575 YNLDVSTIDKSGHT

-1603 SVYICKPNKYYA
+1603 SVYICKPNRYYA

-1680 DIDDVYSIK
+1680 DVDDVYSIK

-1758 DGQPI
+1758 DGQPV
-1763 ENIDTKIY
+1763 EDFDTKIY

-1837 QKTTAF
+1837 QKTAAF
-1843 WCTVAGIIAAIG
+1843 WCTVAGIIAVIG
-1855 IVIWIILAK
+1855 IAIWIILAK
-1864 KKKKSNENE
+1864 KKKKSNEN

>member
-1 MSIKIKP
+1 MSTKIKP

-17 LLAVLMVISSFPV
+17 LLAVLMVASSFPV
-30 AVGSAFA
+30 AAGSAFA
-37 EDETN
+37 ADDEEMITVE
-42 QISMTFVVTDTAEQS
+42 FKVTDSAEQP
-57 VKGATVEIRDNDT
+57 VNGAKIEVVGNGE
-70 KNVLTTSTLIGRFK
+70 VLTKHTLIDRIK
-84 NTYETD
+84 NTYETN
-90 ENGKVTFDV
+90 EKGEASFEIKK
-99 DEVDVYDYTVTA
+99 VDVYSYTVTA
-111 KGMSTVSGKIN
+111 DDMFD
-122 KTDLADP
+122 KTDNFTI
-129 KKNDGTIS
+129 KKTEDGKVEPVK
-137 VSLNYLVECSI
+137 VSMEYKI
-148 CKGTGEQNCPKCN
+148 TCKKCNGDGEIQCPVCEGRGKVLKPCEICN
-161 GTGKIC
+161 GTGYTRVKC
-167 STCSGKGK
+167 PVCNGVDSAACERCSGKGDVEAECPVNAEPEEFITCKKCGGNKK
-175 IDQECPECN
+175 ITCPECN
-184 GVDSENCA
+184 GNKIIAA
-192 KCLGK
+192 KDFRFYFNSTGIDIFFKGK
-197 GTVEEECP
+197 VL
-205 DCNDESKQI
+205 
-214 DCPDC
+214 
-219 NGNKTVECKTCYGT
+219 
-233 KEIEARDFE
+233 
-242 FKFDGD
+242 
-248 VSVPYKGSVE
+248 
-258 NPVSVQD
+258 NPVVVEPLPDGEGKSQG
-265 ETNTNKATY
+265 KITY
-274 SSDNAD
+274 SSNNKNIAVDPDTGEVTATKNAQKGD
-280 ITVDENGTITAGKKA
+280 SATITAVIA
-295 KVGDSA
+295 F
-301 IITAIIP
+301 
-308 VDKENGYK
+308 DKENGYK
-316 AKRATCKVTVCKSGD
+316 AKKAEYTVTVVQSPTGISNELKVNTK
-331 IESLYSVKYSMSY
+331 VKYQ
-344 IAAPVEFITA
+344 AKGLDFVENENNLKEYKITYY
-354 KAQDD
+354 DEN
-359 KNAQDSKDDQKI
+359 KNALSGLPENVGK
-371 SVVYYKKDD
+371 YY
-380 ESKTPVKPEDVG
+380 
-392 TYRAEVSADGY
+392 AMVSAEGY
-403 ENKIIEEDFV
+403 SEQRVPSEDTEFLE
-413 ITPAKL
+413 ITPAEL
-419 TIIPDEGQSK
+419 TIIPDSDPRQEK
-429 EYGEVPNIKF
+429 EYGE
-439 DYKVYDEEKPEDKV
+439 DYTITFKYSADGINFDKV
-453 ETINFKKID
+453 DKKKHPQFKGELTYKKTGFESYPDNKPGNYDILIGSLELD
-462 DSKKPVFASKDN
+462 DSKEINNNYNKIVKF
-474 TYRLSYKGFKGET
+474 TEGVQI
-487 AENDEEPDHI
+487 HI
-497 GDNEITL
+497 
-504 GKLILDESA
+504 
-513 KANKNYVIGG
+513 
-523 IEKVYITVKDIPSEK
+523 KDIEDN
-538 DKGLITLPTG
+538 DKIKVALPEG
-548 YYEYKNGE
+548 AYNG
-556 KTEYWYNK
+556 WYNK
-564 EYFDIH
+564 EYFNK
-570 NNVVEFKV
+570 NNNQLLISAPEG
-578 PNSEK
+578 
-583 VTYKINTERN
+583 YKISKTIINY
-593 FSGKR
+593 S
-598 DSVSFTK
+598 DSVIF
-605 ECHFTGHT
+605 
-613 IYVKKIY
+613 
-620 ENETNIFKKYSYTK
+620 ENKDEQSVGEVTLYLKNLNFPKNKSRLYYKTK
-634 VTVNFGIDT
+634 VTFGIDT
-643 TAPKLNIKEGPNAQ
+643 TPPTLSNVNFEHNNDGKLASI
-657 KPIKFVTQDESKNPV
+657 
-672 KILGRLLGFGN
+672 GRLLTFGN
-683 FFNTKIE
+683 FFKEKIT
-690 ATVDAIDD
+690 ATVTAKDEKEDKS
-698 GKFASGIAENSYGMW
+698 GKDISSGIDENSYEMW
-713 LGTQNV
+713 LGTQEV
-719 KKAEVEGESDKIE
+719 IKAEVEGESDKIK
-732 DNVIRWFTSDKNK
+732 DNVIRNFTSDKNK
-745 LSYTLTNDE
+745 LSYTLTDEE

-759 KLEGNVFVSVKDNAG
+759 KLEGNVFVSVKDRAG
-774 NELKNEMV
+774 NKLENEKV
-782 NKSNSEG
+782 NKSNSKG
-789 LENTGFMIENNAPYI
+789 LKDTGFMIENNAPYI
-804 GSEVETQ
+804 GSEVETK

-817 KSEFEKGKIEVVHD
+817 KTEFEKGIKVVPD
-831 EKVKSNGNDVYSGD
+831 EKVKSNGKDVYSGD

-858 IFSTKITVNG
+858 LYNVDITVNG
-868 KNEYDDTSK
+868 ESA
-877 AGSPLYEENIHIN
+877 AGSGLVISEEDAPNAKEAVKSKNYEVSTA
-890 DGDNE
+890 
-895 KKCTEREYE
+895 KFK
-904 IPTNGFD
+904 
-911 KAATYII
+911 KAASYKI
-918 KVIVADNAGNTD
+918 KITVADNAGNTD

-941 APVVTKFEV
+941 APVVTGFKIT
-950 KGTGTKDSDE
+950 GTGTKDSDE

-1007 NGTIYQVTKNSNGN
+1007 SGAIYRVNRDKSLTKVDS
-1021 TVLTTA
+1021 V
-1027 NSSDNITEIDFG
+1027 SDVTEINLPS
-1039 DKISSKT
+1039 ISNNTSF
-1046 TVTFTVGPDFKG
+1046 TFSINQDFKG

-1095 NIIESLEKHNSSYA
+1095 NIIESLEKHNASYA

-1152 SVEVSAPYDTDEN
+1152 SVKVSAPYDTAEN

-1248 IEITYKNNDVQN
+1248 IEISYKNNDVQN

-1269 ATVTVRELNLSNP
+1269 ATVTVRELNLSTP

-1433 WSKQNGKYEQSCT
+1433 WSKQNSKYEQSCT

-1488 YINNEEVKDG
+1488 YINNKEVKDG

-1524 VTITPVVAKDKTNFG
+1524 VTITPVIAKDKTNFG

-1575 YNLDVSTTDKSGHT
+1575 YNLDVSTIDKSGHT

-1603 SVYICKPNKYYA
+1603 SVYICKPNRYYA

-1680 DIDDVYSIK
+1680 DVDDVYSIK
-1689 VSSKDNAKRVSTNIN
+1689 LSSKDNAKRVSTNIN

-1758 DGQPI
+1758 DGQPV
-1763 ENIDTKIY
+1763 EDFDTKIY

-1837 QKTTAF
+1837 QKTAAF
-1843 WCTVAGIIAAIG
+1843 WCTVAGIIAVIG
-1855 IVIWIILAK
+1855 IAIWIILAK
-1864 KKKKSNENE
+1864 KKKKSNEN

>member
-1 MSIKIKP
+1 MSTKIKP

-17 LLAVLMVISSFPV
+17 LLAVLMVASSFPV
-30 AVGSAFA
+30 AAGSAFA
-37 EDETN
+37 ADDEEMITVE
-42 QISMTFVVTDTAEQS
+42 FKVTDSAEQP
-57 VKGATVEIRDNDT
+57 VNGAKIEVVDDKRDE
-70 KNVLTTSTLIGRFK
+70 VLTKHTLIDKIK
-84 NTYETD
+84 NTYETN
-90 ENGKVTFDV
+90 EKGEASFEIKKA
-99 DEVDVYDYTVTA
+99 DVYSYTVTA
-111 KGMSTVSGKIN
+111 DDMFD
-122 KTDLADP
+122 KTDNFTI
-129 KKNDGTIS
+129 KKTEDGKVEPVK
-137 VSLNYLVECSI
+137 VSMEYKI
-148 CKGTGEQNCPKCN
+148 TCKKCNGDGEIQCPVCEGRGKVLKPCEICN
-161 GTGKIC
+161 GTGYTRVKC
-167 STCSGKGK
+167 PVCNGVDSAACERCSGKGDVEAECPVNAEPEEFITCKKCGGNKK
-175 IDQECPECN
+175 ITCPECN
-184 GVDSENCA
+184 G
-192 KCLGK
+192 
-197 GTVEEECP
+197 
-205 DCNDESKQI
+205 SK
-214 DCPDC
+214 
-219 NGNKTVECKTCYGT
+219 V
-233 KEIEARDFE
+233 IEAKDFRFSFNSTGIDIP
-242 FKFDGD
+242 FKGK
-248 VSVPYKGSVE
+248 VL
-258 NPVSVQD
+258 NPVVVEPLTDGEGKSQA
-265 ETNTNKATY
+265 KITY
-274 SSDNAD
+274 FSNNEN
-280 ITVDENGTITAGKKA
+280 ITVNSDGEVTATKNAQKGDSATITAVIA
-295 KVGDSA
+295 F
-301 IITAIIP
+301 
-308 VDKENGYK
+308 DKENGYK
-316 AKRATCKVTVCKSGD
+316 AKKAEYTVTVVPNDEDSIEKYIDKFDNLTYNGKSQEYIKAKTEGDYIPVDLKCQYYKGEAKEENKID
-331 IESLYSVKYSMSY
+331 IEDVKNAGDYSVEVSDKNHNPVILNFTIKKAPLTIKPCKPHNENPKKKWGAKTDIKYDVYGAVNGETPTFKGGLSY
-344 IAAPVEFITA
+344 KSLLPDEKGSHLIIKGSLELDESNEINRNYTIDSINPDGVEIEVLSIEEVEPSEVLNPLPKGYPESDEAFPKDGYWYNANFMKNNKVVTITA
-354 KAQDD
+354 K
-359 KNAQDSKDDQKI
+359 
-371 SVVYYKKDD
+371 
-380 ESKTPVKPEDVG
+380 
-392 TYRAEVSADGY
+392 
-403 ENKIIEEDFV
+403 
-413 ITPAKL
+413 
-419 TIIPDEGQSK
+419 
-429 EYGEVPNIKF
+429 
-439 DYKVYDEEKPEDKV
+439 
-453 ETINFKKID
+453 
-462 DSKKPVFASKDN
+462 
-474 TYRLSYKGFKGET
+474 
-487 AENDEEPDHI
+487 
-497 GDNEITL
+497 
-504 GKLILDESA
+504 
-513 KANKNYVIGG
+513 
-523 IEKVYITVKDIPSEK
+523 
-538 DKGLITLPTG
+538 
-548 YYEYKNGE
+548 
-556 KTEYWYNK
+556 NK
-564 EYFDIH
+564 EY
-570 NNVVEFKV
+570 
-578 PNSEK
+578 
-583 VTYKINTERN
+583 KIC
-593 FSGKR
+593 
-598 DSVSFTK
+598 TK
-605 ECHFTGHT
+605 ESELFGINSNSVTFTEDKSCDEVF
-613 IYVKKIY
+613 IYVKRGAFDY
-620 ENETNIFKKYSYTK
+620 CQTK
-634 VTVNFGIDT
+634 VTFGIDT
-643 TAPKLNIKEGPNAQ
+643 NAPKLKYGEDGK
-657 KPIKFVTQDESKNPV
+657 KPIEFVTQDESKNPV

-683 FFNTKIE
+683 FFNEKIT
-690 ATVDAIDD
+690 ATVTADD
-698 GKFASGIAENSYGMW
+698 ENKDKHNKDISSGIAENSYEMW
-713 LGTQNV
+713 LGTQEV
-719 KKAEVEGESDKIE
+719 ITAEVEGESDKIVN
-732 DNVIRWFTSDKNK
+732 NVTRRFTSDKNK
-745 LSYTLTNDE
+745 LSYTLTDKE
-754 KKNKT
+754 KKDKT

-774 NELKNEMV
+774 NELENEKV
-782 NKSNSEG
+782 SQSNAEG
-789 LENTGFMIENNAPYI
+789 LEKTGFMIENNKPYLE
-804 GSEVETQ
+804 GS
-811 NEKGET
+811 
-817 KSEFEKGKIEVVHD
+817 KIEVD
-831 EKVKSNGNDVYSGD
+831 YDKNKVRTNGKDVYSGD

-858 IFSTKITVNG
+858 LYNVDIKAYTNKNPNGVGIDEIDKDYKNKHKLGIDGVQKYSESFSVNTEDITKELG
-868 KNEYDDTSK
+868 Q
-877 AGSPLYEENIHIN
+877 
-890 DGDNE
+890 
-895 KKCTEREYE
+895 
-904 IPTNGFD
+904 
-911 KAATYII
+911 AATYTI
-918 KVIVADNAGNTD
+918 KITVADNAGNVSQTYT
-930 EFEKTIHIDRQ
+930 KTIYIDRQ
-941 APVVTKFEV
+941 APVVTKFEIT
-950 KGTGTKDSDE
+950 GTGTKDGDDN
-960 VPQKVISTSYGFY
+960 PHNITATSYGFY
-973 FKESAD
+973 FKEKAD
-979 VTVSFE
+979 VTVSFK
-985 DAGTDVDWASGVAK
+985 DAGTDDNWASGVAK

-1007 NGTIYQVTKNSNGN
+1007 SGAIYRVNRDKSLTKVDS
-1021 TVLTTA
+1021 V
-1027 NSSDNITEIDFG
+1027 SDVTEITLPSIPS
-1039 DKISSKT
+1039 ISNNTSF
-1046 TVTFTVGPDFKG
+1046 TFSINQDFKG

-1065 DAVGNCPTNSYVP
+1065 DAVENYPMNSKRP
-1078 SNYDKSSFVDGY
+1078 SDYTDDMFTKDGY

-1095 NIIESLEKHNSSYA
+1095 DIIESLEKHNSSYA

-1139 LTVSDTYSGIKSI
+1139 LTVRDTYSGIKSI
-1152 SVEVSAPYDTDEN
+1152 SVEVSAPYDTAEN

-1269 ATVTVRELNLSNP
+1269 ATVTVRELNLSTP

-1433 WSKQNGKYEQSCT
+1433 WSKQNSKYEQSCT

-1488 YINNEEVKDG
+1488 YINNKEVKDG

-1524 VTITPVVAKDKTNFG
+1524 VTITPVIAKDKTNFG

-1575 YNLDVSTTDKSGHT
+1575 YNLDVSTIDKSGHT

-1603 SVYICKPNKYYA
+1603 SVYICKPNRYYA

-1680 DIDDVYSIK
+1680 DVDDVYSIK
-1689 VSSKDNAKRVSTNIN
+1689 LSSKDNAKRVSTNIN

-1763 ENIDTKIY
+1763 EDFDTKIY

-1837 QKTTAF
+1837 QKTAAF

-1864 KKKKSNENE
+1864 KKKKSNEN

>member
-1 MSIKIKP
+1 MSTKIKP

-17 LLAVLMVISSFPV
+17 LLAVLMVASSFPV
-30 AVGSAFA
+30 AAGSAFA
-37 EDETN
+37 ADDEEMITVE
-42 QISMTFVVTDTAEQS
+42 FKVTDSAEQP
-57 VKGATVEIRDNDT
+57 VNGAKIEVVDDKSAE
-70 KNVLTTSTLIGRFK
+70 VLTKHTLIDKIK
-84 NTYETD
+84 NTYETN
-90 ENGKVTFDV
+90 EKGEASFEIKK
-99 DEVDVYDYTVTA
+99 VDVYSYTITA
-111 KGMSTVSGKIN
+111 DDMFD
-122 KTDLADP
+122 KTDNFTI
-129 KKNDGTIS
+129 KKTEDGKVEPVK
-137 VSLNYLVECSI
+137 VSMEYKI
-148 CKGTGEQNCPKCN
+148 TCKKCNGDGEIQCPVCEGRGKVLKPCEICN
-161 GTGKIC
+161 GTGYTRVKC
-167 STCSGKGK
+167 PVCNGVDSAACERCSGKGDVEAECPVNAEPEEFITCKKCGGNKK
-175 IDQECPECN
+175 ITCPECN
-184 GVDSENCA
+184 G
-192 KCLGK
+192 
-197 GTVEEECP
+197 
-205 DCNDESKQI
+205 SK
-214 DCPDC
+214 
-219 NGNKTVECKTCYGT
+219 V
-233 KEIEARDFE
+233 IEAKDFRFSFNSTGIDLP
-242 FKFDGD
+242 FKG
-248 VSVPYKGSVE
+248 KAL
-258 NPVSVQD
+258 NPVVVEPLIDGEGKSQG
-265 ETNTNKATY
+265 KITY
-274 SSDNAD
+274 SSNNKNIAVDPDTGEVTATKNAQKGD
-280 ITVDENGTITAGKKA
+280 YATITAVIA
-295 KVGDSA
+295 F
-301 IITAIIP
+301 
-308 VDKENGYK
+308 DKENGYK
-316 AKRATCKVTVCKSGD
+316 AKKAEYTVTVVPNDEDSIENYIDKFDNLTYNGKSQEYIKAKTEGDYIPVDLKCQYYKGEAKEENKID
-331 IESLYSVKYSMSY
+331 IEDVKNAGDYSVEVSDKNHNPVILNFTIKKAPLTIKPCKPNNENPKKKWGAKTDIKYDVYGAVNGETPTFKGGLSY
-344 IAAPVEFITA
+344 KSLLPDEKGSHLIIKGSLELDESNEINRNYTIDSINPDRVEIEVLSIEEVEPSEVLNPLPKGYPESDEAFPKDGYWYNANFMNNNKVVTITA
-354 KAQDD
+354 K
-359 KNAQDSKDDQKI
+359 
-371 SVVYYKKDD
+371 
-380 ESKTPVKPEDVG
+380 
-392 TYRAEVSADGY
+392 
-403 ENKIIEEDFV
+403 
-413 ITPAKL
+413 
-419 TIIPDEGQSK
+419 
-429 EYGEVPNIKF
+429 
-439 DYKVYDEEKPEDKV
+439 
-453 ETINFKKID
+453 
-462 DSKKPVFASKDN
+462 
-474 TYRLSYKGFKGET
+474 
-487 AENDEEPDHI
+487 
-497 GDNEITL
+497 
-504 GKLILDESA
+504 
-513 KANKNYVIGG
+513 
-523 IEKVYITVKDIPSEK
+523 
-538 DKGLITLPTG
+538 
-548 YYEYKNGE
+548 
-556 KTEYWYNK
+556 NK
-564 EYFDIH
+564 EYKICTKESELFGI
-570 NNVVEFKV
+570 
-578 PNSEK
+578 NSNS
-583 VTYKINTERN
+583 VT
-593 FSGKR
+593 
-598 DSVSFTK
+598 FTK
-605 ECHFTGHT
+605 DKSCDKVT
-613 IYVKKIY
+613 IYVKRGAFDY
-620 ENETNIFKKYSYTK
+620 CQTK
-634 VTVNFGIDT
+634 VTFGIDT
-643 TAPKLNIKEGPNAQ
+643 TPPILSPSKGYD
-657 KPIKFVTQDESKNPV
+657 KPIRFDVQNKNPLAS
-672 KILGRLLGFGN
+672 IGRLLTFGN
-683 FFNTKIE
+683 FFNKQIV
-690 ATVDAIDD
+690 ATVEADD
-698 GKFASGIAENSYGMW
+698 SGSGIAENSYEMW
-713 LGTQNV
+713 LEEV
-719 KKAEVEGESDKIE
+719 SKDKKIKHSFNKYGNNDDKLVLKKE
-732 DNVIRWFTSDKNK
+732 DVLKGK
-745 LSYTLTNDE
+745 LYVN
-754 KKNKT
+754 
-759 KLEGNVFVSVKDNAG
+759 VKDNAG
-774 NELKNEMV
+774 NELETNGTKV
-782 NKSNSEG
+782 TTANSES
-789 LENTGFMIENNAPYI
+789 LSDTDFMIENNNPYLE
-804 GSEVETQ
+804 GS
-811 NEKGET
+811 
-817 KSEFEKGKIEVVHD
+817 KIEVD
-831 EKVKSNGNDVYSGD
+831 YDKNKVRTNGKDVYSGD
-845 VTFKFTAKDDDSG
+845 VTFKFTAKDVDSG
-858 IFSTKITVNG
+858 LYNVDIEAYTNKKPEGRDIPYTVAIDEDGHKLGINGVQTDSESFS
-868 KNEYDDTSK
+868 
-877 AGSPLYEENIHIN
+877 IN
-890 DGDNE
+890 TADLGQ
-895 KKCTEREYE
+895 
-904 IPTNGFD
+904 
-911 KAATYII
+911 AATYTI
-918 KVIVADNAGNTD
+918 KITVADNAGNVSQTYT
-930 EFEKTIHIDRQ
+930 KTIHIDRQ
-941 APVVTKFEV
+941 APVVTEFKI
-950 KGTGTKDSDE
+950 TGTAGGTSDGDTAPHDVRE
-960 VPQKVISTSYGFY
+960 TSYGFY
-973 FKESAD
+973 FKKSAD
-979 VTVSFE
+979 VTVSFK
-985 DAGTDVDWASGVAK
+985 DAGTDDNWASGVAK

-1007 NGTIYQVTKNSNGN
+1007 SGAIYQVNRDKS
-1021 TVLTTA
+1021 LTDVK
-1027 NSSDNITEIDFG
+1027 SVSDVTEITLPSVSNETSF
-1039 DKISSKT
+1039 
-1046 TVTFTVGPDFKG
+1046 TFSINQDFKG

-1065 DAVGNCPTNSYVP
+1065 DTVENYPKNSERP
-1078 SNYDKSSFVDGY
+1078 SGYTDDMFTKDGY
-1090 QKPDG
+1090 QKPNGD
-1095 NIIESLEKHNSSYA
+1095 IIESLEKHNASYA

-1269 ATVTVRELNLSNP
+1269 ATVTVRELNLSTP

-1335 IFEIPA
+1335 IFKIPA

-1433 WSKQNGKYEQSCT
+1433 WSKQNSKYEQSCT

-1488 YINNEEVKDG
+1488 YINNKEVKDG

-1524 VTITPVVAKDKTNFG
+1524 VTITPVIAKDKTNFG

-1560 NFTGEDGKERKYDNI
+1560 NFKGEDGKERKYDNI
-1575 YNLDVSTTDKSGHT
+1575 YNLDVSTIDKSGHT

-1603 SVYICKPNKYYA
+1603 SVYICKPNRYYA

-1680 DIDDVYSIK
+1680 DVDDVYSIK
-1689 VSSKDNAKRVSTNIN
+1689 LSSKDNAKRVSTNIN

-1758 DGQPI
+1758 DGQPV
-1763 ENIDTKIY
+1763 EDFDTKIY

-1837 QKTTAF
+1837 QKTAAF
-1843 WCTVAGIIAAIG
+1843 WCTVAGIIAVIG
-1855 IVIWIILAK
+1855 IAIWIILAK
-1864 KKKKSNENE
+1864 KKKKSNEN

>member
-1 MSIKIKP
+1 MSTKIKP

-17 LLAVLMVISSFPV
+17 LLAVLMVASSFPV
-30 AVGSAFA
+30 AAGSAFA
-37 EDETN
+37 ADDEEMITVE
-42 QISMTFVVTDTAEQS
+42 FKVTDSAEQP
-57 VKGATVEIRDNDT
+57 VNGAKIEVVDDKSDE
-70 KNVLTTSTLIGRFK
+70 VLTKHTLIDKIK
-84 NTYETD
+84 NTYETN
-90 ENGKVTFDV
+90 EKGEASFEIKK
-99 DEVDVYDYTVTA
+99 VDVYSYTVTA
-111 KGMSTVSGKIN
+111 DDMFD
-122 KTDLADP
+122 KTDNFTI
-129 KKNDGTIS
+129 KKTEDGKVEPVK
-137 VSLNYLVECSI
+137 VSMEYKI
-148 CKGTGEQNCPKCN
+148 TCKKCNGDGEIQCPVCEGRGKVLKPCEICN
-161 GTGKIC
+161 GTGYTRVKC
-167 STCSGKGK
+167 PVCNGVDSAACERCSGKGDVEAECPVNAEPEEFITCKKCGGNKK
-175 IDQECPECN
+175 ITCPECN
-184 GVDSENCA
+184 GDKIIAA
-192 KCLGK
+192 KDFDFQFKDIFVPFKGDAKVELLNEVKSQGK
-197 GTVEEECP
+197 
-205 DCNDESKQI
+205 I
-214 DCPDC
+214 
-219 NGNKTVECKTCYGT
+219 
-233 KEIEARDFE
+233 
-242 FKFDGD
+242 
-248 VSVPYKGSVE
+248 
-258 NPVSVQD
+258 
-265 ETNTNKATY
+265 TY
-274 SSDNAD
+274 SSNNEN
-280 ITVDENGTITAGKKA
+280 ITVDSDGKVTVTDNA
-295 KVGDSA
+295 KLDEEA
-301 IITAIIP
+301 IITAVIAF
-308 VDKENGYK
+308 DKKNGYK
-316 AKRATCKVTVCKSGD
+316 AEKTTFNVMVDESDDIQGKLDKTYSLNYIGANQEFVKAKTDSG
-331 IESLYSVKYSMSY
+331 IKINVKYFEVTDEG
-344 IAAPVEFITA
+344 VE
-354 KAQDD
+354 KEL
-359 KNAQDSKDDQKI
+359 KDDNGENIAPENVGK
-371 SVVYYKKDD
+371 YYAK
-380 ESKTPVKPEDVG
+380 
-392 TYRAEVSADGY
+392 VSAEGY
-403 ENKIIEEDFV
+403 SEQRVPAENTEFLE
-413 ITPAKL
+413 ITPAEL
-419 TIIPDEGQSK
+419 TITPDEGQSK
-429 EYGEVPNIKF
+429 EYGE
-439 DYKVYDEEKPEDKV
+439 DYTITYQYSADG
-453 ETINFKKID
+453 INFDKNFDVNKKPIFTGKLSYQYDTTYPDVVGKHDIINDTNDMLRLD
-462 DSKKPVFASKDN
+462 DSKKINNNYKINGFTDN
-474 TYRLSYKGFKGET
+474 
-487 AENDEEPDHI
+487 
-497 GDNEITL
+497 
-504 GKLILDESA
+504 
-513 KANKNYVIGG
+513 VQ
-523 IEKVYITVKDIPSEK
+523 IEVKDIDVIK
-538 DKGLITLPTG
+538 DIVKLPTG
-548 YYEYKNGE
+548 AYNG
-556 KTEYWYNK
+556 WYNK
-564 EYFDIH
+564 EYFK
-570 NNVVEFKV
+570 NNNDQLLISAPEGFKISKTKKLLSYS
-578 PNSEK
+578 NSVAFDKDKPMGE
-583 VTYKINTERN
+583 VI
-593 FSGKR
+593 
-598 DSVSFTK
+598 
-605 ECHFTGHT
+605 
-613 IYVKKIY
+613 IYLKKLP
-620 ENETNIFKKYSYTK
+620 ENKKYPKRYYSTK
-634 VTVNFGIDT
+634 IKFGIDT
-643 TAPKLNIKEGPNAQ
+643 TPPVLSNVNFEHNNDSKLASI
-657 KPIKFVTQDESKNPV
+657 
-672 KILGRLLGFGN
+672 GRLLTFGN
-683 FFNTKIE
+683 FFNEKIT
-690 ATVDAIDD
+690 ATVTADD
-698 GKFASGIAENSYGMW
+698 ENKDKHNKDISSGIDEDSYKMW
-713 LGTQNV
+713 LGTQEV
-719 KKAEVEGESDKIE
+719 ITAEVEGESDIIIDHVKA
-732 DNVIRWFTSDKNK
+732 NFTSDKNK
-745 LSYTLTNDE
+745 LSYTYTGKE
-754 KKNKT
+754 

-774 NELKNEMV
+774 NELENEKV
-782 NKSNSEG
+782 SQSNAEG
-789 LENTGFMIENNAPYI
+789 LENTGFMIENNKPYLE
-804 GSEVETQ
+804 GS
-811 NEKGET
+811 
-817 KSEFEKGKIEVVHD
+817 KIEVD
-831 EKVKSNGNDVYSGD
+831 YDKNKVRTNGKDVYSGD

-858 IFSTKITVNG
+858 LYNVDIKAYTNKNPNGVGIDEIDKDYKNKHKLGIDGVQTDSESFSINTAELGQASTYTIKIT
-868 KNEYDDTSK
+868 
-877 AGSPLYEENIHIN
+877 
-890 DGDNE
+890 
-895 KKCTEREYE
+895 
-904 IPTNGFD
+904 
-911 KAATYII
+911 
-918 KVIVADNAGNTD
+918 VADNAGNVSQTYT
-930 EFEKTIHIDRQ
+930 KTIYIDRQ
-941 APVVTKFEV
+941 APVVTEFKITNTAG
-950 KGTGTKDSDE
+950 GTSDGDFLPHD
-960 VPQKVISTSYGFY
+960 VRKTSYGFY
-973 FKESAD
+973 FKESAE
-979 VTVSFE
+979 VKVKFE
-985 DAGTDVDWASGVAK
+985 DFGTDDNWASGVAK

-1007 NGTIYQVTKNSNGN
+1007 NGAIYQVTKNSNGN
-1021 TVLTTA
+1021 TVLTTV
-1027 NSSDNITEIDFG
+1027 NSSDKVDEIKFDT
-1039 DKISSKT
+1039 ISNET
-1046 TVTFTVGPDFKG
+1046 TVTFTVNQDFKG

-1065 DAVGNCPTNSYVP
+1065 DAVENCPTNSTLPKEYNN
-1078 SNYDKSSFVDGY
+1078 SELFKDGY

-1095 NIIESLEKHNSSYA
+1095 DIIESLEKHNSSYA

-1174 NAKDSGALTYDNS
+1174 NAKDSSALTYDNS

-1269 ATVTVRELNLSNP
+1269 ATVTVRELNLSTP

-1326 GKKTEYYEF
+1326 GKKTEYYEL

-1376 FITVTFDNDQSRN
+1376 FITVTFDNDKSRN

-1433 WSKQNGKYEQSCT
+1433 WSKQNSKYEQSCT

-1464 SGKQATQYTVSD
+1464 SGKKATQYTVSD

-1488 YINNEEVKDG
+1488 YINNKEVKDG

-1524 VTITPVVAKDKTNFG
+1524 VTITPVIAKDKTNFG

-1575 YNLDVSTTDKSGHT
+1575 YNLDVSTIDKSGHT

-1603 SVYICKPNKYYA
+1603 SVYICKPNRYYA

-1645 GKTQTLKSKDLI
+1645 GKTQTLKSKNLI

-1680 DIDDVYSIK
+1680 DVDDVYSIK
-1689 VSSKDNAKRVSTNIN
+1689 LSSKDNAKRVSTNIN

-1763 ENIDTKIY
+1763 EDFDTKIY

-1837 QKTTAF
+1837 QKTAAF
-1843 WCTVAGIIAAIG
+1843 WCTVAGIIAVIG
-1855 IVIWIILAK
+1855 IAIWIILAK
-1864 KKKKSNENE
+1864 KKKKSNEN

>member
-1 MSIKIKP
+1 MSG
-8 KFSFKLLSV
+8 LRR
-17 LLAVLMVISSFPV
+17 
-30 AVGSAFA
+30 
-37 EDETN
+37 T
-42 QISMTFVVTDTAEQS
+42 
-57 VKGATVEIRDNDT
+57 
-70 KNVLTTSTLIGRFK
+70 
-84 NTYETD
+84 
-90 ENGKVTFDV
+90 GKVLKPC
-99 DEVDVYDYTVTA
+99 E
-111 KGMSTVSGKIN
+111 I
-122 KTDLADP
+122 
-129 KKNDGTIS
+129 
-137 VSLNYLVECSI
+137 
-148 CKGTGEQNCPKCN
+148 CN
-161 GTGKIC
+161 GTGYTRVKC
-167 STCSGKGK
+167 PVCNGVDSAACERCSGKGDVEAECPVNAEPEEFITCKKCGGNKK
-175 IDQECPECN
+175 ITCPECN
-184 GVDSENCA
+184 G
-192 KCLGK
+192 
-197 GTVEEECP
+197 
-205 DCNDESKQI
+205 SK
-214 DCPDC
+214 
-219 NGNKTVECKTCYGT
+219 V
-233 KEIEARDFE
+233 IEAKDFRFSFNSTGIDLP
-242 FKFDGD
+242 FKG
-248 VSVPYKGSVE
+248 KAL
-258 NPVSVQD
+258 NPVVVEPLIDGEGKSQG
-265 ETNTNKATY
+265 KITY
-274 SSDNAD
+274 SSNNKNIAVDPDTGEVTATKNAQKGD
-280 ITVDENGTITAGKKA
+280 YATITAVIA
-295 KVGDSA
+295 F
-301 IITAIIP
+301 
-308 VDKENGYK
+308 DKENGYK
-316 AKRATCKVTVCKSGD
+316 AKKAEYTVTVVPNDEDSIENYIDKFDNLTYNGKSQEYIKAKTEGDYIPVDLKCQYYKGEAKEENKID
-331 IESLYSVKYSMSY
+331 IEDVKNAGDYSVEVSDKNHNPVILNFTIKKAPLTIKPCKPNNENPKKKWGAKTDIKYDVYGAVNGETPTFKGGLSY
-344 IAAPVEFITA
+344 KSLLPDEKGSHLIIKGSLELDESNEINRNYTIDSINPDRVEIEVLSIEEVEPSEVLNPLPKGYPESDEAFPKDGYWYNANFMNNNKVVTITA
-354 KAQDD
+354 K
-359 KNAQDSKDDQKI
+359 
-371 SVVYYKKDD
+371 
-380 ESKTPVKPEDVG
+380 
-392 TYRAEVSADGY
+392 
-403 ENKIIEEDFV
+403 
-413 ITPAKL
+413 
-419 TIIPDEGQSK
+419 
-429 EYGEVPNIKF
+429 
-439 DYKVYDEEKPEDKV
+439 
-453 ETINFKKID
+453 
-462 DSKKPVFASKDN
+462 
-474 TYRLSYKGFKGET
+474 
-487 AENDEEPDHI
+487 
-497 GDNEITL
+497 
-504 GKLILDESA
+504 
-513 KANKNYVIGG
+513 
-523 IEKVYITVKDIPSEK
+523 
-538 DKGLITLPTG
+538 
-548 YYEYKNGE
+548 
-556 KTEYWYNK
+556 NK
-564 EYFDIH
+564 EYKICTKESELFGI
-570 NNVVEFKV
+570 
-578 PNSEK
+578 NSNS
-583 VTYKINTERN
+583 VT
-593 FSGKR
+593 
-598 DSVSFTK
+598 FTK
-605 ECHFTGHT
+605 DKSCDKVT
-613 IYVKKIY
+613 IYVKRGAFDY
-620 ENETNIFKKYSYTK
+620 CQTK
-634 VTVNFGIDT
+634 VTFGIDT
-643 TAPKLNIKEGPNAQ
+643 TPPILSPSKGYD
-657 KPIKFVTQDESKNPV
+657 KPIRFDVQNKNPLAS
-672 KILGRLLGFGN
+672 IGRLLTFGN
-683 FFNTKIE
+683 FFNKQIV
-690 ATVDAIDD
+690 ATVEADD
-698 GKFASGIAENSYGMW
+698 SGSGIAENSYEMW
-713 LGTQNV
+713 LEEV
-719 KKAEVEGESDKIE
+719 SKDKKIKHSFNKYGNNDDKLVLKKE
-732 DNVIRWFTSDKNK
+732 DVLKGK
-745 LSYTLTNDE
+745 LYVN
-754 KKNKT
+754 
-759 KLEGNVFVSVKDNAG
+759 VKDNAG
-774 NELKNEMV
+774 NELETNGTKV
-782 NKSNSEG
+782 TTANSES
-789 LENTGFMIENNAPYI
+789 LSDTDFMIENNNPYLE
-804 GSEVETQ
+804 GS
-811 NEKGET
+811 
-817 KSEFEKGKIEVVHD
+817 KIEVD
-831 EKVKSNGNDVYSGD
+831 YDKNKVRTNGKDVYSGD
-845 VTFKFTAKDDDSG
+845 VTFKFTAKDVDSG
-858 IFSTKITVNG
+858 LYNVDIEAYTNKKPEGRDIPYTVAIDEDGHKLGINGVQTDSESFS
-868 KNEYDDTSK
+868 
-877 AGSPLYEENIHIN
+877 IN
-890 DGDNE
+890 TADLGQ
-895 KKCTEREYE
+895 
-904 IPTNGFD
+904 
-911 KAATYII
+911 AATYTI
-918 KVIVADNAGNTD
+918 KITVADNAGNVSQTYT
-930 EFEKTIHIDRQ
+930 KTIHIDRQ
-941 APVVTKFEV
+941 APVVTEFKI
-950 KGTGTKDSDE
+950 TGTAGGTSDGDTAPHDVRE
-960 VPQKVISTSYGFY
+960 TSYGFY
-973 FKESAD
+973 FKKSAD
-979 VTVSFE
+979 VTVSFK
-985 DAGTDVDWASGVAK
+985 DAGTDDNWASGVAK

-1007 NGTIYQVTKNSNGN
+1007 SGAIYQVNRDKS
-1021 TVLTTA
+1021 LTDVK
-1027 NSSDNITEIDFG
+1027 SVSDVTEITLPSVSNETSF
-1039 DKISSKT
+1039 
-1046 TVTFTVGPDFKG
+1046 TFSINQDFKG

-1065 DAVGNCPTNSYVP
+1065 DTVENYPKNSERP
-1078 SNYDKSSFVDGY
+1078 SGYTDDMFTKDGY
-1090 QKPDG
+1090 QKPNGD
-1095 NIIESLEKHNSSYA
+1095 IIESLEKHNASYA

-1269 ATVTVRELNLSNP
+1269 ATVTVRELNLSTP

-1335 IFEIPA
+1335 IFKIPA

-1433 WSKQNGKYEQSCT
+1433 WSKQNSKYEQSCT

-1488 YINNEEVKDG
+1488 YINNKEVKDG

-1524 VTITPVVAKDKTNFG
+1524 VTITPVIAKDKTNFG

-1560 NFTGEDGKERKYDNI
+1560 NFKGEDGKERKYDNI
-1575 YNLDVSTTDKSGHT
+1575 YNLDVSTIDKSGHT

-1603 SVYICKPNKYYA
+1603 SVYICKPNRYYA

-1680 DIDDVYSIK
+1680 DVDDVYSIK
-1689 VSSKDNAKRVSTNIN
+1689 LSSKDNAKRVSTNIN

-1758 DGQPI
+1758 DGQPV
-1763 ENIDTKIY
+1763 EDFDTKIY

-1837 QKTTAF
+1837 QKTAAF
-1843 WCTVAGIIAAIG
+1843 WCTVAGIIAVIG
-1855 IVIWIILAK
+1855 IAIWIILAK
-1864 KKKKSNENE
+1864 KKKKSNEN

>member
-1 MSIKIKP
+1 MSTKIKP
-8 KFSFKLLSV
+8 KFSFKLLS
-17 LLAVLMVISSFPV
+17 LFMAVLMVASSFPV
-30 AVGSAFA
+30 AAGSAFA
-37 EDETN
+37 KDETN
-42 QISMTFVVTDTAEQS
+42 QISMTFVVTDTAEQP
-57 VKGATVEIRDNDT
+57 VNGATVEIKDNDT
-70 KNVLTTSTLIGRFK
+70 RKVLTTSTLIGRLK

-111 KGMSTVSGKIN
+111 KGMSTISGKIN

-129 KKNDGTIS
+129 KKNDGTIY
-137 VSLNYLVECSI
+137 VSLNYLVECST
-148 CKGTGEQNCPKCN
+148 CKGTGKQNCPKCN

-167 STCSGKGK
+167 STCSGTGK
-175 IDQECPECN
+175 IDQKCPECN
-184 GVDSENCA
+184 GVDFENCA

-205 DCNDESKQI
+205 DCKDESKQI

-248 VSVPYKGSVE
+248 VSVSFKGSVK
-258 NPVSVQD
+258 NPVYVQD
-265 ETNTNKATY
+265 ETNTNKVTY
-274 SSDNAD
+274 SSDNADNAD

-295 KVGDSA
+295 NVGDWA

-316 AKRATCKVTVCKSGD
+316 AKKAEYTVTVVPNDEDSIENYIDKFDNLTYNGKSQEYIKAKTEGDYIPVDLKCQYYKGEAKEENKID
-331 IESLYSVKYSMSY
+331 IEDVKNAGDYSVEVSDINHPDPVKLYFTIEKAPLIIKPRKPNNENPKKKWGAKTDIKYDFYGAVNGEKPTFKGGLSY
-344 IAAPVEFITA
+344 ERQNPLLPDEKGSHLIIKGSLELDESNEINKNYTIDSINPDGVEIEVLPIEEVKPSEVLNPLPKGYPESDEAFPENGYWYNANFMNNNNKVIITA
-354 KAQDD
+354 K
-359 KNAQDSKDDQKI
+359 
-371 SVVYYKKDD
+371 
-380 ESKTPVKPEDVG
+380 
-392 TYRAEVSADGY
+392 
-403 ENKIIEEDFV
+403 
-413 ITPAKL
+413 
-419 TIIPDEGQSK
+419 
-429 EYGEVPNIKF
+429 
-439 DYKVYDEEKPEDKV
+439 
-453 ETINFKKID
+453 
-462 DSKKPVFASKDN
+462 
-474 TYRLSYKGFKGET
+474 
-487 AENDEEPDHI
+487 
-497 GDNEITL
+497 
-504 GKLILDESA
+504 
-513 KANKNYVIGG
+513 
-523 IEKVYITVKDIPSEK
+523 
-538 DKGLITLPTG
+538 
-548 YYEYKNGE
+548 
-556 KTEYWYNK
+556 NK
-564 EYFDIH
+564 EYEICTEESELFRI
-570 NNVVEFKV
+570 
-578 PNSEK
+578 NSNSL
-583 VTYKINTERN
+583 T
-593 FSGKR
+593 
-598 DSVSFTK
+598 FTK
-605 ECHFTGHT
+605 DKSCEDVT
-613 IYVKKIY
+613 IYVKRRDFDYCQTRVK
-620 ENETNIFKKYSYTK
+620 
-634 VTVNFGIDT
+634 FGIDQT
-643 TAPKLNIKEGPNAQ
+643 CPTL
-657 KPIKFVTQDESKNPV
+657 KNV
-672 KILGRLLGFGN
+672 EFKTKNDNSLAVLGRILSFGN
-683 FFNTKIE
+683 FFNKQIV
-690 ATVDAIDD
+690 ATVNAEDE
-698 GKFASGIAENSYGMW
+698 GKYPSGIDEDSYKMY
-713 LGTQNV
+713 LKLSDNEDI
-719 KKAEVEGESDKIE
+719 KDFKA
-732 DNVIRWFTSDKNK
+732 DKNK
-745 LSYTLTNDE
+745 LTLTLPNDS
-754 KKNKT
+754 NDPDVWQ
-759 KLEGNVFVSVKDNAG
+759 GNVYVNVKDKAG
-774 NELKNEMV
+774 NELKDAKPIDGESDKTGVMATGGN
-782 NKSNSEG
+782 SNITHTS
-789 LENTGFMIENNAPYI
+789 FMIENIKPTLRQ
-804 GSEVETQ
+804 VETKDE
-811 NEKGET
+811 NGEI
-817 KSEFEKGKIEVVHD
+817 KKVSIEVVHD

-845 VTFKFTAKDDDSG
+845 VTFKFTAEDYESG
-858 IFSTKITVNG
+858 LYNVEVSVNNEIVKENNNRKFSFSTQQMSQDYEI
-868 KNEYDDTSK
+868 DTSEF
-877 AGSPLYEENIHIN
+877 AMAP
-890 DGDNE
+890 
-895 KKCTEREYE
+895 EY
-904 IPTNGFD
+904 T
-911 KAATYII
+911 I
-918 KVIVADNAGNTD
+918 KVQVSDNAGNVSQTYT
-930 EFEKTIHIDRQ
+930 KTIYIDRQ
-941 APVVTKFEV
+941 APVVTEFKITNTAG
-950 KGTGTKDSDE
+950 GTSDGDT
-960 VPQKVISTSYGFY
+960 VPQNVSLTSYGFY

-979 VTVSFE
+979 VTITFKDFDSK
-985 DAGTDVDWASGVAK
+985 TSYASGIKSA
-999 VKIYLQDK
+999 KIYLVDK
-1007 NGTIYQVTKNSNGN
+1007 DNGAIYQIKDKKMDSVSNLN
-1021 TVLTTA
+1021 NVK
-1027 NSSDNITEIDFG
+1027 EIDLKSNYG
-1039 DKISSKT
+1039 YSTEVKY
-1046 TVTFTVGPDFKG
+1046 TFEIGPDFKG

-1065 DAVGNCPTNSYVP
+1065 DAVGNCPTNSTLPEEYNN
-1078 SNYDKSSFVDGY
+1078 SELFKDGY

-1095 NIIESLEKHNSSYA
+1095 DIIESLKKHNATYA
-1109 INFNAPETKNKDKDG
+1109 INFKAPETKNKDKDG

-1269 ATVTVRELNLSNP
+1269 ATVTVRELNLSTP

-1524 VTITPVVAKDKTNFG
+1524 VTITPVIAKDKTNFG

-1575 YNLDVSTTDKSGHT
+1575 YNLDVSTIDKSGHT

-1603 SVYICKPNKYYA
+1603 SVYICKPNRYYA

-1638 VNVISSS
+1638 INVISSS
-1645 GKTQTLKSKDLI
+1645 GKIQTLKSKDLI
-1657 IQKQEASDKNW
+1657 IQKQEASNKNW
-1668 YSYLYAIPSSCF
+1668 YSYLYAIPSKCF

-1689 VSSKDNAKRVSTNIN
+1689 VSSKDTAKRVSTNIN

-1727 IENENIKADS
+1727 IENENIKAES

-1747 TSGVASYSILF
+1747 TSGVASYNISF

-1763 ENIDTKIY
+1763 ENVETKVY

-1776 FKFNVKGATA
+1776 FKFDVKGATA
-1786 LRDAKGRQLEVR
+1786 LKDAKGRQLEVK

-1843 WCTVAGIIAAIG
+1843 WCTVAGIVAVIG
-1855 IVIWIILAK
+1855 VVAWIIIAK
-1864 KKKKSNENE
+1864 TKKKSNENE

>member
-1 MSIKIKP
+1 MSTKIKP

-17 LLAVLMVISSFPV
+17 LLAVLMVVSSFP
-30 AVGSAFA
+30 AATGSAFA

-42 QISMTFVVTDTAEQS
+42 QISMTFVVTDTAEQP

-295 KVGDSA
+295 KVGDWA
-301 IITAIIP
+301 TITAIIP

-419 TIIPDEGQSK
+419 TIIPDSDPCQEK

-474 TYRLSYKGFKGET
+474 TYRLSYEGFKGET

-523 IEKVYITVKDIPSEK
+523 IEEVYITVKDIPFEK
-538 DKGLITLPTG
+538 DKELITLPTG

-564 EYFDIH
+564 EYFDNH

-620 ENETNIFKKYSYTK
+620 KNETNIFKKYSYTK

-643 TAPKLNIKEGPNAQ
+643 TP
-657 KPIKFVTQDESKNPV
+657 PV
-672 KILGRLLGFGN
+672 LSNEKKIIFDHENDNTLASIGRLLTFGN
-683 FFNTKIE
+683 FFKEKIT
-690 ATVDAIDD
+690 ATVTAEDENIDED
-698 GKFASGIAENSYGMW
+698 GKDISSGIDETSYKMYLKLSEGNEIKDFTADKNILTLTLPNEPKVW
-713 LGTQNV
+713 QGNVYVNV
-719 KKAEVEGESDKIE
+719 KDQ
-732 DNVIRWFTSDKNK
+732 
-745 LSYTLTNDE
+745 
-754 KKNKT
+754 
-759 KLEGNVFVSVKDNAG
+759 AG
-774 NELKNEMV
+774 NELDGATKIYENSDKTGVMV
-782 NKSNSEG
+782 TKKNSEG
-789 LENTGFMIENNAPYI
+789 LQNTDFMIENIKPYLE
-804 GSEVETQ
+804 GS
-811 NEKGET
+811 N
-817 KSEFEKGKIEVVHD
+817 IEVDYDKKNVRT
-831 EKVKSNGNDVYSGD
+831 NGKDVYSGD
-845 VTFKFTAKDDDSG
+845 VTFKFTAKDVNSG
-858 IFSTKITVNG
+858 LYKDVNSGLYNVDITVNG
-868 KNEYDDTSK
+868 VSPEVSGLVISK
-877 AGSPLYEENIHIN
+877 EDAQNAKEAVKSKDYEVSTANFQ
-890 DGDNE
+890 
-895 KKCTEREYE
+895 R
-904 IPTNGFD
+904 
-911 KAATYII
+911 AATYTIE
-918 KVIVADNAGNTD
+918 VTVSDNAGNVSETYT
-930 EFEKTIHIDRQ
+930 KTIHIDRQ
-941 APVVTKFEV
+941 APVVTEFTIT
-950 KGTGTKDSDE
+950 GTGTSDGDNASH
-960 VPQKVISTSYGFY
+960 KVEETSYGFY
-973 FKESAD
+973 FKESAEVKVRFQD
-979 VTVSFE
+979 FDTNNN
-985 DAGTDVDWASGVAK
+985 WASGVK
-999 VKIYLQDK
+999 QVKIYLYDK
-1007 NGTIYQVTKNSNGN
+1007 DANKYYQVKKTANGV
-1021 TVLTTA
+1021 TVLTGV
-1027 NSSDNITEIDFG
+1027 NSVADVEAMDFEVSA
-1039 DKISSKT
+1039 DMT
-1046 TVTFTVGPDFKG
+1046 FTFTVAQDFKG

-1065 DAVGNCPTNSYVP
+1065 DAVGNYPMNSEKPLGYT
-1078 SNYDKSSFVDGY
+1078 DDLFTKDGY

-1095 NIIESLEKHNSSYA
+1095 DIIETLEKHNATYA
-1109 INFNAPETKNKDKDG
+1109 INFSAPETKNKDKDG

-1174 NAKDSGALTYDNS
+1174 IAKDSGALTYDSS

-1197 DTDENLATEMKNTI
+1197 KYDKNLATEMKNTI

-1269 ATVTVRELNLSNP
+1269 ATVTVRELNLSTP
-1282 AQFNITALCDKTDIK
+1282 AQFDITAICDKTDIK

-1362 YNRVDRFSVDTTTP
+1362 YNRVDKFSVDTTDP
-1376 FITVTFDNDQSRN
+1376 FITVTFDNNQSKN

-1411 QSPVVINSTDNGDKI
+1411 QSPIVIASADNGKKFT
-1426 SAPSQSG
+1426 APSPSG
-1433 WSKQNGKYEQSCT
+1433 WSKQNSKYEQSCT

-1464 SGKQATQYTVSD
+1464 SGKDTSQYKVSD

-1498 ENRAYIDEVMP
+1498 ENRAYIDEVVP

-1524 VTITPVVAKDKTNFG
+1524 VTITPVVAKDETNFG
-1539 YESTLISKKAKYE
+1539 YESSVISKNAKNE

-1560 NFTGEDGKERKYDNI
+1560 NFSGEDGKERKYDNI
-1575 YNLDVSTTDKSGHT
+1575 YNLDVSTTDMSGHT

-1603 SVYICKPNKYYA
+1603 SVYICEPNKYYA

-1624 INVNPIN
+1624 VNVNPIN

-1638 VNVISSS
+1638 INVISSS
-1645 GKTQTLKSKDLI
+1645 GKTQTLKSKDLV

-1689 VSSKDNAKRVSTNIN
+1689 VSSKDKAKRVSTNIN
-1704 DANKKDIMFT
+1704 DANKKDITFT

-1747 TSGVASYSILF
+1747 TSGIASYSISF

-1763 ENIDTKIY
+1763 ENVDTKIY

-1786 LRDAKGRQLEVR
+1786 LSDAKGRQLEVK
-1798 ITDAAGRTNTMSEN
+1798 ITDAAGRTNTMSDK
-1812 DKSTF
+1812 DKSTY

-1837 QKTTAF
+1837 RNTVAF

>member
-1 MSIKIKP
+1 MSTKIKP

-17 LLAVLMVISSFPV
+17 LLAVLMVASSFPV
-30 AVGSAFA
+30 AAGSAFA
-37 EDETN
+37 ADDEEMITVE
-42 QISMTFVVTDTAEQS
+42 FKVTDSAEQP
-57 VKGATVEIRDNDT
+57 VNGAKIEVVDDKSDE
-70 KNVLTTSTLIGRFK
+70 VLTKHTLIDKIK
-84 NTYETD
+84 NTYETN
-90 ENGKVTFDV
+90 EKGEASFEIKK
-99 DEVDVYDYTVTA
+99 VDVYSYTITA
-111 KGMSTVSGKIN
+111 DDMFD
-122 KTDLADP
+122 KTDNFTI
-129 KKNDGTIS
+129 KKTEDGKVEPVK
-137 VSLNYLVECSI
+137 VSMEYKI
-148 CKGTGEQNCPKCN
+148 TCKKCNGDGEIQCPVCEGRGKVLKPCEICN
-161 GTGKIC
+161 GTGYTRVKC
-167 STCSGKGK
+167 PVCNGVDSAACERCSGKGDVEAECPVNAEPEEFITCKKCGGNKK
-175 IDQECPECN
+175 ITCPECN
-184 GVDSENCA
+184 G
-192 KCLGK
+192 
-197 GTVEEECP
+197 
-205 DCNDESKQI
+205 SK
-214 DCPDC
+214 
-219 NGNKTVECKTCYGT
+219 V
-233 KEIEARDFE
+233 IEAKDFRFSFNSTGIDLP
-242 FKFDGD
+242 FKG
-248 VSVPYKGSVE
+248 KAL
-258 NPVSVQD
+258 NPVVVEPLIDGEGKSQG
-265 ETNTNKATY
+265 KITY
-274 SSDNAD
+274 SSNNKNIAVEPDTGEVTATKNAQKGD
-280 ITVDENGTITAGKKA
+280 YATITAVIA
-295 KVGDSA
+295 F
-301 IITAIIP
+301 
-308 VDKENGYK
+308 DKENGYK
-316 AKRATCKVTVCKSGD
+316 AKKAEYTVTVVPNDEDSIENYIDKFDNLTYNGKSQEYIKAKTEGDYIPVDLKCQYYKGEAKEENKID
-331 IESLYSVKYSMSY
+331 IEDVKNAGDYSVEVSDKNHNPVILNFTIKKAPLTIKPCKPNNENPKKKWGAKTDIKYDVYGAVNGETPTFKGGLSY
-344 IAAPVEFITA
+344 KSLLPDEKGSHLIIKGSLELDESNEINRNYTIDSINPDRVEIEVLSIEEVEPSEVLNPLPKGYPESDEAFPKDGYWYNANFMNNNKVVTITA
-354 KAQDD
+354 K
-359 KNAQDSKDDQKI
+359 
-371 SVVYYKKDD
+371 
-380 ESKTPVKPEDVG
+380 
-392 TYRAEVSADGY
+392 
-403 ENKIIEEDFV
+403 
-413 ITPAKL
+413 
-419 TIIPDEGQSK
+419 
-429 EYGEVPNIKF
+429 
-439 DYKVYDEEKPEDKV
+439 
-453 ETINFKKID
+453 
-462 DSKKPVFASKDN
+462 
-474 TYRLSYKGFKGET
+474 
-487 AENDEEPDHI
+487 
-497 GDNEITL
+497 
-504 GKLILDESA
+504 
-513 KANKNYVIGG
+513 
-523 IEKVYITVKDIPSEK
+523 
-538 DKGLITLPTG
+538 
-548 YYEYKNGE
+548 
-556 KTEYWYNK
+556 NK
-564 EYFDIH
+564 EYKICTKESELFGI
-570 NNVVEFKV
+570 
-578 PNSEK
+578 NSNS
-583 VTYKINTERN
+583 VT
-593 FSGKR
+593 
-598 DSVSFTK
+598 FTK
-605 ECHFTGHT
+605 DKSCDKVT
-613 IYVKKIY
+613 IYVKRGAFDY
-620 ENETNIFKKYSYTK
+620 CQTK
-634 VTVNFGIDT
+634 VTFGIDT
-643 TAPKLNIKEGPNAQ
+643 TPPILSPSKGYD
-657 KPIKFVTQDESKNPV
+657 KPIRFDVQNKNPLAS
-672 KILGRLLGFGN
+672 IGRLLTFGN
-683 FFNTKIE
+683 FFNKQIV
-690 ATVDAIDD
+690 ATVEADD
-698 GKFASGIAENSYGMW
+698 SGSGIAENSYEMW
-713 LGTQNV
+713 LEEV
-719 KKAEVEGESDKIE
+719 SKDKKIKHSFNKYGNNDDKLVLKKE
-732 DNVIRWFTSDKNK
+732 DVLKGK
-745 LSYTLTNDE
+745 LYVN
-754 KKNKT
+754 
-759 KLEGNVFVSVKDNAG
+759 VKDNAG
-774 NELKNEMV
+774 NELETNGTKV
-782 NKSNSEG
+782 TTANSES
-789 LENTGFMIENNAPYI
+789 LSDTDFMIENNNPYLE
-804 GSEVETQ
+804 GS
-811 NEKGET
+811 
-817 KSEFEKGKIEVVHD
+817 KIEVD
-831 EKVKSNGNDVYSGD
+831 YDKNKVRTNGKDVYSGD
-845 VTFKFTAKDDDSG
+845 VTFKFTAKDVDSG
-858 IFSTKITVNG
+858 LYNVDIEAYTNKKPEGRDIPYTVAIDEDGHKLGINGVQTDSESFS
-868 KNEYDDTSK
+868 
-877 AGSPLYEENIHIN
+877 IN
-890 DGDNE
+890 TADLGQ
-895 KKCTEREYE
+895 
-904 IPTNGFD
+904 
-911 KAATYII
+911 AATYTI
-918 KVIVADNAGNTD
+918 KITVADNAGNVSQTYT
-930 EFEKTIHIDRQ
+930 KTIHIDRQ
-941 APVVTKFEV
+941 APVVTEFKI
-950 KGTGTKDSDE
+950 TGTAGGTSDGDTAPHDVRE
-960 VPQKVISTSYGFY
+960 TSYGFY
-973 FKESAD
+973 FKKSAD
-979 VTVSFE
+979 VTVSFK
-985 DAGTDVDWASGVAK
+985 DAGTDDNWASGVAK

-1007 NGTIYQVTKNSNGN
+1007 SGAIYQVNRDKS
-1021 TVLTTA
+1021 LTDVK
-1027 NSSDNITEIDFG
+1027 SVSDVTEITLPSVSNETSF
-1039 DKISSKT
+1039 
-1046 TVTFTVGPDFKG
+1046 TFSINQDFKG

-1065 DAVGNCPTNSYVP
+1065 DAVENYPKNSERP
-1078 SNYDKSSFVDGY
+1078 SGYTDDMFTKDGY

-1095 NIIESLEKHNSSYA
+1095 DIIESLEKHNLSYA

-1152 SVEVSAPYDTDEN
+1152 SVEVSAPYDTAEN

-1269 ATVTVRELNLSNP
+1269 ATVTVRELNLSTP

-1403 TDRYFDAT
+1403 TDRYFDPT

-1433 WSKQNGKYEQSCT
+1433 WSKQNSKYEQSCT

-1488 YINNEEVKDG
+1488 YINNKEVKDG

-1524 VTITPVVAKDKTNFG
+1524 VTITPVIAKDKTNFG

-1575 YNLDVSTTDKSGHT
+1575 YNLDVSTIDKSGHT

-1603 SVYICKPNKYYA
+1603 SVYICKPNRYYA

-1680 DIDDVYSIK
+1680 DVDDVYSIK
-1689 VSSKDNAKRVSTNIN
+1689 LSSKDNAKRVSTNIN

-1758 DGQPI
+1758 DGQPV
-1763 ENIDTKIY
+1763 EDFDTKIY

-1837 QKTTAF
+1837 QKTAAF
-1843 WCTVAGIIAAIG
+1843 WCTVAGIIAVIG

-1864 KKKKSNENE
+1864 KKKKSNEN

>member
-1 MSIKIKP
+1 MSTKIKP

-17 LLAVLMVISSFPV
+17 LLAVLMVVSSFPV
-30 AVGSAFA
+30 AAGSAFA

-42 QISMTFVVTDTAEQS
+42 QISMTFVVTDTAEQP

-295 KVGDSA
+295 KVGDWA
-301 IITAIIP
+301 TITAIIP

-316 AKRATCKVTVCKSGD
+316 AKKVEYTVTVVPNDEDSIENYIDKFDLTYNGKSQKYIKAKTEGEHIPVNLKCQYYKVEVIEEIKEEIKINIEDVKNAGD
-331 IESLYSVKYSMSY
+331 YSVEVSDKNHPDPVKLYFTIEKAPLTIKPYEGQEKKYGEKPNITYYFEGAVNGEIPKFVGGLTYDEYLGEFAKENEEPDKEGDNVITQGKTFDLDSSDVSKNY
-344 IAAPVEFITA
+344 VIKKVNPESVTIKVEIE
-354 KAQDD
+354 DD
-359 KNAQDSKDDQKI
+359 KSNDILCLPDGYKEYK
-371 SVVYYKKDD
+371 YKKDD
-380 ESKTPVKPEDVG
+380 E
-392 TYRAEVSADGY
+392 
-403 ENKIIEEDFV
+403 
-413 ITPAKL
+413 
-419 TIIPDEGQSK
+419 
-429 EYGEVPNIKF
+429 
-439 DYKVYDEEKPEDKV
+439 
-453 ETINFKKID
+453 
-462 DSKKPVFASKDN
+462 
-474 TYRLSYKGFKGET
+474 
-487 AENDEEPDHI
+487 
-497 GDNEITL
+497 EI
-504 GKLILDESA
+504 
-513 KANKNYVIGG
+513 
-523 IEKVYITVKDIPSEK
+523 
-538 DKGLITLPTG
+538 
-548 YYEYKNGE
+548 
-556 KTEYWYNK
+556 TEYWYNAS
-564 EYFDIH
+564 YFNTHEDKLA
-570 NNVVEFKV
+570 FK
-578 PNSEK
+578 PSSDE
-583 VTYKINTERN
+583 YKI
-593 FSGKR
+593 SIGKPNLYLWSN
-598 DSVSFTK
+598 D
-605 ECHFTGHT
+605 E
-613 IYVKKIY
+613 I
-620 ENETNIFKKYSYTK
+620 SYTSK
-634 VTVNFGIDT
+634 QEQSYKEVTFYISRKNSLKITKKTLKFGIDT
-643 TAPKLNIKEGPNAQ
+643 TPPVLSNVNFEHDNDSKLASI
-657 KPIKFVTQDESKNPV
+657 
-672 KILGRLLGFGN
+672 GRLLTFGN
-683 FFNTKIE
+683 FFNENIT
-690 ATVDAIDD
+690 ATVTADD
-698 GKFASGIAENSYGMW
+698 ENKDKHNKDISSGIAENSYKMW
-713 LGTQNV
+713 LGTQEV
-719 KKAEVEGESDKIE
+719 IKAEVEGESDKIE
-732 DNVIRWFTSDKNK
+732 DKVKASFTSDKNK
-745 LSYTLTNDE
+745 LSYTYTGKE
-754 KKNKT
+754 

-774 NELKNEMV
+774 NELENEMV

-789 LENTGFMIENNAPYI
+789 LEKTGFMIENNKPYLE
-804 GSEVETQ
+804 GS
-811 NEKGET
+811 
-817 KSEFEKGKIEVVHD
+817 KIEVD
-831 EKVKSNGNDVYSGD
+831 YDKNKVRTNGKDVYSGD
-845 VTFKFTAKDDDSG
+845 VTFKFTAKDVDSG
-858 IFSTKITVNG
+858 LYNVDIKAYINKKSEAIDIPYAKVIDNKEHKLGIDGVQTDSESFS
-868 KNEYDDTSK
+868 
-877 AGSPLYEENIHIN
+877 IN
-890 DGDNE
+890 SAALGQ
-895 KKCTEREYE
+895 
-904 IPTNGFD
+904 
-911 KAATYII
+911 AATYTINVTI
-918 KVIVADNAGNTD
+918 SDNAGNVSQTYT
-930 EFEKTIHIDRQ
+930 KKIHIDRQ
-941 APVVTKFEV
+941 APVVTKFV
-950 KGTGTKDSDE
+950 VTGTAGGTSDGDT

-985 DAGTDVDWASGVAK
+985 DAETDVDWASGVAK
-999 VKIYLQDK
+999 AKIYLQDK
-1007 NGTIYQVTKNSNGN
+1007 SGAIYRVERDKKLTKVDSVND
-1021 TVLTTA
+1021 V
-1027 NSSDNITEIDFG
+1027 TEITLPS
-1039 DKISSKT
+1039 ISNNTSF
-1046 TVTFTVGPDFKG
+1046 TFSINQDFKG

-1065 DAVGNCPTNSYVP
+1065 DAVDNCPTNSYVP

-1095 NIIESLEKHNSSYA
+1095 NIIETLEKHNASYA

-1269 ATVTVRELNLSNP
+1269 ATVTVRELNLSTP

-1335 IFEIPA
+1335 VFEIPA

-1433 WSKQNGKYEQSCT
+1433 WSKQNDKYEQSCT

>member
-1 MSIKIKP
+1 MSTKIKP

-17 LLAVLMVISSFPV
+17 FLAVLMVASSFPV
-30 AVGSAFA
+30 AAGSAFA
-37 EDETN
+37 ADDEEMITVE
-42 QISMTFVVTDTAEQS
+42 FKVTDSAEQP
-57 VKGATVEIRDNDT
+57 VNGAKIEVVGNGE
-70 KNVLTTSTLIGRFK
+70 VLTKHTLIDKIK
-84 NTYETD
+84 NTYETN
-90 ENGKVTFDV
+90 EKGEASFEIKK
-99 DEVDVYDYTVTA
+99 VDVYSYTVTA
-111 KGMSTVSGKIN
+111 DDMFD
-122 KTDLADP
+122 KTDNFTI
-129 KKNDGTIS
+129 KKTEDGKVEPVK
-137 VSLNYLVECSI
+137 VSMEYKI
-148 CKGTGEQNCPKCN
+148 TCKKCNGDGEIQCPVCEGRGKVLKPCEICN
-161 GTGKIC
+161 GTGYTRVKC
-167 STCSGKGK
+167 PVCNGVDSAACERCSGKGDVEAECPVNAEPEEFITCKKCGGNKK
-175 IDQECPECN
+175 ITCPECN
-184 GVDSENCA
+184 GDKITAA
-192 KCLGK
+192 KDFRFSFNSTGIDLPFKGK
-197 GTVEEECP
+197 
-205 DCNDESKQI
+205 
-214 DCPDC
+214 
-219 NGNKTVECKTCYGT
+219 
-233 KEIEARDFE
+233 AL
-242 FKFDGD
+242 
-248 VSVPYKGSVE
+248 
-258 NPVSVQD
+258 NPVVVEPLTD
-265 ETNTNKATY
+265 EEGKSQGKITY
-274 SSDNAD
+274 FSNNEN
-280 ITVDENGTITAGKKA
+280 ITVNSDGEVTATKNAQKGDSATITAVIA
-295 KVGDSA
+295 F
-301 IITAIIP
+301 
-308 VDKENGYK
+308 DKGNGYK
-316 AKRATCKVTVCKSGD
+316 AKKAEYTVTVVPNDEDSIENYIDKFDNLTYNGKSQEYIKAKTEGDYIPVDLKCQYYKGEAKEENKID
-331 IESLYSVKYSMSY
+331 IEDVKNAGDYSVEVSDKNHNPVILNFTIKKAPLTIKPCKPNNENPKKKWGAKTDIKYDVYGAVNGETPTFKGGLSY
-344 IAAPVEFITA
+344 KSLLPDEKGSHLIIKGSLELDESNEINRNYTIDSINPDRVEIEVLSIEEVEPSEVLNPLPKGYPESDEAFPKDGYWYNANFMNNNKVVTITA
-354 KAQDD
+354 K
-359 KNAQDSKDDQKI
+359 
-371 SVVYYKKDD
+371 
-380 ESKTPVKPEDVG
+380 
-392 TYRAEVSADGY
+392 
-403 ENKIIEEDFV
+403 
-413 ITPAKL
+413 
-419 TIIPDEGQSK
+419 
-429 EYGEVPNIKF
+429 
-439 DYKVYDEEKPEDKV
+439 
-453 ETINFKKID
+453 
-462 DSKKPVFASKDN
+462 
-474 TYRLSYKGFKGET
+474 
-487 AENDEEPDHI
+487 
-497 GDNEITL
+497 
-504 GKLILDESA
+504 
-513 KANKNYVIGG
+513 
-523 IEKVYITVKDIPSEK
+523 
-538 DKGLITLPTG
+538 
-548 YYEYKNGE
+548 
-556 KTEYWYNK
+556 NK
-564 EYFDIH
+564 EYKICTNESELFGI
-570 NNVVEFKV
+570 
-578 PNSEK
+578 NSNS
-583 VTYKINTERN
+583 VT
-593 FSGKR
+593 
-598 DSVSFTK
+598 FTK
-605 ECHFTGHT
+605 DKSCDKVT
-613 IYVKKIY
+613 IYVKRGAFDY
-620 ENETNIFKKYSYTK
+620 CQTK
-634 VTVNFGIDT
+634 VTFGIDT
-643 TAPKLNIKEGPNAQ
+643 TSPTLSDVQFEHNNDSKLASI
-657 KPIKFVTQDESKNPV
+657 
-672 KILGRLLGFGN
+672 GRLFTFGN
-683 FFNTKIE
+683 FFNKKIT
-690 ATVDAIDD
+690 ATVTADD
-698 GKFASGIAENSYGMW
+698 ENKDKHNKDISSGIDENSYKMW
-713 LGTQNV
+713 LGTQKV
-719 KKAEVEGESDKIE
+719 IEAEVEGESDKIE
-732 DNVIRWFTSDKNK
+732 NNVIRNFISKNNV
-745 LSYTLTNDE
+745 LTLEENDSTL
-754 KKNKT
+754 K
-759 KLEGNVFVSVKDNAG
+759 GNVFVSVKDKAG
-774 NELKNEMV
+774 NELKDEMV
-782 NKSNSEG
+782 TDKNSEG
-789 LENTGFMIENNAPYI
+789 LRNTDFMIENIKPDIEGSTEKDKNAGI
-804 GSEVETQ
+804 
-811 NEKGET
+811 K
-817 KSEFEKGKIEVVHD
+817 VVAD
-831 EKVKSNGNDVYSGD
+831 NGVRQSGDVYSGD

-858 IFSTKITVNG
+858 EANNSGLYNVDIEAYTNKTEKGKELKFKYNDVIDEKEHKLGIDGVQTYSESFSVNTKTIT
-868 KNEYDDTSK
+868 NEL
-877 AGSPLYEENIHIN
+877 GQ
-890 DGDNE
+890 
-895 KKCTEREYE
+895 
-904 IPTNGFD
+904 
-911 KAATYII
+911 AATYTI
-918 KVIVADNAGNTD
+918 KITVADNAGNTD

-941 APVVTKFEV
+941 APVVTKFEI
-950 KGTGTKDSDE
+950 TGTAGGTSDGDTLPHDVRE
-960 VPQKVISTSYGFY
+960 TSYGFY
-973 FKESAD
+973 FKEKAY
-979 VTVSFE
+979 VTVTFK
-985 DAGTDVDWASGVAK
+985 DAGTDDNWASGVAK
-999 VKIYLQDK
+999 AKIYLQDK
-1007 NGTIYQVTKNSNGN
+1007 SGVIYQIKDKKMYSVSNLN
-1021 TVLTTA
+1021 NVE
-1027 NSSDNITEIDFG
+1027 EIDLKSNYG
-1039 DKISSKT
+1039 YSTEAKY
-1046 TVTFTVGPDFKG
+1046 TFEIGPDFKG

-1065 DAVGNCPTNSYVP
+1065 DAVGNCPTNSTLPEEYKNP
-1078 SNYDKSSFVDGY
+1078 ELFKDGY
-1090 QKPDG
+1090 QKPNGD
-1095 NIIESLEKHNSSYA
+1095 IIESLEKHNSSYA

-1152 SVEVSAPYDTDEN
+1152 SVEVSAPYDTAEN

-1269 ATVTVRELNLSNP
+1269 ATVTVRELNLSTP

-1433 WSKQNGKYEQSCT
+1433 WSKQNSKYEQSCT

-1488 YINNEEVKDG
+1488 YINNKEVKDG

-1524 VTITPVVAKDKTNFG
+1524 VTITPVIAKDKTNFG

-1575 YNLDVSTTDKSGHT
+1575 YNLDVSTIDKSGHT

-1603 SVYICKPNKYYA
+1603 SVYICKPNRYYA

-1680 DIDDVYSIK
+1680 DVDDVYSIK
-1689 VSSKDNAKRVSTNIN
+1689 LSSKDNAKRVSTNIN

-1763 ENIDTKIY
+1763 EDFDTKIY

-1837 QKTTAF
+1837 QKTAAF

-1864 KKKKSNENE
+1864 KKKKSNEN

>member
-1 MSIKIKP
+1 MSTKIKP

-17 LLAVLMVISSFPV
+17 LLAVLMVASSFPV
-30 AVGSAFA
+30 AAGSAFA
-37 EDETN
+37 ADETN
-42 QISMTFVVTDTAEQS
+42 QISMTFVVTDSAEQP
-57 VKGATVEIRDNDT
+57 VNGATVEIKDNDT
-70 KNVLTTSTLIGRFK
+70 RKVLTTSTLIGRLK

-111 KGMSTVSGKIN
+111 KGMSTISGKIN
-122 KTDLADP
+122 KTDLTDP
-129 KKNDGTIS
+129 KKNNGTIS
-137 VSLNYLVECSI
+137 VSLNYLVECST
-148 CKGTGEQNCPKCN
+148 CKGTGKQNCPKCN

-167 STCSGKGK
+167 STCSGTGK
-175 IDQECPECN
+175 IDQKCPECN
-184 GVDSENCA
+184 GVDFENCA

-205 DCNDESKQI
+205 DCKDESKQI

-248 VSVPYKGSVE
+248 VSVHYKSSVK
-258 NPVSVQD
+258 NPVYVQD
-265 ETNTNKATY
+265 ETNTNKVTY
-274 SSDNAD
+274 SSDNSD

-316 AKRATCKVTVCKSGD
+316 AKKATCKVTVCKSGD

-359 KNAQDSKDDQKI
+359 KDAQDSKDDQKI

-419 TIIPDEGQSK
+419 TIIPDSGQHK

-453 ETINFKKID
+453 ETIDFEKID

-474 TYRLSYKGFKGET
+474 TYRLSYKDFKGET

-538 DKGLITLPTG
+538 DEELITLPTG
-548 YYEYKNGE
+548 YHEYKNGE

-564 EYFDIH
+564 EYFDNH
-570 NNVVEFKV
+570 NNVVEFKA

-583 VTYKINTERN
+583 VTYKINTDRN

-620 ENETNIFKKYSYTK
+620 KNETNIFKKYSYTK

-643 TAPKLNIKEGPNAQ
+643 TAPKLKYGEDGK
-657 KPIKFVTQDESKNPV
+657 KPIEFKTKNDNSLAV
-672 KILGRLLGFGN
+672 LGRILSFGN
-683 FFNTKIE
+683 FFNKQIV
-690 ATVDAIDD
+690 ATVNAEDE
-698 GKFASGIAENSYGMW
+698 GKYASCIAEDSYKMYLKLSKDNENNEYIKNFTADKNNLTLTLPNDSDVWQGNVYV
-713 LGTQNV
+713 NV
-719 KKAEVEGESDKIE
+719 KDQ
-732 DNVIRWFTSDKNK
+732 
-745 LSYTLTNDE
+745 
-754 KKNKT
+754 
-759 KLEGNVFVSVKDNAG
+759 AG
-774 NELKNEMV
+774 NELKDAESIDG
-782 NKSNSEG
+782 KSDKTGVMATGGENGNS
-789 LENTGFMIENNAPYI
+789 NITDTGFMIENKAPYL
-804 GSEVETQ
+804 E
-811 NEKGET
+811 
-817 KSEFEKGKIEVVHD
+817 
-831 EKVKSNGNDVYSGD
+831 NGNDPISVVPKTGVRQQQDRDVYSGD
-845 VTFKFTAKDDDSG
+845 VIFKFTATDKDSG
-858 IFSTKITVNG
+858 LYHVEVSVNNKIVSEDNSKKFSFSTQQMSQDYEI
-868 KNEYDDTSK
+868 DTSEF
-877 AGSPLYEENIHIN
+877 ARAS
-890 DGDNE
+890 
-895 KKCTEREYE
+895 EY
-904 IPTNGFD
+904 T
-911 KAATYII
+911 I
-918 KVIVADNAGNTD
+918 KVQVSDNAGNVSQTYT
-930 EFEKTIHIDRQ
+930 KTIYIDRQ

-1007 NGTIYQVTKNSNGN
+1007 SGAIYRVNRDKSLTKVDS
-1021 TVLTTA
+1021 V
-1027 NSSDNITEIDFG
+1027 SDVTEIPLPS
-1039 DKISSKT
+1039 ISNNTSF
-1046 TVTFTVGPDFKG
+1046 TFSINQDFKG

-1139 LTVSDTYSGIKSI
+1139 LTVSDKYSGIKSI

-1174 NAKDSGALTYDNS
+1174 NAKDSSALTYDNS

-1269 ATVTVRELNLSNP
+1269 ATVTVRELNLSTP
-1282 AQFNITALCDKTDIK
+1282 AQFNITALCDKTDIE

-1426 SAPSQSG
+1426 SAPSQSA
-1433 WSKQNGKYEQSCT
+1433 WSKQNSKYEQSCT

-1488 YINNEEVKDG
+1488 YINNKEVKDG

-1524 VTITPVVAKDKTNFG
+1524 VTITPVIAKDKTNFG

-1575 YNLDVSTTDKSGHT
+1575 YNLDVSTIDKSGHT

-1603 SVYICKPNKYYA
+1603 SVYICKPNRYYA

-1680 DIDDVYSIK
+1680 DVDDVYSIK

-1763 ENIDTKIY
+1763 EDFDTKIY

-1837 QKTTAF
+1837 QKTAAF
-1843 WCTVAGIIAAIG
+1843 WCTVAGIIAVIG
-1855 IVIWIILAK
+1855 IAIWIILAK
-1864 KKKKSNENE
+1864 KKKKSNEN

>member
-17 LLAVLMVISSFPV
+17 LLAVLMVVSSFPV
-30 AVGSAFA
+30 AAGSAFA
-37 EDETN
+37 ADEEEMITVE
-42 QISMTFVVTDTAEQS
+42 FKVTDSAEQP
-57 VKGATVEIRDNDT
+57 VNGAKIEVVGNGE
-70 KNVLTTSTLIGRFK
+70 VLTKHTLIDRIK
-84 NTYETD
+84 NTYETN
-90 ENGKVTFDV
+90 EKGEASFEIKK
-99 DEVDVYDYTVTA
+99 VDVYSYTVTA
-111 KGMSTVSGKIN
+111 DDMFD
-122 KTDLADP
+122 KTDSFTI
-129 KKNDGTIS
+129 KKTEDGKVEPVK
-137 VSLNYLVECSI
+137 VSMEYKI
-148 CKGTGEQNCPKCN
+148 TCKKCNGDGEIQCPVCEGRGKVLKPCEICN
-161 GTGKIC
+161 GTGYTRVKC
-167 STCSGKGK
+167 PVCNGVDSAACERCSGKGDVEAECPVNAKPEEFITCKKCGGNKK
-175 IDQECPECN
+175 ITCPECN
-184 GVDSENCA
+184 G
-192 KCLGK
+192 
-197 GTVEEECP
+197 
-205 DCNDESKQI
+205 SK
-214 DCPDC
+214 
-219 NGNKTVECKTCYGT
+219 V
-233 KEIEARDFE
+233 IEAKDFRFSFNSTGIDLP
-242 FKFDGD
+242 FKG
-248 VSVPYKGSVE
+248 KAL
-258 NPVSVQD
+258 NPVVVEPLIDGEGKSQG
-265 ETNTNKATY
+265 KITY
-274 SSDNAD
+274 SSNNKNIAVDPDTGEVTATKNAQKGD
-280 ITVDENGTITAGKKA
+280 YATITAVIA
-295 KVGDSA
+295 F
-301 IITAIIP
+301 
-308 VDKENGYK
+308 DKENGYK
-316 AKRATCKVTVCKSGD
+316 AKKAEYTVTVVPNDEDSIENYIDKFDNLTYNGKSQEYIKAKTEGDYIPVDLKCQYYKGEAKEENKID
-331 IESLYSVKYSMSY
+331 IEDVKNAGDYSVEVSDKNHNPVILNFTIKKAPLTIKPCKPNNENPKKKWGAKTDIKYDVYGAVNGETPTFKGGLSY
-344 IAAPVEFITA
+344 KSLLPDEKGSHLIIKGSLELDESNEINRNYTIDSINPDRVEIEVLSIEEVEPSEVLNPLPKGYPESDEAFPKDGYWYNANFMNNNKVVTITA
-354 KAQDD
+354 K
-359 KNAQDSKDDQKI
+359 
-371 SVVYYKKDD
+371 
-380 ESKTPVKPEDVG
+380 
-392 TYRAEVSADGY
+392 
-403 ENKIIEEDFV
+403 
-413 ITPAKL
+413 
-419 TIIPDEGQSK
+419 
-429 EYGEVPNIKF
+429 
-439 DYKVYDEEKPEDKV
+439 
-453 ETINFKKID
+453 
-462 DSKKPVFASKDN
+462 
-474 TYRLSYKGFKGET
+474 
-487 AENDEEPDHI
+487 
-497 GDNEITL
+497 
-504 GKLILDESA
+504 
-513 KANKNYVIGG
+513 
-523 IEKVYITVKDIPSEK
+523 
-538 DKGLITLPTG
+538 
-548 YYEYKNGE
+548 
-556 KTEYWYNK
+556 NK
-564 EYFDIH
+564 EYKICTKESELFGI
-570 NNVVEFKV
+570 
-578 PNSEK
+578 NSNS
-583 VTYKINTERN
+583 VT
-593 FSGKR
+593 
-598 DSVSFTK
+598 FTK
-605 ECHFTGHT
+605 DKSCDKVT
-613 IYVKKIY
+613 IYVKRGAFDY
-620 ENETNIFKKYSYTK
+620 CQTK
-634 VTVNFGIDT
+634 VTFGIDT
-643 TAPKLNIKEGPNAQ
+643 TSPTLSDVQFEHNNDSKLASI
-657 KPIKFVTQDESKNPV
+657 
-672 KILGRLLGFGN
+672 GRLFTFGN
-683 FFNTKIE
+683 FFNKKIT
-690 ATVDAIDD
+690 ATVTADD
-698 GKFASGIAENSYGMW
+698 ENKDKHNKDISSGIDENSYKMW
-713 LGTQNV
+713 LGTQKV
-719 KKAEVEGESDKIE
+719 IEAEVEGESDKIE
-732 DNVIRWFTSDKNK
+732 NNVIRNFISKNNV
-745 LSYTLTNDE
+745 LTLEENDSTL
-754 KKNKT
+754 K
-759 KLEGNVFVSVKDNAG
+759 GNVFVSVKDKAG
-774 NELKNEMV
+774 NELKDEMV
-782 NKSNSEG
+782 TDKNSEG
-789 LENTGFMIENNAPYI
+789 LRNTDFMIENIKPDIEGSTEKDKNAGI
-804 GSEVETQ
+804 
-811 NEKGET
+811 K
-817 KSEFEKGKIEVVHD
+817 VVAD
-831 EKVKSNGNDVYSGD
+831 NGVRQSGDVYSGD

-858 IFSTKITVNG
+858 EANNSGLYNVDIEAYTNKTEKGKELKFKYNDVIDEKEHKLGIDGVQTYSESFSVNTKTIT
-868 KNEYDDTSK
+868 NEL
-877 AGSPLYEENIHIN
+877 GQ
-890 DGDNE
+890 
-895 KKCTEREYE
+895 
-904 IPTNGFD
+904 
-911 KAATYII
+911 AATYTI
-918 KVIVADNAGNTD
+918 KITVADNAGNTN

-950 KGTGTKDSDE
+950 TGTGTKDGDDN
-960 VPQKVISTSYGFY
+960 PHNITATSYGFY
-973 FKESAD
+973 FKEKAD
-979 VTVSFE
+979 VTVSFK
-985 DAGTDVDWASGVAK
+985 DAGTDDNWASGVAK

-1007 NGTIYQVTKNSNGN
+1007 SGAIYRVNRDKSLIK
-1021 TVLTTA
+1021 VD
-1027 NSSDNITEIDFG
+1027 SVSDVTEISLPSVPSVSNETSF
-1039 DKISSKT
+1039 
-1046 TVTFTVGPDFKG
+1046 TFSINQDFKG

-1065 DAVGNCPTNSYVP
+1065 DAVENYPMNSERP
-1078 SNYDKSSFVDGY
+1078 SGYTDDMFTKDGY

-1095 NIIESLEKHNSSYA
+1095 DIIESLEKHNSSYA

-1269 ATVTVRELNLSNP
+1269 ATVTVRELNLSTP

-1403 TDRYFDAT
+1403 TDRYFDPT

-1433 WSKQNGKYEQSCT
+1433 WSKQNDKYEQSCT

-1689 VSSKDNAKRVSTNIN
+1689 LSSKDKAKRVSTNIN

>member
-1 MSIKIKP
+1 MSTKIKP
-8 KFSFKLLSV
+8 KFSFKLLSI
-17 LLAVLMVISSFPV
+17 LLAVLMVVSSFPV
-30 AVGSAFA
+30 AAGSAFA

-42 QISMTFVVTDTAEQS
+42 QISMTFVVTDTAEQP

-70 KNVLTTSTLIGRFK
+70 RNVLTTSTLIGRLK

-129 KKNDGTIS
+129 KKNDGIIS
-137 VSLNYLVECSI
+137 VSLNYLVECSM

-167 STCSGKGK
+167 STCSGIGK

-265 ETNTNKATY
+265 ETNANKATY

-295 KVGDSA
+295 KVGDWA
-301 IITAIIP
+301 TITAIIP

-316 AKRATCKVTVCKSGD
+316 AKRATCKVTVCKSKD
-331 IESLYSVKYSMSY
+331 IESLYSIKYSISY

-359 KNAQDSKDDQKI
+359 KDAQDSKDDQKI

-413 ITPAKL
+413 ITPAEL

-453 ETINFKKID
+453 ETIDFNKIT
-462 DSKKPVFASKDN
+462 DSKKPVFVSKDN
-474 TYRLSYKGFKGET
+474 TYGLSYDGFKGET
-487 AENDEEPDHI
+487 AENDEEPDRI
-497 GDNEITL
+497 GNDNVITL
-504 GKLILDESA
+504 GNLILDESA
-513 KANKNYVIGG
+513 KANKNYEIGG
-523 IEKVYITVKDIPSEK
+523 IEKVYITVNDIIPEE
-538 DKGLITLPTG
+538 DKELITLPTG

-564 EYFDIH
+564 EYFDNH

-605 ECHFTGHT
+605 ECDFIDHT

-620 ENETNIFKKYSYTK
+620 KNETNIFKKYSYTK
-634 VTVNFGIDT
+634 VTVNFGIDRT
-643 TAPKLNIKEGPNAQ
+643 VPKLNIKEGPNAQ
-657 KPIKFVTQDESKNPV
+657 KPIKFVTQDESENPI

-698 GKFASGIAENSYGMW
+698 GEFASGIDETSYEMW
-713 LGTQNV
+713 LGTQEV
-719 KKAEVEGESDKIE
+719 KNAEVEGESNKTVN
-732 DNVIRWFTSDKNK
+732 NVIRNFSSNNNVLTIEENK
-745 LSYTLTNDE
+745 STL
-754 KKNKT
+754 K
-759 KLEGNVFVSVKDNAG
+759 GNVFVSVKDKAG
-774 NELKNEMV
+774 NELKDELV
-782 NKSNSEG
+782 TDKNSEG
-789 LENTGFMIENNAPYI
+789 LKNTGFMIENNKPYLE
-804 GSEVETQ
+804 GSTEKDKNAEIKVEADKD
-811 NEKGET
+811 KGVRQ
-817 KSEFEKGKIEVVHD
+817 SG
-831 EKVKSNGNDVYSGD
+831 DVYSGD
-845 VTFKFTAKDDDSG
+845 VTFKFTAKDDESG
-858 IFSTKITVNG
+858 LYNVDIKAYTNKKPEGTNISYAKVIDEEHKLGIDGEQTYSESFSISTAYIT
-868 KNEYDDTSK
+868 
-877 AGSPLYEENIHIN
+877 
-890 DGDNE
+890 
-895 KKCTEREYE
+895 E
-904 IPTNGFD
+904 ILG
-911 KAATYII
+911 KAATYTIEI
-918 KVIVADNAGNTD
+918 TVADNAGNVSDIYT
-930 EFEKTIHIDRQ
+930 KIIYIDRQ
-941 APVVTKFEV
+941 APVVTKFEIT
-950 KGTGTKDSDE
+950 GTGTSDGDTASH
-960 VPQKVISTSYGFY
+960 KVEETSYGFY
-973 FKESAD
+973 FKETAE
-979 VTVSFE
+979 VKVSFQ
-985 DAGTDVDWASGVAK
+985 DFGTDENWASGVTK
-999 VKIYLQDK
+999 VKIYLYDK
-1007 NGTIYQVTKNSNGN
+1007 DANKYYQVEKTNGVM
-1021 TVLTTA
+1021 TLTTVNSVSDVKA
-1027 NSSDNITEIDFG
+1027 MDLPTVSSDN
-1039 DKISSKT
+1039 KT
-1046 TVTFTVGPDFKG
+1046 VTVTFTVAQDFKG

-1065 DAVGNCPTNSYVP
+1065 DAVENSPGNTTDMPDGYNDPSYF
-1078 SNYDKSSFVDGY
+1078 SNGY

-1095 NIIESLEKHNSSYA
+1095 DIIESLTKHNASYA
-1109 INFNAPETKNKDKDG
+1109 INFNAPETKNTDKDG

-1174 NAKDSGALTYDNS
+1174 NARDSGALTYDNS

-1197 DTDENLATEMKNTI
+1197 KYDENLATEMKNTI

-1269 ATVTVRELNLSNP
+1269 ATVTVRELNLSTP
-1282 AQFNITALCDKTDIK
+1282 AQFNITALCDETDIK
-1297 PSEQALAELIKKTYD
+1297 PSEQALEELIKKTYD
-1312 KKNFEKFHKEAGED
+1312 KKNFEKFHKEVGEE

-1351 SVTDNAGNKSD
+1351 SVTDNSGNKSD
-1362 YNRVDRFSVDTTTP
+1362 YNRVDKFSVDTTTP
-1376 FITVTFDNDQSRN
+1376 FITVTFDNNQSRN

-1411 QSPVVINSTDNGDKI
+1411 QSPVVINSTDNGNKI

-1433 WSKQNGKYEQSCT
+1433 WSKQNSKYEQSCT

-1453 KYSFTVDTTDL
+1453 KYSFIVDTTDL

-1539 YESTLISKKAKYE
+1539 YESSIISKNAKNE

-1603 SVYICKPNKYYA
+1603 SVYICEPNKYYA

-1624 INVNPIN
+1624 VNVNPIN

-1638 VNVISSS
+1638 INVISSS

-1689 VSSKDNAKRVSTNIN
+1689 VSSKDKAKRVSTNIN
-1704 DANKKDIMFT
+1704 DANKKDITFT

-1747 TSGVASYSILF
+1747 TSGIASYSISF

-1763 ENIDTKIY
+1763 ENVDTKIY
-1771 ENKVN
+1771 ENKIN
-1776 FKFNVKGATA
+1776 FKFNVKGATS
-1786 LRDAKGRQLEVR
+1786 LKDAKGRQLEVR
-1798 ITDAAGRTNTMSEN
+1798 LTDAAGRTNTMSDK
-1812 DKSTF
+1812 DKSTY

-1832 MQDFY
+1832 LQDFY
-1837 QKTTAF
+1837 RNTVAF

-1864 KKKKSNENE
+1864 NKKKSNENE